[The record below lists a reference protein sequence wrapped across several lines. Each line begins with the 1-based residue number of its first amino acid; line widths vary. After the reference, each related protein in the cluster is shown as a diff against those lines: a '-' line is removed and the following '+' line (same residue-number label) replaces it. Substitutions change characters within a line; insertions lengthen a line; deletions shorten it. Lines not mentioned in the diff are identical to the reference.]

1 MNKTYNIIWNAARGM
16 YIVTSELAR
25 SGSRAIVS
33 VSASCAV
40 TLLAMD
46 AAPAVAEETR
56 VSIPSQ
62 TTTYTL
68 SGATPFVVETGN
80 TVATDT
86 ATSAAIVGDN
96 SNDWDLLIESGAVVG
111 SSLTD
116 SQAMNL
122 DSSTG
127 ATSVHNQ
134 GTITGSN
141 EDGTIMLQNGGS
153 VINDA
158 RIENNATYEHDPEDI
173 PQEYAGVY
181 MLNGGSYVS
190 SESGVLEGVSGVIVQ
205 SGEAHIT
212 NGGMINSD
220 GSWRSYGVEFRDGT
234 YGTIVNTGT
243 IITTASDGS
252 GKIEDA
258 AIYVHTLNDMAVSG
272 SVSVDNSGLMQSD
285 FITVAL
291 YYGSHFEVVNR
302 VGGVITA
309 GNSSL
314 VGIKSTAMELK
325 VGVDNLVTND
335 GTISA
340 YGTANTYGIH
350 YGESTSGGVITNTGS
365 ITTTGGGSGD
375 ASVYV
380 HGNGDGTVVN
390 NSGTMSS
397 TVYGVYLDSARSK
410 GHTLNNQAGGA
421 ISANTAVAI
430 NGNGNTISNQ
440 GKMTGVSDGL
450 VLSGNNNIVTTS
462 GGEISGKNG
471 IRVSKG
477 SGNQITAKSGSKI
490 TATSTGISIAGGN
503 NQVTTE
509 SGSTIVAKD
518 NGILINSGANNVTN
532 GGSITATGSSIS
544 YGIQYNS
551 GTSGTITNT
560 GTITTTGKGAG
571 DASVYAHGG
580 AVTINN
586 SGTMDSS
593 VFGVYV
599 TTGHTL
605 NNLAGGSITANTA
618 VQLNGNNNTLAN
630 AGAILGDTNGVTI
643 NGSGN
648 TLTSQGKITGG
659 TNAILIN
666 SGSKNNTLTLN
677 TGTEISGSITDDNNS
692 ASANNN
698 LILDGEGTL
707 GSSISG
713 LNSVTS
719 SGDWTLSGATMNL
732 SGTTNSALWVKS
744 GTLILNGAMTAK
756 GATVDSGTTLQI
768 GNGGTL
774 GAFNGDI
781 VDNGTLTFNRSD
793 AAAYGSVISGSGNVI
808 KQGGGEL
815 TLSNN
820 NSYSGGT
827 TIAEGTLTATAGGAL
842 GSGNIDNRAYLKLD
856 AANASDP
863 FIVAD
868 LTTHSGA
875 TVEIGAGSTLQANTL
890 TQQDGSTLTAD
901 LTATSGPA
909 IRAKNVNLDGTLNVA
924 SPASQEPIR
933 STDDLISLALIE
945 SDNAISGDFDGI
957 TINGNA
963 MNPDAFIT
971 VVGQK
976 NVNDTHY
983 DLVETLTWYADRY
996 NAAIDAHGTFNLA
1009 DADDSFTVNTVLE
1022 NVDANSGWNGQ
1033 SLTKTGAGTL
1043 ILNAENTYTGGTTIS
1058 DGTLVA
1064 TNVEALGTGNVTDN
1078 ATLELNTGGDF
1089 DNAISGSGQVVKSGD
1104 ETLTLSGSN
1113 TYTGG
1118 TIISGGTLVATNV
1131 EALGTGDVTDN
1142 ATLEL
1147 NTGGDFDNAIGGT
1160 GSVVKSGDKTLTL
1173 SGANSYTG
1181 GTTISG
1187 GTLVAS
1193 NVEAL
1198 GSGDVT
1204 DNATLELNTGGD
1216 FANNIGGT
1224 GSVVKSGDKTL
1235 TLSGTNSYT
1244 GGTTISGGTLVAN
1257 NVEALGTGDVT
1268 NNATLELNTGG
1279 DFDNAISGS
1288 GQVVKSGDETLTLS
1302 GANSYTGGTTISGG
1316 TLVATNVE
1324 ALGTGDI
1331 TDNATLEL
1339 NAGGDFT
1346 NNIGGT
1352 GSVEKSGDKTLTLSG
1367 TNTYR
1372 GGTLISGGTLVASN
1386 VEALG
1391 SGDVTDNA
1399 TLEMNT
1405 GGDFANNI
1413 GGTGSVVKSGD
1424 KTLTLSG
1431 ANSYTG
1437 GTTISGG
1444 TLVASNVEALGT
1456 GNVTDNATLELNTG
1470 GDFDNAISGSGQVVK
1485 SGDGALTLSGANSYS
1500 GATTISGGTLIA
1512 ANVNALGTGAIDN
1525 RASLLLDAS
1534 GQFTVTDLTTESG
1547 GNTEIGAGST
1557 LQATTLTQKSDST
1570 LTINL
1575 NSNTVDPVI
1584 HAASQVSLAGTL
1596 DITGV
1601 GDVLDSDPASTD
1613 DLDTFTLIASDKTI
1627 AGDFE
1632 KLTVA
1637 GMDADLADFIT
1648 VDGRID
1654 DTGKQYE
1661 LTTALTWYADR
1672 DDAVTD
1678 AHGTFNLTNADGSF
1692 AVNTVLENVDA
1703 TLDPASATGWD
1714 GTSLIK
1720 QGAGTLILNA
1730 ENTYTGGTTISGGTL
1745 VATNVDA
1752 LGSGDVTD
1760 DATLELNTGGTFDNA
1775 ISGSGQ
1781 VVKSGDDVLTLSGA
1795 NSYSGGTLISDGT
1808 LVASNV
1814 DALGSGD
1821 VTNNATLEM
1830 NTGGDFINNI
1840 GGTGRVEKSGD
1851 DTLTLSGSNTYTGG
1865 TLISDGTLVASN
1877 VEALG
1882 TGDVTNNATLELN
1895 TGGTF
1900 DNAIS
1905 GSGQVVKSGDDVL
1918 TLSGANSYSGG
1929 TLISGGTLVANNVE
1943 ALGTGDVTDNATLEM
1958 NTGGDFINNIGGTG
1972 RVEKSGD
1979 DALTLSGSNT
1989 YTGGTTIN
1997 DGTLIATSVDA
2008 LGSGDVTNNAV
2019 LELNTG
2025 GDFINNIGG
2034 TGRVEKSGDETLTL
2048 SGSNTYT
2055 GGTLI
2060 SGGTLVA
2067 TNVEALGTGDVTDNA
2082 VLELNTGGDFINNI
2096 GGTGRVEKSGDDT
2109 LTLSGSNSYT
2119 GGTLISSGTLVATNV
2134 DALGSGDV
2142 TDNATLELNT
2152 GGDFTNNI
2160 SGSGQVVK
2168 SGDETLTLSGSNTY
2182 TGGTTIND
2190 GTLVATSVEAL
2201 GSGDVTNDAVLA
2213 LNTGGDFANNIG
2225 GTGSVVKS
2233 GDETLTLSGTNS
2245 YTGGT
2250 TISGGTLVAT
2260 NVEAL
2265 GTGDVTNNATLELN
2279 TGGDFTNNISG
2290 NGQVV
2295 KSGDDTLTFSGS
2307 NTYTG
2312 GTTINDGTLVATSVE
2327 ALGSGDVTNDAVLAL
2342 NTGGDFANNIGG
2354 TGSVV
2359 KSGDETL
2366 TLSGSNTYTGSTLIS
2381 SGTLVANDVNALG
2394 TGDVTDNATLMLNTG
2409 GDFINNIGGTGRV
2422 EKSGDDTLT
2431 LSGSNSYTGG
2441 TLISSGTLVATNVD
2455 ALGSGDVTDNATLE
2469 LNTGGTFD
2477 NAISGSGQVVKSGD
2491 ETLTLSGANSYTGGT
2506 LISSGTLVA
2515 NDVNALGTGDVT
2527 DNAVLELN
2535 TGGDFDNAI
2544 SGSGQVVKSGDET
2557 LTLSGANSYTGGTT
2571 ISGGTLVASNVEALG
2586 SGDIDNYASLQLNA
2600 SGQFVTANLTT
2611 HDNAITAIGAGSA
2624 LRANTL
2630 TQEANSTL
2638 AVHLID
2644 SNSGAIVTADH
2655 ANLGGTLDITG
2666 IGNVA
2671 KSWTRDAYAYT
2682 LIDTDSAINSDF
2694 AQFTVA
2700 GMDAKQVDFLTV
2712 DGRVNADDD
2721 TRYDVTASLSWYADS
2736 DNAATDAHGTFTLS
2750 EQGHSFT
2757 LNTALTDVDATL
2769 NPDSATYWDGK
2780 SLIKRGAG
2788 TLILGAQNTYSG
2800 DTDVQE
2806 GALWLAET
2814 ATIGSAGSA
2823 QAVNIA
2829 ANAAFGGHNST
2840 VNGHVNNQGSL
2851 YFVDTFT
2858 VNGDVVNSS
2867 AMISGSDQPNNTLT
2881 IAGNY
2886 TGNDGHLY
2894 LNTQLGDDSSPTDK
2908 LIVTGDTAGSTTL
2921 HITNVNGLGAQTVN
2935 GIEVIEVGGQS
2946 DGDFRLYKGH
2956 VDINAWTYTLK
2967 QDGGDWYLRSE
2978 SDDVPD
2984 DGGEV
2989 TPPDDGGE
2997 VTPPDDGGE
3006 VTPPDDGGEVTPPD
3020 DGGEVTPPDDDGEV
3034 TPPDDGGDIT
3044 PPDDGGDITP
3054 PDGGDVT
3061 PVAPQYR
3068 ADIGVYLGNQWMA
3081 RNLQMQTLY
3090 DREGSQ
3096 YRSADGSIWMRFK
3109 AGKAESQAVNGNVD
3123 IDSDYS
3129 QFQLGGDIL
3138 TWSDGAQSVTVGLMG
3153 SYINASTDSTGN
3165 RGADGS
3171 QFSANG
3177 SVDGYNLGL
3186 YATWFADAQSHRGAY
3201 IDSWYQYGAYNNS
3214 VDNDGLSASR
3224 YDSAAHA
3231 VSLETGYRYDIALS
3245 NRNTVSLTP
3254 QAQVTWQRYSADT
3267 VIDDGG
3273 TRISGQNDDSWTTR
3287 LGVRVDGKLY
3297 KESGRIQPFM
3307 EVNWLHASDNASATF
3322 GDTKVSQ
3329 DLPNDRVEVK
3339 VGIQANVSE
3348 RLSVYAQAA
3357 GQKGKNDYG
3366 DASFSLNMRYNW

>member
-158 RIENNATYEHDPEDI
+158 LIENNATYEHDPEDI

-252 GKIEDA
+252 NKIEDA

-291 YYGSHFEVVNR
+291 YHGSHFEVVNR

-365 ITTTGGGSGD
+365 ITTTGGGAGD

-410 GHTLNNQAGGA
+410 GHTLNNQAGGV
-421 ISANTAVAI
+421 ISANTAVAV
-430 NGNGNTISNQ
+430 NGNGNTITNQ

-450 VLSGNNNIVTTS
+450 LISGNNNIVTTS

-490 TATSTGISIAGGN
+490 TTTSTGISIAGGN
-503 NQVTTE
+503 NQITTE
-509 SGSTIVAKD
+509 SGSAIVAKD

-532 GGSITATGSSIS
+532 GGSITATGSNMS

-551 GTSGTITNT
+551 GASGTITNT

-605 NNLAGGSITANTA
+605 NNLAGGSISANTA
-618 VQLNGNNNTLAN
+618 VQFHGNNNKLAN

-659 TNAILIN
+659 INAILIN

-793 AAAYGSVISGSGNVI
+793 AAAYGSVISGSGNVV

-856 AANASDP
+856 AASASDP

-901 LTATSGPA
+901 LTETSGPV

-945 SDNAISGDFDGI
+945 SDNAISGDFDDI

-983 DLVETLTWYADRY
+983 DLVETLTWYADRD

-1022 NVDANSGWNGQ
+1022 DVDANSGWNGQ

-1043 ILNAENTYTGGTTIS
+1043 ILNAENTYTGSTTIS
-1058 DGTLVA
+1058 EGTLIA

-1078 ATLELNTGGDF
+1078 ATLE
-1089 DNAISGSGQVVKSGD
+1089 
-1104 ETLTLSGSN
+1104 
-1113 TYTGG
+1113 
-1118 TIISGGTLVATNV
+1118 
-1131 EALGTGDVTDN
+1131 
-1142 ATLEL
+1142 
-1147 NTGGDFDNAIGGT
+1147 
-1160 GSVVKSGDKTLTL
+1160 
-1173 SGANSYTG
+1173 
-1181 GTTISG
+1181 
-1187 GTLVAS
+1187 
-1193 NVEAL
+1193 
-1198 GSGDVT
+1198 
-1204 DNATLELNTGGD
+1204 
-1216 FANNIGGT
+1216 
-1224 GSVVKSGDKTL
+1224 
-1235 TLSGTNSYT
+1235 
-1244 GGTTISGGTLVAN
+1244 
-1257 NVEALGTGDVT
+1257 
-1268 NNATLELNTGG
+1268 
-1279 DFDNAISGS
+1279 
-1288 GQVVKSGDETLTLS
+1288 
-1302 GANSYTGGTTISGG
+1302 
-1316 TLVATNVE
+1316 
-1324 ALGTGDI
+1324 
-1331 TDNATLEL
+1331 
-1339 NAGGDFT
+1339 
-1346 NNIGGT
+1346 
-1352 GSVEKSGDKTLTLSG
+1352 
-1367 TNTYR
+1367 
-1372 GGTLISGGTLVASN
+1372 
-1386 VEALG
+1386 
-1391 SGDVTDNA
+1391 
-1399 TLEMNT
+1399 M
-1405 GGDFANNI
+1405 
-1413 GGTGSVVKSGD
+1413 
-1424 KTLTLSG
+1424 
-1431 ANSYTG
+1431 
-1437 GTTISGG
+1437 
-1444 TLVASNVEALGT
+1444 
-1456 GNVTDNATLELNTG
+1456 
-1470 GDFDNAISGSGQVVK
+1470 
-1485 SGDGALTLSGANSYS
+1485 
-1500 GATTISGGTLIA
+1500 
-1512 ANVNALGTGAIDN
+1512 
-1525 RASLLLDAS
+1525 
-1534 GQFTVTDLTTESG
+1534 
-1547 GNTEIGAGST
+1547 
-1557 LQATTLTQKSDST
+1557 
-1570 LTINL
+1570 
-1575 NSNTVDPVI
+1575 
-1584 HAASQVSLAGTL
+1584 
-1596 DITGV
+1596 
-1601 GDVLDSDPASTD
+1601 
-1613 DLDTFTLIASDKTI
+1613 
-1627 AGDFE
+1627 
-1632 KLTVA
+1632 
-1637 GMDADLADFIT
+1637 
-1648 VDGRID
+1648 
-1654 DTGKQYE
+1654 
-1661 LTTALTWYADR
+1661 
-1672 DDAVTD
+1672 
-1678 AHGTFNLTNADGSF
+1678 
-1692 AVNTVLENVDA
+1692 
-1703 TLDPASATGWD
+1703 
-1714 GTSLIK
+1714 
-1720 QGAGTLILNA
+1720 
-1730 ENTYTGGTTISGGTL
+1730 
-1745 VATNVDA
+1745 
-1752 LGSGDVTD
+1752 
-1760 DATLELNTGGTFDNA
+1760 
-1775 ISGSGQ
+1775 
-1781 VVKSGDDVLTLSGA
+1781 
-1795 NSYSGGTLISDGT
+1795 
-1808 LVASNV
+1808 
-1814 DALGSGD
+1814 
-1821 VTNNATLEM
+1821 
-1830 NTGGDFINNI
+1830 
-1840 GGTGRVEKSGD
+1840 
-1851 DTLTLSGSNTYTGG
+1851 
-1865 TLISDGTLVASN
+1865 
-1877 VEALG
+1877 
-1882 TGDVTNNATLELN
+1882 
-1895 TGGTF
+1895 
-1900 DNAIS
+1900 
-1905 GSGQVVKSGDDVL
+1905 
-1918 TLSGANSYSGG
+1918 
-1929 TLISGGTLVANNVE
+1929 
-1943 ALGTGDVTDNATLEM
+1943 
-1958 NTGGDFINNIGGTG
+1958 
-1972 RVEKSGD
+1972 
-1979 DALTLSGSNT
+1979 
-1989 YTGGTTIN
+1989 
-1997 DGTLIATSVDA
+1997 
-2008 LGSGDVTNNAV
+2008 
-2019 LELNTG
+2019 
-2025 GDFINNIGG
+2025 
-2034 TGRVEKSGDETLTL
+2034 
-2048 SGSNTYT
+2048 
-2055 GGTLI
+2055 
-2060 SGGTLVA
+2060 
-2067 TNVEALGTGDVTDNA
+2067 
-2082 VLELNTGGDFINNI
+2082 
-2096 GGTGRVEKSGDDT
+2096 
-2109 LTLSGSNSYT
+2109 
-2119 GGTLISSGTLVATNV
+2119 
-2134 DALGSGDV
+2134 
-2142 TDNATLELNT
+2142 
-2152 GGDFTNNI
+2152 
-2160 SGSGQVVK
+2160 
-2168 SGDETLTLSGSNTY
+2168 
-2182 TGGTTIND
+2182 
-2190 GTLVATSVEAL
+2190 
-2201 GSGDVTNDAVLA
+2201 
-2213 LNTGGDFANNIG
+2213 
-2225 GTGSVVKS
+2225 
-2233 GDETLTLSGTNS
+2233 
-2245 YTGGT
+2245 
-2250 TISGGTLVAT
+2250 
-2260 NVEAL
+2260 
-2265 GTGDVTNNATLELN
+2265 
-2279 TGGDFTNNISG
+2279 
-2290 NGQVV
+2290 
-2295 KSGDDTLTFSGS
+2295 
-2307 NTYTG
+2307 
-2312 GTTINDGTLVATSVE
+2312 
-2327 ALGSGDVTNDAVLAL
+2327 
-2342 NTGGDFANNIGG
+2342 
-2354 TGSVV
+2354 
-2359 KSGDETL
+2359 
-2366 TLSGSNTYTGSTLIS
+2366 
-2381 SGTLVANDVNALG
+2381 
-2394 TGDVTDNATLMLNTG
+2394 
-2409 GDFINNIGGTGRV
+2409 
-2422 EKSGDDTLT
+2422 
-2431 LSGSNSYTGG
+2431 
-2441 TLISSGTLVATNVD
+2441 
-2455 ALGSGDVTDNATLE
+2455 
-2469 LNTGGTFD
+2469 
-2477 NAISGSGQVVKSGD
+2477 
-2491 ETLTLSGANSYTGGT
+2491 
-2506 LISSGTLVA
+2506 
-2515 NDVNALGTGDVT
+2515 
-2527 DNAVLELN
+2527 N

-2586 SGDIDNYASLQLNA
+2586 SGDVTDNATLELNTGGDFDNNIGGTGSVVKSGDKTLTLSGANSYTGGTTISGGTLVATNVEVLGSGDVTDNAVLELNTGGDFTNAISGSGQVVKSGDKTLTLSGANSYTGGTTISGGTLVASNVEALGTGDITDNATLELNAGGDFANNIGGTGSVVKSGDKTLTLSGSNTYTGGTTISGGTLVATNVEALGTGNVTDNATLELSTGGDFANNIGGTGSVVKSGDETLTLSGANSYTGGTTISGGTLVASNVEALGTGDVTDNATLELNTGGDFDNAISGSGQVVKSGDKTLTLSGANSYSGATTISGGTLVATNVDALGSGDVTDDATLELNTGGTFDNAISGSGQVVKSGDETLTLSGTNTYSGGTLISGGTLVASNVEALGTGDVTNDAVLELNTGGTFDNAISGSGQVVKSGDKMLTLSGANSYSGGTLISDGTLVASNVEALGSGDVTNDAVLELNTGGTFDNVISGSGKVEKSGDDALTLSGSNTYTGGTLISGGTLVASNVEALGTGDVTDNATLALNAGGDFTNNIGGTGRVEKSGDQTLTLSGSNTYTGGTLISSGTLVATSVDALGTGNVTNNATLALNTGGDFINNIGGTGRVEKSGDDALTLSGSNTYTGGTLISGGTLVANDVNALGTGDVTDNAALMLNTGGDFINNIGGTGRVEKSGDDTLTLSGSNTYTGGTLISGGTLVANDVNALGTGDVTDNATLALNAVGDFNNAIGGSGKVEKSGDDTLTLSGSNTYTGGTLINGGTLVASNVEALGTGDVTDDATLELNTGGKFDNAISGSGNVVKSGADTLTLSGSNTYTGGTTINDGTLVATSVDALGTGDVTDDATLELNTGGDFDNAISGSGQVVKSGDDTLTLSGSNTYTGGTLISSGTLVANDVNALGTGDVTDNATLELNTGGDFTNNIGGTGRVEKSGDGTLTLSGSNTYTGGTLISDGTLVASNVEALGSGDIDNYASLQLNA

-2611 HDNAITAIGAGSA
+2611 HDNATTAIGADSA
-2624 LRANTL
+2624 LRGNTL

-2638 AVHLID
+2638 AVHLTD

-2712 DGRVNADDD
+2712 DGRVNAADD

-2750 EQGHSFT
+2750 EQGHCFT

-2806 GALWLAET
+2806 GVLWLAET

-2829 ANAAFGGHNST
+2829 ANAAFGGHNAT
-2840 VNGHVNNQGSL
+2840 VNGHVNNLGNL

-2946 DGDFRLYKGH
+2946 DGDFTLYKGH

-2984 DGGEV
+2984 DGGDV
-2989 TPPDDGGE
+2989 IPPDDGG
-2997 VTPPDDGGE
+2997 D
-3006 VTPPDDGGEVTPPD
+3006 
-3020 DGGEVTPPDDDGEV
+3020 V
-3034 TPPDDGGDIT
+3034 TPPDDGGDVT
-3044 PPDDGGDITP
+3044 PPDDGGDVTPPDDGGDVSPPDDGGDVTPPDDGGDVTPPDDDGDITP

>member
-40 TLLAMD
+40 TLLVMD

-80 TVATDT
+80 TVATDI

-158 RIENNATYEHDPEDI
+158 RIENNATYEHDPQDI

-365 ITTTGGGSGD
+365 ITTTGGGAGD

-410 GHTLNNQAGGA
+410 GHTLNNQAGGV
-421 ISANTAVAI
+421 ISANTAVAV
-430 NGNGNTISNQ
+430 NGNGNTITNQ

-450 VLSGNNNIVTTS
+450 LISGNNNIVTTS

-490 TATSTGISIAGGN
+490 TTTSTGISIAGGN
-503 NQVTTE
+503 NQITTE
-509 SGSTIVAKD
+509 SGSAIVAKD

-551 GTSGTITNT
+551 GASGTITNT

-605 NNLAGGSITANTA
+605 NNLAGGSISANTA
-618 VQLNGNNNTLAN
+618 VQFHGNNNKLAN

-659 TNAILIN
+659 INAILIN

-698 LILDGEGTL
+698 LILDGEGSL

-744 GTLILNGAMTAK
+744 GTLIVNGAMTAK

-793 AAAYGSVISGSGNVI
+793 AAAYGSVISGSGNVV

-856 AANASDP
+856 AASASDP

-901 LTATSGPA
+901 LTETSGPA

-945 SDNAISGDFDGI
+945 SDNAISGDFDDI

-983 DLVETLTWYADRY
+983 DLVETLTWYADRD

-1058 DGTLVA
+1058 DGTLIA
-1064 TNVEALGTGNVTDN
+1064 NNVEALGTGNVTDN

-1089 DNAISGSGQVVKSGD
+1089 NNNISGSGQVVKSGD
-1104 ETLTLSGSN
+1104 
-1113 TYTGG
+1113 
-1118 TIISGGTLVATNV
+1118 
-1131 EALGTGDVTDN
+1131 
-1142 ATLEL
+1142 
-1147 NTGGDFDNAIGGT
+1147 
-1160 GSVVKSGDKTLTL
+1160 KT
-1173 SGANSYTG
+1173 
-1181 GTTISG
+1181 
-1187 GTLVAS
+1187 
-1193 NVEAL
+1193 
-1198 GSGDVT
+1198 
-1204 DNATLELNTGGD
+1204 
-1216 FANNIGGT
+1216 
-1224 GSVVKSGDKTL
+1224 
-1235 TLSGTNSYT
+1235 
-1244 GGTTISGGTLVAN
+1244 
-1257 NVEALGTGDVT
+1257 
-1268 NNATLELNTGG
+1268 
-1279 DFDNAISGS
+1279 
-1288 GQVVKSGDETLTLS
+1288 
-1302 GANSYTGGTTISGG
+1302 
-1316 TLVATNVE
+1316 
-1324 ALGTGDI
+1324 
-1331 TDNATLEL
+1331 
-1339 NAGGDFT
+1339 
-1346 NNIGGT
+1346 
-1352 GSVEKSGDKTLTLSG
+1352 
-1367 TNTYR
+1367 
-1372 GGTLISGGTLVASN
+1372 
-1386 VEALG
+1386 
-1391 SGDVTDNA
+1391 
-1399 TLEMNT
+1399 
-1405 GGDFANNI
+1405 
-1413 GGTGSVVKSGD
+1413 
-1424 KTLTLSG
+1424 
-1431 ANSYTG
+1431 
-1437 GTTISGG
+1437 
-1444 TLVASNVEALGT
+1444 
-1456 GNVTDNATLELNTG
+1456 
-1470 GDFDNAISGSGQVVK
+1470 
-1485 SGDGALTLSGANSYS
+1485 LTLSGANSYS

-1512 ANVNALGTGAIDN
+1512 THVNALGTGAIDN

-1661 LTTALTWYADR
+1661 LTTVLTWYADR

-1730 ENTYTGGTTISGGTL
+1730 ENTYTGGTTISDGTL

-1781 VVKSGDDVLTLSGA
+1781 VVKSGDETLTLSGT
-1795 NSYSGGTLISDGT
+1795 NTYSGGTLISG
-1808 LVASNV
+1808 
-1814 DALGSGD
+1814 
-1821 VTNNATLEM
+1821 
-1830 NTGGDFINNI
+1830 
-1840 GGTGRVEKSGD
+1840 
-1851 DTLTLSGSNTYTGG
+1851 
-1865 TLISDGTLVASN
+1865 GTLVASN

-1882 TGDVTNNATLELN
+1882 TGDVTDNAVLELN
-1895 TGGTF
+1895 TGGDF

-1905 GSGQVVKSGDDVL
+1905 GSGQV
-1918 TLSGANSYSGG
+1918 
-1929 TLISGGTLVANNVE
+1929 
-1943 ALGTGDVTDNATLEM
+1943 
-1958 NTGGDFINNIGGTG
+1958 
-1972 RVEKSGD
+1972 EKSGD
-1979 DALTLSGSNT
+1979 GTLTLSGSNT

-2008 LGSGDVTNNAV
+2008 LGSGDVTDNAT
-2019 LELNTG
+2019 LALNTG
-2025 GDFINNIGG
+2025 GTFDNTISGSG
-2034 TGRVEKSGDETLTL
+2034 KVEKSGDDALTL
-2048 SGSNTYT
+2048 SGANSYT

-2060 SGGTLVA
+2060 SGGTLIA
-2067 TNVEALGTGDVTDNA
+2067 SNVEALGTGDVTN
-2082 VLELNTGGDFINNI
+2082 
-2096 GGTGRVEKSGDDT
+2096 
-2109 LTLSGSNSYT
+2109 
-2119 GGTLISSGTLVATNV
+2119 
-2134 DALGSGDV
+2134 
-2142 TDNATLELNT
+2142 NATLELNT

-2190 GTLVATSVEAL
+2190 GTLVATSVDALGSGDVTDNATLALNTGGTFDNTISGSGKVEKSGDDALTLSGANSYTGGTLISGGTLVASNVEAL
-2201 GSGDVTNDAVLA
+2201 GSGDVTDNATLA
-2213 LNTGGDFANNIG
+2213 LNTGGTFDNTIS
-2225 GTGSVVKS
+2225 GSGQVVKS
-2233 GDETLTLSGTNS
+2233 GDDVLTLSGSNTYTGGTTISGGTLIASNVDALGTGDVTNDATLELNTGGDFTNNISGNGQVVKSGDDTLTFSGSNTYTGGTLISSGTLVANDVNALGTGDVTDNATLELNTGGDFTNNISGSGQVVKSGDDTLTLSGTNS

-2279 TGGDFTNNISG
+2279 TGGDFTNN
-2290 NGQVV
+2290 
-2295 KSGDDTLTFSGS
+2295 
-2307 NTYTG
+2307 
-2312 GTTINDGTLVATSVE
+2312 
-2327 ALGSGDVTNDAVLAL
+2327 
-2342 NTGGDFANNIGG
+2342 
-2354 TGSVV
+2354 
-2359 KSGDETL
+2359 
-2366 TLSGSNTYTGSTLIS
+2366 
-2381 SGTLVANDVNALG
+2381 
-2394 TGDVTDNATLMLNTG
+2394 
-2409 GDFINNIGGTGRV
+2409 
-2422 EKSGDDTLT
+2422 
-2431 LSGSNSYTGG
+2431 
-2441 TLISSGTLVATNVD
+2441 
-2455 ALGSGDVTDNATLE
+2455 
-2469 LNTGGTFD
+2469 
-2477 NAISGSGQVVKSGD
+2477 ISGSGQVVKSGD

-2557 LTLSGANSYTGGTT
+2557 LTLSGANSYTGGTLISGGTLVATSVEALGSGDVTDNAVLELNTGGTFDNAISGSGQVVKSGDKTLTLSGANSYTGGTT
-2571 ISGGTLVASNVEALG
+2571 ISGGTLVASNVNALG

-2611 HDNAITAIGAGSA
+2611 HDNATTAIGAGSA
-2624 LRANTL
+2624 LRGNTL

-2638 AVHLID
+2638 AVHLTD

-2712 DGRVNADDD
+2712 DGRVNAADD

-2736 DNAATDAHGTFTLS
+2736 DNAATNAHGTFTLS

-2829 ANAAFGGHNST
+2829 ANAAFGGHNAT

-3020 DGGEVTPPDDDGEV
+3020 DGGEVTPPDD
-3034 TPPDDGGDIT
+3034 GGDIT
-3044 PPDDGGDITP
+3044 PPDDDGDITP

-3153 SYINASTDSTGN
+3153 SYINANTDSTGN

-3201 IDSWYQYGAYNNS
+3201 IDSWYQYGVYNNS

-3287 LGVRVDGKLY
+3287 LGMRVDGKLY

>member
-1 MNKTYNIIWNAARGM
+1 
-16 YIVTSELAR
+16 
-25 SGSRAIVS
+25 
-33 VSASCAV
+33 
-40 TLLAMD
+40 
-46 AAPAVAEETR
+46 
-56 VSIPSQ
+56 
-62 TTTYTL
+62 
-68 SGATPFVVETGN
+68 
-80 TVATDT
+80 
-86 ATSAAIVGDN
+86 
-96 SNDWDLLIESGAVVG
+96 
-111 SSLTD
+111 
-116 SQAMNL
+116 
-122 DSSTG
+122 
-127 ATSVHNQ
+127 
-134 GTITGSN
+134 
-141 EDGTIMLQNGGS
+141 
-153 VINDA
+153 
-158 RIENNATYEHDPEDI
+158 
-173 PQEYAGVY
+173 
-181 MLNGGSYVS
+181 
-190 SESGVLEGVSGVIVQ
+190 
-205 SGEAHIT
+205 
-212 NGGMINSD
+212 
-220 GSWRSYGVEFRDGT
+220 
-234 YGTIVNTGT
+234 
-243 IITTASDGS
+243 
-252 GKIEDA
+252 
-258 AIYVHTLNDMAVSG
+258 
-272 SVSVDNSGLMQSD
+272 
-285 FITVAL
+285 
-291 YYGSHFEVVNR
+291 
-302 VGGVITA
+302 
-309 GNSSL
+309 
-314 VGIKSTAMELK
+314 
-325 VGVDNLVTND
+325 
-335 GTISA
+335 
-340 YGTANTYGIH
+340 
-350 YGESTSGGVITNTGS
+350 
-365 ITTTGGGSGD
+365 
-375 ASVYV
+375 
-380 HGNGDGTVVN
+380 
-390 NSGTMSS
+390 
-397 TVYGVYLDSARSK
+397 
-410 GHTLNNQAGGA
+410 
-421 ISANTAVAI
+421 
-430 NGNGNTISNQ
+430 
-440 GKMTGVSDGL
+440 
-450 VLSGNNNIVTTS
+450 
-462 GGEISGKNG
+462 
-471 IRVSKG
+471 
-477 SGNQITAKSGSKI
+477 
-490 TATSTGISIAGGN
+490 
-503 NQVTTE
+503 
-509 SGSTIVAKD
+509 
-518 NGILINSGANNVTN
+518 
-532 GGSITATGSSIS
+532 
-544 YGIQYNS
+544 
-551 GTSGTITNT
+551 
-560 GTITTTGKGAG
+560 
-571 DASVYAHGG
+571 
-580 AVTINN
+580 
-586 SGTMDSS
+586 
-593 VFGVYV
+593 
-599 TTGHTL
+599 
-605 NNLAGGSITANTA
+605 
-618 VQLNGNNNTLAN
+618 
-630 AGAILGDTNGVTI
+630 
-643 NGSGN
+643 
-648 TLTSQGKITGG
+648 
-659 TNAILIN
+659 
-666 SGSKNNTLTLN
+666 
-677 TGTEISGSITDDNNS
+677 
-692 ASANNN
+692 
-698 LILDGEGTL
+698 
-707 GSSISG
+707 
-713 LNSVTS
+713 
-719 SGDWTLSGATMNL
+719 
-732 SGTTNSALWVKS
+732 
-744 GTLILNGAMTAK
+744 MTAK

-774 GAFNGDI
+774 GAFNGNI

-793 AAAYGSVISGSGNVI
+793 AAAYGSVISGSGNVV

-842 GSGNIDNRAYLKLD
+842 GSGNIDNRAYLKLE
-856 AANASDP
+856 AASASDP

-945 SDNAISGDFDGI
+945 SDNAISGDFDDI

-983 DLVETLTWYADRY
+983 DLVETLTWYADRD

-1064 TNVEALGTGNVTDN
+1064 NNVEALGTGNVTDN

-1104 ETLTLSGSN
+1104 KTLTLSGANS
-1113 TYTGG
+1113 YTGG
-1118 TIISGGTLVATNV
+1118 TTISGGTLVATNV
-1131 EALGTGDVTDN
+1131 EALGSGDVTDNATLELNTGGTFDNVISGSGQVVKSGDEMLTLSGANSYTGGTTISGGTLVVSNVEALGSGDVTDN

-1147 NTGGDFDNAIGGT
+1147 NTGGDFDNNIGGT

-1187 GTLVAS
+1187 GTLI
-1193 NVEAL
+1193 
-1198 GSGDVT
+1198 
-1204 DNATLELNTGGD
+1204 AT
-1216 FANNIGGT
+1216 
-1224 GSVVKSGDKTL
+1224 
-1235 TLSGTNSYT
+1235 
-1244 GGTTISGGTLVAN
+1244 
-1257 NVEALGTGDVT
+1257 NVEALGTGNVT
-1268 NNATLELNTGG
+1268 DDATLELNTGG

-1316 TLVATNVE
+1316 TLVASNVD
-1324 ALGTGDI
+1324 ALGSGDV
-1331 TDNATLEL
+1331 TDNATLEM
-1339 NAGGDFT
+1339 NTGGDFD

-1352 GSVEKSGDKTLTLSG
+1352 GSVVKSGDKTLTLSG
-1367 TNTYR
+1367 ANSYT
-1372 GGTLISGGTLVASN
+1372 GGTTISGGTLVASN

-1444 TLVASNVEALGT
+1444 TLIASNVEALGS
-1456 GNVTDNATLELNTG
+1456 GDITDNAVLELNTG

-1485 SGDGALTLSGANSYS
+1485 SGDETLTLSGTNTYT
-1500 GATTISGGTLIA
+1500 GGTTISGGTLIA
-1512 ANVNALGTGAIDN
+1512 THVNALGTGAIDN

-1534 GQFTVTDLTTESG
+1534 GQFAVTDLTTESG

-1575 NSNTVDPVI
+1575 NSNTADPVI

-1703 TLDPASATGWD
+1703 TLDPDSATGWD

-1781 VVKSGDDVLTLSGA
+1781 VVKSGDKMLTLSGA

-1814 DALGSGD
+1814 EALGTGD
-1821 VTNNATLEM
+1821 VTNDAVLEL
-1830 NTGGDFINNI
+1830 NTGGDFDNAIS
-1840 GGTGRVEKSGD
+1840 GSGQVVKSGD
-1851 DTLTLSGSNTYTGG
+1851 ETLTLSGSNTYTGG
-1865 TLISDGTLVASN
+1865 TLISGGTLVAINVEALGSGDVTDNATLELNTGGDFANNIGGTGSVVKSGDETLTLSGANSYTGGTTISGGTLVASN

-1882 TGDVTNNATLELN
+1882 SGDVTDNAVLELN
-1895 TGGTF
+1895 TGGDFT
-1900 DNAIS
+1900 NSIS
-1905 GSGQVVKSGDDVL
+1905 GSGQVEKSGDDVL

-1929 TLISGGTLVANNVE
+1929 TLISDGTLVATNVE
-1943 ALGTGDVTDNATLEM
+1943 ALGSGDVTNNAVLEL
-1958 NTGGDFINNIGGTG
+1958 NTGGTFDSAISGSGQ
-1972 RVEKSGD
+1972 VVKSGD
-1979 DALTLSGSNT
+1979 ETLTLSGSNT

-2008 LGSGDVTNNAV
+2008 LGSGDVT
-2019 LELNTG
+2019 
-2025 GDFINNIGG
+2025 
-2034 TGRVEKSGDETLTL
+2034 
-2048 SGSNTYT
+2048 
-2055 GGTLI
+2055 
-2060 SGGTLVA
+2060 
-2067 TNVEALGTGDVTDNA
+2067 DNA
-2082 VLELNTGGDFINNI
+2082 VLELNTGGDF
-2096 GGTGRVEKSGDDT
+2096 
-2109 LTLSGSNSYT
+2109 
-2119 GGTLISSGTLVATNV
+2119 
-2134 DALGSGDV
+2134 
-2142 TDNATLELNT
+2142 DNA
-2152 GGDFTNNI
+2152 I

-2168 SGDETLTLSGSNTY
+2168 SGDETLTLSG
-2182 TGGTTIND
+2182 
-2190 GTLVATSVEAL
+2190 
-2201 GSGDVTNDAVLA
+2201 
-2213 LNTGGDFANNIG
+2213 
-2225 GTGSVVKS
+2225 
-2233 GDETLTLSGTNS
+2233 TNS
-2245 YTGGT
+2245 YTDGT

-2260 NVEAL
+2260 NLEAL

-2279 TGGDFTNNISG
+2279 TGGDFTNN
-2290 NGQVV
+2290 
-2295 KSGDDTLTFSGS
+2295 
-2307 NTYTG
+2307 
-2312 GTTINDGTLVATSVE
+2312 
-2327 ALGSGDVTNDAVLAL
+2327 
-2342 NTGGDFANNIGG
+2342 
-2354 TGSVV
+2354 
-2359 KSGDETL
+2359 
-2366 TLSGSNTYTGSTLIS
+2366 
-2381 SGTLVANDVNALG
+2381 
-2394 TGDVTDNATLMLNTG
+2394 
-2409 GDFINNIGGTGRV
+2409 
-2422 EKSGDDTLT
+2422 
-2431 LSGSNSYTGG
+2431 
-2441 TLISSGTLVATNVD
+2441 
-2455 ALGSGDVTDNATLE
+2455 
-2469 LNTGGTFD
+2469 
-2477 NAISGSGQVVKSGD
+2477 
-2491 ETLTLSGANSYTGGT
+2491 
-2506 LISSGTLVA
+2506 
-2515 NDVNALGTGDVT
+2515 
-2527 DNAVLELN
+2527 
-2535 TGGDFDNAI
+2535 I

-2586 SGDIDNYASLQLNA
+2586 SGDVTDNATLELNTGGDFDNAISGSGQVVKSGGDTLTLSGNNSYTGGTLISDGTLVASNVEALGSGNIDNYASLQLNA

-2611 HDNAITAIGAGSA
+2611 HDNATTAIGAGSA

-2638 AVHLID
+2638 AVHLTD
-2644 SNSGAIVTADH
+2644 SNSDAIVTADH

-2682 LIDTDSAINSDF
+2682 LIDSDSAIDSDF

-2769 NPDSATYWDGK
+2769 DPDSATDWDGK

-2829 ANAAFGGHNST
+2829 ANAAFGGHNAT
-2840 VNGHVNNQGSL
+2840 VNGHVNNLGSL

-2946 DGDFRLYKGH
+2946 DGDFTLYKGH

-3006 VTPPDDGGEVTPPD
+3006 VTPPDDGGDVTPPDDGGEVTPPD
-3020 DGGEVTPPDDDGEV
+3020 DGGEVTPPDDGGEV

-3339 VGIQANVSE
+3339 VGIQANISE

>member
-122 DSSTG
+122 DSLTG

-141 EDGTIMLQNGGS
+141 EDGTILLQNGGS

-158 RIENNATYEHDPEDI
+158 RIENSATYEHDPEDI

-212 NGGMINSD
+212 NGGMISSD

-252 GKIEDA
+252 NKIEDA

-291 YYGSHFEVVNR
+291 YHGSHFEVVNR

-365 ITTTGGGSGD
+365 ITTTGGGAGD

-380 HGNGDGTVVN
+380 HGNGDGTIVN

-397 TVYGVYLDSARSK
+397 SVYGVYLDSARSK

-430 NGNGNTISNQ
+430 NGNGNTITNQ

-450 VLSGNNNIVTTS
+450 LISGNNNIVTTS

-490 TATSTGISIAGGN
+490 TATSTGISIASGN

-509 SGSTIVAKD
+509 SGSAIVAKD

-532 GGSITATGSSIS
+532 GGSITATGSSNS

-551 GTSGTITNT
+551 GASGTITNT
-560 GTITTTGKGAG
+560 GTITTTGKGVG

-643 NGSGN
+643 SGSGN

-659 TNAILIN
+659 TNAVLIN
-666 SGSKNNTLTLN
+666 SGSKNNTITLN

-793 AAAYGSVISGSGNVI
+793 AAAYGSVISGSGNVV

-842 GSGNIDNRAYLKLD
+842 GSGNIDNRAYLKLE
-856 AANASDP
+856 AASASDP

-901 LTATSGPA
+901 LTETSGPA

-945 SDNAISGDFDGI
+945 SDNAISGDFDDI

-983 DLVETLTWYADRY
+983 DLVETLTWYADRD

-1043 ILNAENTYTGGTTIS
+1043 ILNAENTYTGSTTIS
-1058 DGTLVA
+1058 EGTLIA
-1064 TNVEALGTGNVTDN
+1064 TNVEALGTGDVTND
-1078 ATLELNTGGDF
+1078 AVLELNTGGDF

-1104 ETLTLSGSN
+1104 EMLTLSGSN
-1113 TYTGG
+1113 T
-1118 TIISGGTLVATNV
+1118 
-1131 EALGTGDVTDN
+1131 
-1142 ATLEL
+1142 
-1147 NTGGDFDNAIGGT
+1147 
-1160 GSVVKSGDKTLTL
+1160 
-1173 SGANSYTG
+1173 YTG

-1216 FANNIGGT
+1216 FDNNIGGT
-1224 GSVVKSGDKTL
+1224 GS
-1235 TLSGTNSYT
+1235 
-1244 GGTTISGGTLVAN
+1244 
-1257 NVEALGTGDVT
+1257 
-1268 NNATLELNTGG
+1268 
-1279 DFDNAISGS
+1279 
-1288 GQVVKSGDETLTLS
+1288 VVKSGDETLTLS

-1352 GSVEKSGDKTLTLSG
+1352 GSVVKSGDKTLTLSG

-1372 GGTLISGGTLVASN
+1372 GGTLISDGTLVASN

-1391 SGDVTDNA
+1391 TGNVTDNA
-1399 TLEMNT
+1399 TLELST

-1444 TLVASNVEALGT
+1444 TLVASNVEALGS
-1456 GNVTDNATLELNTG
+1456 GDITDNATLELNTG

-1485 SGDGALTLSGANSYS
+1485 SGDKTLTLSGANSYS

-1512 ANVNALGTGAIDN
+1512 THVNALGTGAIDN

-1575 NSNTVDPVI
+1575 NSNTADPVI

-1814 DALGSGD
+1814 EALGTGD
-1821 VTNNATLEM
+1821 VTDDATLEL
-1830 NTGGDFINNI
+1830 NTGGDFTNNI
-1840 GGTGRVEKSGD
+1840 GGTGCVEKSGD

-1865 TLISDGTLVASN
+1865 TLISGGTLVAN
-1877 VEALG
+1877 DVNALG
-1882 TGDVTNNATLELN
+1882 TGDVTDDATLELN
-1895 TGGTF
+1895 TGG
-1900 DNAIS
+1900 
-1905 GSGQVVKSGDDVL
+1905 
-1918 TLSGANSYSGG
+1918 
-1929 TLISGGTLVANNVE
+1929 
-1943 ALGTGDVTDNATLEM
+1943 
-1958 NTGGDFINNIGGTG
+1958 DFTNNIGGTG
-1972 RVEKSGD
+1972 CVEKSGD
-1979 DALTLSGSNT
+1979 D
-1989 YTGGTTIN
+1989 
-1997 DGTLIATSVDA
+1997 
-2008 LGSGDVTNNAV
+2008 
-2019 LELNTG
+2019 
-2025 GDFINNIGG
+2025 
-2034 TGRVEKSGDETLTL
+2034 TLTL

-2067 TNVEALGTGDVTDNA
+2067 NDVNALGTGDVTDNAALMLNTGGDFTNNIGGTGRVEKSGDGTLTLSGGNTYTGGTLISGGTLVATNVDALGSGDVTDNATLELNTGGDFDNAISGSGQVVKSGDETLTLSGANSYTGGTLISGGTLVASNVEALGTGDVTDNA
-2082 VLELNTGGDFINNI
+2082 TLELNTGGDFINSI
-2096 GGTGRVEKSGDDT
+2096 GGTGRVEKSGDET
-2109 LTLSGSNSYT
+2109 LTLSGTNSYT
-2119 GGTLISSGTLVATNV
+2119 GGTLISGGTLIATNV

-2168 SGDETLTLSGSNTY
+2168 SGDETLTLSGANTY
-2182 TGGTTIND
+2182 TGGTTISG
-2190 GTLVATSVEAL
+2190 GTLVASNVEAL
-2201 GSGDVTNDAVLA
+2201 GTGDVTDNATLE
-2213 LNTGGDFANNIG
+2213 LNTS
-2225 GTGSVVKS
+2225 GTFDNVISGSGQVVKS
-2233 GDETLTLSGTNS
+2233 GDDALTLSGANS

-2250 TISGGTLVAT
+2250 TISGGTLVA
-2260 NVEAL
+2260 
-2265 GTGDVTNNATLELN
+2265 
-2279 TGGDFTNNISG
+2279 
-2290 NGQVV
+2290 
-2295 KSGDDTLTFSGS
+2295 S
-2307 NTYTG
+2307 N
-2312 GTTINDGTLVATSVE
+2312 VE
-2327 ALGSGDVTNDAVLAL
+2327 ALGSGDVTNDAVLEL
-2342 NTGGDFANNIGG
+2342 NTGGDFTNN
-2354 TGSVV
+2354 
-2359 KSGDETL
+2359 
-2366 TLSGSNTYTGSTLIS
+2366 
-2381 SGTLVANDVNALG
+2381 
-2394 TGDVTDNATLMLNTG
+2394 
-2409 GDFINNIGGTGRV
+2409 
-2422 EKSGDDTLT
+2422 
-2431 LSGSNSYTGG
+2431 
-2441 TLISSGTLVATNVD
+2441 
-2455 ALGSGDVTDNATLE
+2455 
-2469 LNTGGTFD
+2469 
-2477 NAISGSGQVVKSGD
+2477 ISGSGQVVKSGD

-2506 LISSGTLVA
+2506 TISGGTLIASNVE
-2515 NDVNALGTGDVT
+2515 ALGSGDVT
-2527 DNAVLELN
+2527 NDAVLELN

-2544 SGSGQVVKSGDET
+2544 SGSGQVVKSGDDA
-2557 LTLSGANSYTGGTT
+2557 LTLSGANTYTGGTT

-2611 HDNAITAIGAGSA
+2611 HDNATTAIGAGSA

-2638 AVHLID
+2638 AVHLTN

-2682 LIDTDSAINSDF
+2682 LIDSDSAIDSDF

-2769 NPDSATYWDGK
+2769 DPDSATDWDGK

-2829 ANAAFGGHNST
+2829 ANAVFGGHNAT
-2840 VNGHVNNQGSL
+2840 VNGHVNNLGSL

-2946 DGDFRLYKGH
+2946 DGDFTLYKGH

-2984 DGGEV
+2984 DGGDV
-2989 TPPDDGGE
+2989 TPPDDGGD
-2997 VTPPDDGGE
+2997 VTPPDDGGD

-3034 TPPDDGGDIT
+3034 TPPDDGGDVT
-3044 PPDDGGDITP
+3044 PPDDDGDITP

-3061 PVAPQYR
+3061 PVTPQYR

-3096 YRSADGSIWMRFK
+3096 YRSADGSVWMRFK

-3153 SYINASTDSTGN
+3153 SYINANTDSTGN

>member
-68 SGATPFVVETGN
+68 SGATPFVVETDN
-80 TVATDT
+80 TIATDT
-86 ATSAAIVGDN
+86 AASAAIVGDN

-141 EDGTIMLQNGGS
+141 EDGTILLQNGGS
-153 VINDA
+153 VVNDA
-158 RIENNATYEHDPEDI
+158 LIENSATYVHEPQDI

-397 TVYGVYLDSARSK
+397 SVYGVYLDSTRSK

-430 NGNGNTISNQ
+430 NGNGNTITNQ

-450 VLSGNNNIVTTS
+450 LISGNNNIVTTS

-490 TATSTGISIAGGN
+490 TTTSTGISIAGGN

-509 SGSTIVAKD
+509 SGSAIVAKD

-593 VFGVYV
+593 VYGVYV

-648 TLTSQGKITGG
+648 TLNSQGKITGG

-677 TGTEISGSITDDNNS
+677 TGTEISGSITDGNNS

-774 GAFNGDI
+774 GAFNGNI

-856 AANASDP
+856 AASASDP

-983 DLVETLTWYADRY
+983 DLVETLTRYADRY

-1064 TNVEALGTGNVTDN
+1064 NNVEALGTGNVTDN

-1089 DNAISGSGQVVKSGD
+1089 DNVISGSGQVVKSGD
-1104 ETLTLSGSN
+1104 EM
-1113 TYTGG
+1113 
-1118 TIISGGTLVATNV
+1118 
-1131 EALGTGDVTDN
+1131 
-1142 ATLEL
+1142 
-1147 NTGGDFDNAIGGT
+1147 
-1160 GSVVKSGDKTLTL
+1160 LTL

-1216 FANNIGGT
+1216 FDNAIS
-1224 GSVVKSGDKTL
+1224 GSGQVVKSGDETL
-1235 TLSGTNSYT
+1235 ALSGINSYT
-1244 GGTTISGGTLVAN
+1244 GGTTISDGTLVAS
-1257 NVEALGTGDVT
+1257 NVEALGSGDVT
-1268 NNATLELNTGG
+1268 NDAVLELNTGG

-1316 TLVATNVE
+1316 TLVA
-1324 ALGTGDI
+1324 
-1331 TDNATLEL
+1331 
-1339 NAGGDFT
+1339 
-1346 NNIGGT
+1346 
-1352 GSVEKSGDKTLTLSG
+1352 
-1367 TNTYR
+1367 
-1372 GGTLISGGTLVASN
+1372 SN

-1391 SGDVTDNA
+1391 SGD
-1399 TLEMNT
+1399 
-1405 GGDFANNI
+1405 I
-1413 GGTGSVVKSGD
+1413 
-1424 KTLTLSG
+1424 
-1431 ANSYTG
+1431 
-1437 GTTISGG
+1437 
-1444 TLVASNVEALGT
+1444 
-1456 GNVTDNATLELNTG
+1456 TDNATLELNTG

-1485 SGDGALTLSGANSYS
+1485 SGDKTLTLSGANSYS

-1512 ANVNALGTGAIDN
+1512 THVNALGTGAIDN

-1575 NSNTVDPVI
+1575 NSNTADPVI

-1601 GDVLDSDPASTD
+1601 GDVLNSDPASTD

-1745 VATNVDA
+1745 VATSVDA

-1760 DATLELNTGGTFDNA
+1760 NAVLELNTGGTFDNA

-1781 VVKSGDDVLTLSGA
+1781 VVKSGDKMLTLSGA

-1814 DALGSGD
+1814 
-1821 VTNNATLEM
+1821 
-1830 NTGGDFINNI
+1830 
-1840 GGTGRVEKSGD
+1840 
-1851 DTLTLSGSNTYTGG
+1851 
-1865 TLISDGTLVASN
+1865 
-1877 VEALG
+1877 EALG
-1882 TGDVTNNATLELN
+1882 TGDVTNDAVLELN
-1895 TGGTF
+1895 TGGDF

-1905 GSGQVVKSGDDVL
+1905 GSGQVV
-1918 TLSGANSYSGG
+1918 
-1929 TLISGGTLVANNVE
+1929 
-1943 ALGTGDVTDNATLEM
+1943 
-1958 NTGGDFINNIGGTG
+1958 
-1972 RVEKSGD
+1972 
-1979 DALTLSGSNT
+1979 
-1989 YTGGTTIN
+1989 
-1997 DGTLIATSVDA
+1997 
-2008 LGSGDVTNNAV
+2008 
-2019 LELNTG
+2019 
-2025 GDFINNIGG
+2025 
-2034 TGRVEKSGDETLTL
+2034 KSGDETLTL

-2067 TNVEALGTGDVTDNA
+2067 SNVE
-2082 VLELNTGGDFINNI
+2082 
-2096 GGTGRVEKSGDDT
+2096 
-2109 LTLSGSNSYT
+2109 
-2119 GGTLISSGTLVATNV
+2119 
-2134 DALGSGDV
+2134 ALGSGDV
-2142 TDNATLELNT
+2142 TNDAVLELNT

-2168 SGDETLTLSGSNTY
+2168 SGDETLTLSG
-2182 TGGTTIND
+2182 
-2190 GTLVATSVEAL
+2190 A
-2201 GSGDVTNDAVLA
+2201 
-2213 LNTGGDFANNIG
+2213 
-2225 GTGSVVKS
+2225 
-2233 GDETLTLSGTNS
+2233 
-2245 YTGGT
+2245 
-2250 TISGGTLVAT
+2250 
-2260 NVEAL
+2260 
-2265 GTGDVTNNATLELN
+2265 
-2279 TGGDFTNNISG
+2279 
-2290 NGQVV
+2290 
-2295 KSGDDTLTFSGS
+2295 
-2307 NTYTG
+2307 
-2312 GTTINDGTLVATSVE
+2312 
-2327 ALGSGDVTNDAVLAL
+2327 
-2342 NTGGDFANNIGG
+2342 
-2354 TGSVV
+2354 
-2359 KSGDETL
+2359 
-2366 TLSGSNTYTGSTLIS
+2366 
-2381 SGTLVANDVNALG
+2381 
-2394 TGDVTDNATLMLNTG
+2394 
-2409 GDFINNIGGTGRV
+2409 
-2422 EKSGDDTLT
+2422 
-2431 LSGSNSYTGG
+2431 NSYTGG
-2441 TLISSGTLVATNVD
+2441 TLISSGTLVASNVE
-2455 ALGSGDVTDNATLE
+2455 ALGTGDITDNAVLE

-2477 NAISGSGQVVKSGD
+2477 NVISGSGQVVKSGD

-2557 LTLSGANSYTGGTT
+2557 LTLSGTNTYTGGTTISGGTLVASNVDALGTGDVTDNATLELNTGGTFDNVISGSGQVVKSGDKTLTLSGANSYTGGTT
-2571 ISGGTLVASNVEALG
+2571 INDGTLVASNVEALGSGDVTNDAVLELNTGGDFTNNISGSGQVVKSGDDVLTLSGANSYSGGTTISGGTLVATSVEALGSGDVTDNAVLELNTGGTFDNVISGSGQVVKSGGDTLTLSGNNSYTGGTLISDGTLVASNVEALG

-2611 HDNAITAIGAGSA
+2611 HDNATTAIGAGSA

-2638 AVHLID
+2638 AVHLTD
-2644 SNSGAIVTADH
+2644 SNSGTIVTADR

-2666 IGNVA
+2666 IGNVT
-2671 KSWTRDAYAYT
+2671 KSWTRDAYTYT
-2682 LIDTDSAINSDF
+2682 LIDTDSAIDSDF

-2769 NPDSATYWDGK
+2769 NPDSATDWDGK

-2806 GALWLAET
+2806 GVLWLAET

-2894 LNTQLGDDSSPTDK
+2894 LNTQLGDDNSPTDK

-2946 DGDFRLYKGH
+2946 DGDFTLYKGH

-2984 DGGEV
+2984 DGGDVIPPDDGGDV
-2989 TPPDDGGE
+2989 TPPDDGGDVIPPDDGGE
-2997 VTPPDDGGE
+2997 VTPPDDGGD
-3006 VTPPDDGGEVTPPD
+3006 VTPPDDGGGD
-3020 DGGEVTPPDDDGEV
+3020 VTPPDDDGDV
-3034 TPPDDGGDIT
+3034 TPPN
-3044 PPDDGGDITP
+3044 
-3054 PDGGDVT
+3054 DGGDVT

-3153 SYINASTDSTGN
+3153 SYINANTDSTGN

>member
-1 MNKTYNIIWNAARGM
+1 
-16 YIVTSELAR
+16 
-25 SGSRAIVS
+25 
-33 VSASCAV
+33 
-40 TLLAMD
+40 
-46 AAPAVAEETR
+46 
-56 VSIPSQ
+56 
-62 TTTYTL
+62 TL
-68 SGATPFVVETGN
+68 SGA
-80 TVATDT
+80 
-86 ATSAAIVGDN
+86 N
-96 SNDWDLLIESGAVVG
+96 S
-111 SSLTD
+111 
-116 SQAMNL
+116 
-122 DSSTG
+122 
-127 ATSVHNQ
+127 
-134 GTITGSN
+134 
-141 EDGTIMLQNGGS
+141 
-153 VINDA
+153 
-158 RIENNATYEHDPEDI
+158 
-173 PQEYAGVY
+173 
-181 MLNGGSYVS
+181 
-190 SESGVLEGVSGVIVQ
+190 
-205 SGEAHIT
+205 
-212 NGGMINSD
+212 
-220 GSWRSYGVEFRDGT
+220 
-234 YGTIVNTGT
+234 
-243 IITTASDGS
+243 
-252 GKIEDA
+252 
-258 AIYVHTLNDMAVSG
+258 
-272 SVSVDNSGLMQSD
+272 
-285 FITVAL
+285 
-291 YYGSHFEVVNR
+291 
-302 VGGVITA
+302 
-309 GNSSL
+309 
-314 VGIKSTAMELK
+314 
-325 VGVDNLVTND
+325 
-335 GTISA
+335 
-340 YGTANTYGIH
+340 
-350 YGESTSGGVITNTGS
+350 
-365 ITTTGGGSGD
+365 
-375 ASVYV
+375 
-380 HGNGDGTVVN
+380 
-390 NSGTMSS
+390 
-397 TVYGVYLDSARSK
+397 
-410 GHTLNNQAGGA
+410 
-421 ISANTAVAI
+421 
-430 NGNGNTISNQ
+430 
-440 GKMTGVSDGL
+440 
-450 VLSGNNNIVTTS
+450 
-462 GGEISGKNG
+462 
-471 IRVSKG
+471 
-477 SGNQITAKSGSKI
+477 
-490 TATSTGISIAGGN
+490 
-503 NQVTTE
+503 
-509 SGSTIVAKD
+509 
-518 NGILINSGANNVTN
+518 
-532 GGSITATGSSIS
+532 
-544 YGIQYNS
+544 
-551 GTSGTITNT
+551 
-560 GTITTTGKGAG
+560 
-571 DASVYAHGG
+571 
-580 AVTINN
+580 
-586 SGTMDSS
+586 
-593 VFGVYV
+593 
-599 TTGHTL
+599 
-605 NNLAGGSITANTA
+605 
-618 VQLNGNNNTLAN
+618 
-630 AGAILGDTNGVTI
+630 
-643 NGSGN
+643 
-648 TLTSQGKITGG
+648 
-659 TNAILIN
+659 
-666 SGSKNNTLTLN
+666 
-677 TGTEISGSITDDNNS
+677 
-692 ASANNN
+692 
-698 LILDGEGTL
+698 
-707 GSSISG
+707 
-713 LNSVTS
+713 
-719 SGDWTLSGATMNL
+719 
-732 SGTTNSALWVKS
+732 
-744 GTLILNGAMTAK
+744 
-756 GATVDSGTTLQI
+756 
-768 GNGGTL
+768 
-774 GAFNGDI
+774 
-781 VDNGTLTFNRSD
+781 
-793 AAAYGSVISGSGNVI
+793 
-808 KQGGGEL
+808 
-815 TLSNN
+815 
-820 NSYSGGT
+820 
-827 TIAEGTLTATAGGAL
+827 
-842 GSGNIDNRAYLKLD
+842 
-856 AANASDP
+856 
-863 FIVAD
+863 
-868 LTTHSGA
+868 
-875 TVEIGAGSTLQANTL
+875 
-890 TQQDGSTLTAD
+890 
-901 LTATSGPA
+901 
-909 IRAKNVNLDGTLNVA
+909 
-924 SPASQEPIR
+924 
-933 STDDLISLALIE
+933 
-945 SDNAISGDFDGI
+945 
-957 TINGNA
+957 
-963 MNPDAFIT
+963 
-971 VVGQK
+971 
-976 NVNDTHY
+976 
-983 DLVETLTWYADRY
+983 
-996 NAAIDAHGTFNLA
+996 
-1009 DADDSFTVNTVLE
+1009 
-1022 NVDANSGWNGQ
+1022 
-1033 SLTKTGAGTL
+1033 
-1043 ILNAENTYTGGTTIS
+1043 YTGGTT
-1058 DGTLVA
+1058 
-1064 TNVEALGTGNVTDN
+1064 
-1078 ATLELNTGGDF
+1078 
-1089 DNAISGSGQVVKSGD
+1089 
-1104 ETLTLSGSN
+1104 
-1113 TYTGG
+1113 
-1118 TIISGGTLVATNV
+1118 ISGGTLVATNV
-1131 EALGTGDVTDN
+1131 EALGSGDVTDN

-1147 NTGGDFDNAIGGT
+1147 NTGGTFDNVIS
-1160 GSVVKSGDKTLTL
+1160 GSGQVVKSGDEMLTL

-1216 FANNIGGT
+1216 FDNAIS
-1224 GSVVKSGDKTL
+1224 GSGQVVKSGDDAL
-1235 TLSGTNSYT
+1235 TLSGNNSYT
-1244 GGTTISGGTLVAN
+1244 GGTLISDGTLVAS
-1257 NVEALGTGDVT
+1257 NVEALGSGDVT
-1268 NNATLELNTGG
+1268 NDAVLELNTGG

-1288 GQVVKSGDETLTLS
+1288 GQ
-1302 GANSYTGGTTISGG
+1302 
-1316 TLVATNVE
+1316 
-1324 ALGTGDI
+1324 
-1331 TDNATLEL
+1331 
-1339 NAGGDFT
+1339 
-1346 NNIGGT
+1346 
-1352 GSVEKSGDKTLTLSG
+1352 
-1367 TNTYR
+1367 
-1372 GGTLISGGTLVASN
+1372 
-1386 VEALG
+1386 
-1391 SGDVTDNA
+1391 
-1399 TLEMNT
+1399 
-1405 GGDFANNI
+1405 
-1413 GGTGSVVKSGD
+1413 VVKSGD

-1444 TLVASNVEALGT
+1444 TLVASNVEALGS
-1456 GNVTDNATLELNTG
+1456 GDITDNATLELNTG

-1485 SGDGALTLSGANSYS
+1485 SGDETLTLSGTNTYT
-1500 GATTISGGTLIA
+1500 GGTTISGGTLIA
-1512 ANVNALGTGAIDN
+1512 THVNALGTGAIDN

-1534 GQFTVTDLTTESG
+1534 GQFAVTDLTTESG

-1575 NSNTVDPVI
+1575 NSNTADPVI

-1703 TLDPASATGWD
+1703 TLDPDSATGWD

-1730 ENTYTGGTTISGGTL
+1730 ENTYTVGTTISGGTL

-1781 VVKSGDDVLTLSGA
+1781 VVKSGDKMLTLSGT
-1795 NSYSGGTLISDGT
+1795 NSYSGGTLISGGT
-1808 LVASNV
+1808 LVATNV

-1821 VTNNATLEM
+1821 VT
-1830 NTGGDFINNI
+1830 
-1840 GGTGRVEKSGD
+1840 D
-1851 DTLTLSGSNTYTGG
+1851 D
-1865 TLISDGTLVASN
+1865 
-1877 VEALG
+1877 
-1882 TGDVTNNATLELN
+1882 ATLELN

-1905 GSGQVVKSGDDVL
+1905 GSGQVVKSGDD
-1918 TLSGANSYSGG
+1918 T
-1929 TLISGGTLVANNVE
+1929 
-1943 ALGTGDVTDNATLEM
+1943 
-1958 NTGGDFINNIGGTG
+1958 
-1972 RVEKSGD
+1972 
-1979 DALTLSGSNT
+1979 LTLSGSNT
-1989 YTGGTTIN
+1989 YTGGTIISG
-1997 DGTLIATSVDA
+1997 GTLVASNVEA
-2008 LGSGDVTNNAV
+2008 LGTGDVTNDAV

-2025 GDFINNIGG
+2025 GDFDNAISGSG
-2034 TGRVEKSGDETLTL
+2034 QVVKSGDETLTL

-2067 TNVEALGTGDVTDNA
+2067 SNVEALGSGDVTNDAVLELNTGGDFTNAISGSGQVVKSGDETLTLSGANSYTGGTLISGGTLIASNVEALGTGDVTDNA
-2082 VLELNTGGDFINNI
+2082 VLELNTGGDF
-2096 GGTGRVEKSGDDT
+2096 
-2109 LTLSGSNSYT
+2109 
-2119 GGTLISSGTLVATNV
+2119 
-2134 DALGSGDV
+2134 
-2142 TDNATLELNT
+2142 
-2152 GGDFTNNI
+2152 
-2160 SGSGQVVK
+2160 
-2168 SGDETLTLSGSNTY
+2168 
-2182 TGGTTIND
+2182 
-2190 GTLVATSVEAL
+2190 
-2201 GSGDVTNDAVLA
+2201 
-2213 LNTGGDFANNIG
+2213 
-2225 GTGSVVKS
+2225 
-2233 GDETLTLSGTNS
+2233 
-2245 YTGGT
+2245 
-2250 TISGGTLVAT
+2250 
-2260 NVEAL
+2260 
-2265 GTGDVTNNATLELN
+2265 
-2279 TGGDFTNNISG
+2279 
-2290 NGQVV
+2290 
-2295 KSGDDTLTFSGS
+2295 
-2307 NTYTG
+2307 
-2312 GTTINDGTLVATSVE
+2312 
-2327 ALGSGDVTNDAVLAL
+2327 
-2342 NTGGDFANNIGG
+2342 
-2354 TGSVV
+2354 
-2359 KSGDETL
+2359 
-2366 TLSGSNTYTGSTLIS
+2366 
-2381 SGTLVANDVNALG
+2381 
-2394 TGDVTDNATLMLNTG
+2394 
-2409 GDFINNIGGTGRV
+2409 
-2422 EKSGDDTLT
+2422 
-2431 LSGSNSYTGG
+2431 
-2441 TLISSGTLVATNVD
+2441 
-2455 ALGSGDVTDNATLE
+2455 
-2469 LNTGGTFD
+2469 D
-2477 NAISGSGQVVKSGD
+2477 NAISGSGQVEKSGD

-2535 TGGDFDNAI
+2535 TGGTFDNAISGSGQVVKSGDETLTLSGSNTYTGGTTINDGTLIATSVDALGSGDVTDNAVLELNTGGDFDNAI

-2557 LTLSGANSYTGGTT
+2557 LTLSGTNSYTDGTLISGGTLVATNLEALGTGDVTNNATLELNTGGTFDNAISGSGQVVKSGDDALTLSGSNTYTGGTT
-2571 ISGGTLVASNVEALG
+2571 ISGGTLIATSVDALGSGDVTDNAVLELNTGGTFDNAISGSGQVVKSGDKTLTLSGSNTYTGGTTISGGTLIASNVEALG
-2586 SGDIDNYASLQLNA
+2586 SGNIDNYASLQLNA

-2611 HDNAITAIGAGSA
+2611 HDNATTAIGAGST

-2638 AVHLID
+2638 AVHLTD

-2712 DGRVNADDD
+2712 DGRVNAADD

-2769 NPDSATYWDGK
+2769 NPDSATDWDGK

-2829 ANAAFGGHNST
+2829 ANAAFGGHNAT
-2840 VNGHVNNQGSL
+2840 VNGHVNNLGSL

-2946 DGDFRLYKGH
+2946 DGDFTLYKGH

-2984 DGGEV
+2984 DGG
-2989 TPPDDGGE
+2989 D
-2997 VTPPDDGGE
+2997 
-3006 VTPPDDGGEVTPPD
+3006 
-3020 DGGEVTPPDDDGEV
+3020 V
-3034 TPPDDGGDIT
+3034 TPPDDGGDVIPPDDGGDVT
-3044 PPDDGGDITP
+3044 PPDDGGDVTPPDDGGDVTPPDDGGDVTPPDDGGDVTPPDDDGDITP

-3096 YRSADGSIWMRFK
+3096 YRSADGSVWMRFK

-3287 LGVRVDGKLY
+3287 LGMRVDGKLY

>member
-122 DSSTG
+122 DSLTG

-141 EDGTIMLQNGGS
+141 EDGTILLQNGGS
-153 VINDA
+153 VINDG
-158 RIENNATYEHDPEDI
+158 RIENSAIYVHNLDYGAPEIDATI
-173 PQEYAGVY
+173 Y

-190 SESGVLEGVSGVIVQ
+190 SENGVLEGVSGVIVQ
-205 SGEAHIT
+205 SGEVHIT

-220 GSWRSYGVEFRDGT
+220 GSWRSYGVELRGGA

-252 GKIEDA
+252 GEIEDA
-258 AIYVHTLNDMAVSG
+258 AIYAHTFDDIAAG
-272 SVSVDNSGLMQSD
+272 DYVSVDNSGLLQSD
-285 FITVAL
+285 FIAVAL
-291 YYGSHFEVVNR
+291 YHGAHFEVINR

-314 VGIKSTAMELK
+314 VGIQSAAMELK
-325 VGVDNLVTND
+325 AGVGNLVTND

-365 ITTTGGGSGD
+365 ITTTGGGAGD

-380 HGNGDGTVVN
+380 HGNGDGTIVN

-397 TVYGVYLDSARSK
+397 SVYGVYLDSARSK
-410 GHTLNNQAGGA
+410 GHTLNNQAGSA

-430 NGNGNTISNQ
+430 NGNGNTITNQ

-450 VLSGNNNIVTTS
+450 LISGNNNIVTTS

-490 TATSTGISIAGGN
+490 TTTSTGISIAGGN

-509 SGSTIVAKD
+509 SGSAIVAKD

-551 GTSGTITNT
+551 GASGTITNT

-630 AGAILGDTNGVTI
+630 AGAILGDTDGVTI
-643 NGSGN
+643 SGSGN

-659 TNAILIN
+659 TNAVLIN
-666 SGSKNNTLTLN
+666 SGSKNNTITLN

-732 SGTTNSALWVKS
+732 SGTTNSTLWVKS

-793 AAAYGSVISGSGNVI
+793 AAAYGSVISGSGNVV

-856 AANASDP
+856 AASASDP

-945 SDNAISGDFDGI
+945 SDNAISGDFDDI

-963 MNPDAFIT
+963 MNPDAFLT

-983 DLVETLTWYADRY
+983 DLVETLTWYADRD

-1043 ILNAENTYTGGTTIS
+1043 ILNAENTYTGSTTIS
-1058 DGTLVA
+1058 EGTLIA

-1078 ATLELNTGGDF
+1078 ATLEMNTGGDF

-1104 ETLTLSGSN
+1104 E
-1113 TYTGG
+1113 
-1118 TIISGGTLVATNV
+1118 
-1131 EALGTGDVTDN
+1131 
-1142 ATLEL
+1142 
-1147 NTGGDFDNAIGGT
+1147 
-1160 GSVVKSGDKTLTL
+1160 TLTL

-1224 GSVVKSGDKTL
+1224 GRVV
-1235 TLSGTNSYT
+1235 
-1244 GGTTISGGTLVAN
+1244 
-1257 NVEALGTGDVT
+1257 
-1268 NNATLELNTGG
+1268 
-1279 DFDNAISGS
+1279 
-1288 GQVVKSGDETLTLS
+1288 
-1302 GANSYTGGTTISGG
+1302 
-1316 TLVATNVE
+1316 
-1324 ALGTGDI
+1324 
-1331 TDNATLEL
+1331 
-1339 NAGGDFT
+1339 
-1346 NNIGGT
+1346 
-1352 GSVEKSGDKTLTLSG
+1352 KSGDKTLTLSG

-1431 ANSYTG
+1431 NNTYRG

-1444 TLVASNVEALGT
+1444 TLVATNVEALGS

-1470 GDFDNAISGSGQVVK
+1470 GTFDNVISGSGQVVK
-1485 SGDGALTLSGANSYS
+1485 SGDETLTLSGANSYS

-1512 ANVNALGTGAIDN
+1512 THVNALGTGAIDN

-1760 DATLELNTGGTFDNA
+1760 DATLELNTGGTFDNV

-1814 DALGSGD
+1814 EALGSGD
-1821 VTNNATLEM
+1821 VTDNATLEL
-1830 NTGGDFINNI
+1830 NTGGTFDNAIS
-1840 GGTGRVEKSGD
+1840 GSGKVEKSGD
-1851 DTLTLSGSNTYTGG
+1851 DALTLSGANTYTGG

-1929 TLISGGTLVANNVE
+1929 TLISDGTLVASNVE
-1943 ALGTGDVTDNATLEM
+1943 ALGTGDVTDDAT
-1958 NTGGDFINNIGGTG
+1958 
-1972 RVEKSGD
+1972 
-1979 DALTLSGSNT
+1979 
-1989 YTGGTTIN
+1989 
-1997 DGTLIATSVDA
+1997 
-2008 LGSGDVTNNAV
+2008 

-2025 GDFINNIGG
+2025 GTFDNAIGG
-2034 TGRVEKSGDETLTL
+2034 SGNVVKSGADTLTL
-2048 SGSNTYT
+2048 SGSNSYT

-2060 SGGTLVA
+2060 NGGTLVA
-2067 TNVEALGTGDVTDNA
+2067 SNVEALGTGDVTNNA
-2082 VLELNTGGDFINNI
+2082 TLELNTGGDFINNI

-2109 LTLSGSNSYT
+2109 LTLSGSNTYT
-2119 GGTLISSGTLVATNV
+2119 GGTLIN
-2134 DALGSGDV
+2134 
-2142 TDNATLELNT
+2142 
-2152 GGDFTNNI
+2152 
-2160 SGSGQVVK
+2160 
-2168 SGDETLTLSGSNTY
+2168 
-2182 TGGTTIND
+2182 
-2190 GTLVATSVEAL
+2190 
-2201 GSGDVTNDAVLA
+2201 
-2213 LNTGGDFANNIG
+2213 
-2225 GTGSVVKS
+2225 
-2233 GDETLTLSGTNS
+2233 
-2245 YTGGT
+2245 
-2250 TISGGTLVAT
+2250 GGTLVAS
-2260 NVEAL
+2260 NVE
-2265 GTGDVTNNATLELN
+2265 
-2279 TGGDFTNNISG
+2279 
-2290 NGQVV
+2290 
-2295 KSGDDTLTFSGS
+2295 
-2307 NTYTG
+2307 
-2312 GTTINDGTLVATSVE
+2312 
-2327 ALGSGDVTNDAVLAL
+2327 
-2342 NTGGDFANNIGG
+2342 
-2354 TGSVV
+2354 
-2359 KSGDETL
+2359 
-2366 TLSGSNTYTGSTLIS
+2366 
-2381 SGTLVANDVNALG
+2381 ALG
-2394 TGDVTDNATLMLNTG
+2394 TGDVTDNATL
-2409 GDFINNIGGTGRV
+2409 
-2422 EKSGDDTLT
+2422 
-2431 LSGSNSYTGG
+2431 
-2441 TLISSGTLVATNVD
+2441 A
-2455 ALGSGDVTDNATLE
+2455 

-2491 ETLTLSGANSYTGGT
+2491 ETLTLSGTNSYTGGT
-2506 LISSGTLVA
+2506 TISGGSLVA
-2515 NDVNALGTGDVT
+2515 TNVEALGTGDVT

-2535 TGGDFDNAI
+2535 TGGDFANNIGGTGSVVKSGDKTLTLSGTNSYTGGTTINDGTLVATSVDALGSGDVTDNATLELNTSGTFDNVI
-2544 SGSGQVVKSGDET
+2544 SGSGQVVKSGDDA

-2611 HDNAITAIGAGSA
+2611 HDNATTAIGAGSA

-2638 AVHLID
+2638 AVHLTD
-2644 SNSGAIVTADH
+2644 SNSGAIVTADR

-2682 LIDTDSAINSDF
+2682 LIDTDSAIDSDF

-2769 NPDSATYWDGK
+2769 NPESATYWDGK

-2806 GALWLAET
+2806 GALWLTET

-2829 ANAAFGGHNST
+2829 ANAAFGGHNAT
-2840 VNGHVNNQGSL
+2840 VNGHVNNLGSL

-2946 DGDFRLYKGH
+2946 DGDFTLYKGH

-2984 DGGEV
+2984 DGGDVTPPDDGGDV

-2997 VTPPDDGGE
+2997 VTPPDDGG
-3006 VTPPDDGGEVTPPD
+3006 D
-3020 DGGEVTPPDDDGEV
+3020 V
-3034 TPPDDGGDIT
+3034 TPPDDGGDVSPPDDGGDVT
-3044 PPDDGGDITP
+3044 PPDDGGDVTPPDDDGDITP

-3096 YRSADGSIWMRFK
+3096 YRSADGSVWMRFK

-3348 RLSVYAQAA
+3348 RLSVYAQAV

>member
-1 MNKTYNIIWNAARGM
+1 
-16 YIVTSELAR
+16 
-25 SGSRAIVS
+25 
-33 VSASCAV
+33 
-40 TLLAMD
+40 
-46 AAPAVAEETR
+46 
-56 VSIPSQ
+56 
-62 TTTYTL
+62 
-68 SGATPFVVETGN
+68 
-80 TVATDT
+80 
-86 ATSAAIVGDN
+86 
-96 SNDWDLLIESGAVVG
+96 
-111 SSLTD
+111 
-116 SQAMNL
+116 
-122 DSSTG
+122 
-127 ATSVHNQ
+127 
-134 GTITGSN
+134 
-141 EDGTIMLQNGGS
+141 
-153 VINDA
+153 
-158 RIENNATYEHDPEDI
+158 
-173 PQEYAGVY
+173 
-181 MLNGGSYVS
+181 
-190 SESGVLEGVSGVIVQ
+190 
-205 SGEAHIT
+205 
-212 NGGMINSD
+212 
-220 GSWRSYGVEFRDGT
+220 
-234 YGTIVNTGT
+234 
-243 IITTASDGS
+243 
-252 GKIEDA
+252 
-258 AIYVHTLNDMAVSG
+258 
-272 SVSVDNSGLMQSD
+272 
-285 FITVAL
+285 
-291 YYGSHFEVVNR
+291 
-302 VGGVITA
+302 
-309 GNSSL
+309 
-314 VGIKSTAMELK
+314 
-325 VGVDNLVTND
+325 
-335 GTISA
+335 
-340 YGTANTYGIH
+340 
-350 YGESTSGGVITNTGS
+350 
-365 ITTTGGGSGD
+365 
-375 ASVYV
+375 
-380 HGNGDGTVVN
+380 
-390 NSGTMSS
+390 
-397 TVYGVYLDSARSK
+397 
-410 GHTLNNQAGGA
+410 
-421 ISANTAVAI
+421 
-430 NGNGNTISNQ
+430 
-440 GKMTGVSDGL
+440 
-450 VLSGNNNIVTTS
+450 
-462 GGEISGKNG
+462 
-471 IRVSKG
+471 
-477 SGNQITAKSGSKI
+477 
-490 TATSTGISIAGGN
+490 
-503 NQVTTE
+503 
-509 SGSTIVAKD
+509 
-518 NGILINSGANNVTN
+518 
-532 GGSITATGSSIS
+532 
-544 YGIQYNS
+544 
-551 GTSGTITNT
+551 
-560 GTITTTGKGAG
+560 
-571 DASVYAHGG
+571 
-580 AVTINN
+580 
-586 SGTMDSS
+586 
-593 VFGVYV
+593 
-599 TTGHTL
+599 
-605 NNLAGGSITANTA
+605 
-618 VQLNGNNNTLAN
+618 
-630 AGAILGDTNGVTI
+630 
-643 NGSGN
+643 
-648 TLTSQGKITGG
+648 
-659 TNAILIN
+659 
-666 SGSKNNTLTLN
+666 
-677 TGTEISGSITDDNNS
+677 
-692 ASANNN
+692 
-698 LILDGEGTL
+698 
-707 GSSISG
+707 
-713 LNSVTS
+713 
-719 SGDWTLSGATMNL
+719 
-732 SGTTNSALWVKS
+732 
-744 GTLILNGAMTAK
+744 
-756 GATVDSGTTLQI
+756 
-768 GNGGTL
+768 
-774 GAFNGDI
+774 
-781 VDNGTLTFNRSD
+781 
-793 AAAYGSVISGSGNVI
+793 
-808 KQGGGEL
+808 
-815 TLSNN
+815 
-820 NSYSGGT
+820 
-827 TIAEGTLTATAGGAL
+827 
-842 GSGNIDNRAYLKLD
+842 
-856 AANASDP
+856 
-863 FIVAD
+863 
-868 LTTHSGA
+868 
-875 TVEIGAGSTLQANTL
+875 
-890 TQQDGSTLTAD
+890 
-901 LTATSGPA
+901 
-909 IRAKNVNLDGTLNVA
+909 
-924 SPASQEPIR
+924 
-933 STDDLISLALIE
+933 
-945 SDNAISGDFDGI
+945 
-957 TINGNA
+957 
-963 MNPDAFIT
+963 
-971 VVGQK
+971 
-976 NVNDTHY
+976 
-983 DLVETLTWYADRY
+983 
-996 NAAIDAHGTFNLA
+996 
-1009 DADDSFTVNTVLE
+1009 
-1022 NVDANSGWNGQ
+1022 
-1033 SLTKTGAGTL
+1033 
-1043 ILNAENTYTGGTTIS
+1043 
-1058 DGTLVA
+1058 
-1064 TNVEALGTGNVTDN
+1064 
-1078 ATLELNTGGDF
+1078 GGDF

-1288 GQVVKSGDETLTLS
+1288 GQVVKSGD
-1302 GANSYTGGTTISGG
+1302 
-1316 TLVATNVE
+1316 
-1324 ALGTGDI
+1324 
-1331 TDNATLEL
+1331 
-1339 NAGGDFT
+1339 
-1346 NNIGGT
+1346 
-1352 GSVEKSGDKTLTLSG
+1352 KT
-1367 TNTYR
+1367 
-1372 GGTLISGGTLVASN
+1372 
-1386 VEALG
+1386 
-1391 SGDVTDNA
+1391 
-1399 TLEMNT
+1399 
-1405 GGDFANNI
+1405 
-1413 GGTGSVVKSGD
+1413 
-1424 KTLTLSG
+1424 
-1431 ANSYTG
+1431 
-1437 GTTISGG
+1437 
-1444 TLVASNVEALGT
+1444 
-1456 GNVTDNATLELNTG
+1456 
-1470 GDFDNAISGSGQVVK
+1470 
-1485 SGDGALTLSGANSYS
+1485 LTLSGANSYS

-1512 ANVNALGTGAIDN
+1512 THVNALGTGAIDN

-1575 NSNTVDPVI
+1575 NGNTVDPVI

-1775 ISGSGQ
+1775 IGGSGN
-1781 VVKSGDDVLTLSGA
+1781 VVKSGADTLTLSGS
-1795 NSYSGGTLISDGT
+1795 NSYTGGTTISGGT

-1814 DALGSGD
+1814 EALGTGD
-1821 VTNNATLEM
+1821 VTNNATLEL

-1865 TLISDGTLVASN
+1865 TLINGGTLVASN

-1882 TGDVTNNATLELN
+1882 TGDVTDNATLALN

-1905 GSGQVVKSGDDVL
+1905 GSGQ
-1918 TLSGANSYSGG
+1918 
-1929 TLISGGTLVANNVE
+1929 
-1943 ALGTGDVTDNATLEM
+1943 
-1958 NTGGDFINNIGGTG
+1958 
-1972 RVEKSGD
+1972 
-1979 DALTLSGSNT
+1979 
-1989 YTGGTTIN
+1989 
-1997 DGTLIATSVDA
+1997 
-2008 LGSGDVTNNAV
+2008 
-2019 LELNTG
+2019 
-2025 GDFINNIGG
+2025 
-2034 TGRVEKSGDETLTL
+2034 
-2048 SGSNTYT
+2048 
-2055 GGTLI
+2055 
-2060 SGGTLVA
+2060 
-2067 TNVEALGTGDVTDNA
+2067 
-2082 VLELNTGGDFINNI
+2082 
-2096 GGTGRVEKSGDDT
+2096 
-2109 LTLSGSNSYT
+2109 
-2119 GGTLISSGTLVATNV
+2119 
-2134 DALGSGDV
+2134 
-2142 TDNATLELNT
+2142 
-2152 GGDFTNNI
+2152 
-2160 SGSGQVVK
+2160 
-2168 SGDETLTLSGSNTY
+2168 
-2182 TGGTTIND
+2182 
-2190 GTLVATSVEAL
+2190 
-2201 GSGDVTNDAVLA
+2201 
-2213 LNTGGDFANNIG
+2213 
-2225 GTGSVVKS
+2225 VVKS

-2265 GTGDVTNNATLELN
+2265 GSGDVTDDATLELNTGGTFDNAISGSGQVVKSGDKMLTLSGANSYSGGTLISDGTLVASNVEALGTGDVTNNATLALN

-2290 NGQVV
+2290 SGQVV
-2295 KSGDDTLTFSGS
+2295 KSGDDTLTLSGANS
-2307 NTYTG
+2307 YTG
-2312 GTTINDGTLVATSVE
+2312 GTTI
-2327 ALGSGDVTNDAVLAL
+2327 SG
-2342 NTGGDFANNIGG
+2342 
-2354 TGSVV
+2354 
-2359 KSGDETL
+2359 
-2366 TLSGSNTYTGSTLIS
+2366 
-2381 SGTLVANDVNALG
+2381 
-2394 TGDVTDNATLMLNTG
+2394 
-2409 GDFINNIGGTGRV
+2409 
-2422 EKSGDDTLT
+2422 
-2431 LSGSNSYTGG
+2431 
-2441 TLISSGTLVATNVD
+2441 GTLVATNVD
-2455 ALGSGDVTDNATLE
+2455 ALGTGDVTNSSTLE

-2491 ETLTLSGANSYTGGT
+2491 ETLTLSGSNTYTGGTLISGGTLVATNVDALGTGDVTDNATLELNTGGTFDNVISGSGQVVKSGDDTLTLSGANSYTGGT
-2506 LISSGTLVA
+2506 LISGGTLVA
-2515 NDVNALGTGDVT
+2515 TSVEALGSGDVT

-2535 TGGDFDNAI
+2535 TGGTFDNAI
-2544 SGSGQVVKSGDET
+2544 SGSGQVVKSGDKT

-2638 AVHLID
+2638 AVHLTD
-2644 SNSGAIVTADH
+2644 SNSGAIVTADR

-2682 LIDTDSAINSDF
+2682 LIDSDSAIDSDF

-2829 ANAAFGGHNST
+2829 ANAAFGGHNAT
-2840 VNGHVNNQGSL
+2840 VNGHVNNLGNL

-3287 LGVRVDGKLY
+3287 LGMRVDGKLY

>member
-68 SGATPFVVETGN
+68 SGATPFVVETDN
-80 TVATDT
+80 TIATDT
-86 ATSAAIVGDN
+86 AASAAIVGDN

-122 DSSTG
+122 DSLTG

-141 EDGTIMLQNGGS
+141 EDGTILLQNGGS

-158 RIENNATYEHDPEDI
+158 LIENSATYEHDPEDI

-252 GKIEDA
+252 NKIEDA

-291 YYGSHFEVVNR
+291 YHGSHFEVVNR

-365 ITTTGGGSGD
+365 ITTTGGGAGD

-397 TVYGVYLDSARSK
+397 TVYGVYLDSARSN
-410 GHTLNNQAGGA
+410 GHTLNNQAGGV
-421 ISANTAVAI
+421 ISANTAVAV
-430 NGNGNTISNQ
+430 NGNGNTITNQ

-450 VLSGNNNIVTTS
+450 LISGNNNIVTTS

-490 TATSTGISIAGGN
+490 TTTSTGISIAGGN
-503 NQVTTE
+503 NQITTE
-509 SGSTIVAKD
+509 SGSAIVAKD

-532 GGSITATGSSIS
+532 GGSITATGSNMS

-551 GTSGTITNT
+551 GASGTITNT

-605 NNLAGGSITANTA
+605 NNLAGGSISANTA
-618 VQLNGNNNTLAN
+618 VQFHGNNNKLAN
-630 AGAILGDTNGVTI
+630 AGAISGDTNGVTI
-643 NGSGN
+643 SGSGN
-648 TLTSQGKITGG
+648 TLTNQGKITGG

-793 AAAYGSVISGSGNVI
+793 AAAYGSVISGSGNVV

-856 AANASDP
+856 AASASDP

-945 SDNAISGDFDGI
+945 SNNAISGDFDDI

-983 DLVETLTWYADRY
+983 DLVETLTWYADRD

-1043 ILNAENTYTGGTTIS
+1043 ILNAENTYTGSTTIS
-1058 DGTLVA
+1058 EGTLIA

-1078 ATLELNTGGDF
+1078 ATLEMNTGGDF

-1104 ETLTLSGSN
+1104 E
-1113 TYTGG
+1113 
-1118 TIISGGTLVATNV
+1118 
-1131 EALGTGDVTDN
+1131 
-1142 ATLEL
+1142 
-1147 NTGGDFDNAIGGT
+1147 
-1160 GSVVKSGDKTLTL
+1160 TLTL

-1198 GSGDVT
+1198 GTGDIT

-1216 FANNIGGT
+1216 FDNVISGSGQVVKSGDKTLTLSGSNTYTGGTTISGGTLVATNVEALGSGDVTDNATLEMNTGGDFTNNIGGT

-1235 TLSGTNSYT
+1235 TLSGANSYT
-1244 GGTTISGGTLVAN
+1244 GGTIISGGTLVAT
-1257 NVEALGTGDVT
+1257 NVDALGTGDVID
-1268 NNATLELNTGG
+1268 NATLELNTGG

-1316 TLVATNVE
+1316 TLVASNVE

-1339 NAGGDFT
+1339 NA
-1346 NNIGGT
+1346 
-1352 GSVEKSGDKTLTLSG
+1352 
-1367 TNTYR
+1367 
-1372 GGTLISGGTLVASN
+1372 
-1386 VEALG
+1386 
-1391 SGDVTDNA
+1391 
-1399 TLEMNT
+1399 

-1431 ANSYTG
+1431 SNTYTG

-1444 TLVASNVEALGT
+1444 TLVATNVEALGT
-1456 GNVTDNATLELNTG
+1456 GNVTDNATLELSTGGDFANNIGGTGSVVKSGDETLTLSGANSYTGGTTISGGTLVANNVEALGTGDVTNNATLELNTG
-1470 GDFDNAISGSGQVVK
+1470 GDFTNAISGSGQVVK
-1485 SGDGALTLSGANSYS
+1485 SGDKTLTLSGANSYS

-1512 ANVNALGTGAIDN
+1512 THVNALGTGAIDN

-1781 VVKSGDDVLTLSGA
+1781 VVKSGDETLTLSGANSYTGGTLISSGTLVANDVNALGTGDVTDDATLELNTGGDFDNAISGSGQVEKSGDGTLTLSGSNTYTGGTTINDGTLIATSVDALGSGDVTDNATLALNTGGTFDNTISGSGKVEKSGDDALTLSGANSYTGGTLISGGTLIASNVEALGTGDVTDNATLALNAGGDFINNIGGTGRVEKSGDDVLTLSGA

-1821 VTNNATLEM
+1821 VTNNATLEL
-1830 NTGGDFINNI
+1830 NTGGTFDNAIS
-1840 GGTGRVEKSGD
+1840 GSGKVEKSGD
-1851 DTLTLSGSNTYTGG
+1851 DALTLSGANTYTGG

-1929 TLISGGTLVANNVE
+1929 TLISDGTLVASNVE
-1943 ALGTGDVTDNATLEM
+1943 ALGTGDVTDDATLEL
-1958 NTGGDFINNIGGTG
+1958 NTGGDFDNAISGSGQVVKSGDDTLALSGSNTYTGGTLISGGTLVASNVEALGSGDVTNDAVLELNTDGDFDNAIGGTG

-2008 LGSGDVTNNAV
+2008 LG
-2019 LELNTG
+2019 
-2025 GDFINNIGG
+2025 
-2034 TGRVEKSGDETLTL
+2034 
-2048 SGSNTYT
+2048 
-2055 GGTLI
+2055 
-2060 SGGTLVA
+2060 
-2067 TNVEALGTGDVTDNA
+2067 TGDVTDNA
-2082 VLELNTGGDFINNI
+2082 VLELNTGGTFDNAIS
-2096 GGTGRVEKSGDDT
+2096 GSGQVEKSGDDV
-2109 LTLSGSNSYT
+2109 LTLSGANSYS
-2119 GGTLISSGTLVATNV
+2119 GGTLISDGTLVASNV
-2134 DALGSGDV
+2134 EALGTGDV
-2142 TDNATLELNT
+2142 TDNATLEM
-2152 GGDFTNNI
+2152 
-2160 SGSGQVVK
+2160 
-2168 SGDETLTLSGSNTY
+2168 
-2182 TGGTTIND
+2182 
-2190 GTLVATSVEAL
+2190 
-2201 GSGDVTNDAVLA
+2201 
-2213 LNTGGDFANNIG
+2213 NTGGDFANNIG

-2233 GDETLTLSGTNS
+2233 GDKTLTLSGTNS

-2250 TISGGTLVAT
+2250 TISGGTLVAS
-2260 NVEAL
+2260 NVE
-2265 GTGDVTNNATLELN
+2265 
-2279 TGGDFTNNISG
+2279 
-2290 NGQVV
+2290 
-2295 KSGDDTLTFSGS
+2295 
-2307 NTYTG
+2307 
-2312 GTTINDGTLVATSVE
+2312 
-2327 ALGSGDVTNDAVLAL
+2327 
-2342 NTGGDFANNIGG
+2342 
-2354 TGSVV
+2354 
-2359 KSGDETL
+2359 
-2366 TLSGSNTYTGSTLIS
+2366 
-2381 SGTLVANDVNALG
+2381 
-2394 TGDVTDNATLMLNTG
+2394 
-2409 GDFINNIGGTGRV
+2409 
-2422 EKSGDDTLT
+2422 
-2431 LSGSNSYTGG
+2431 
-2441 TLISSGTLVATNVD
+2441 

-2469 LNTGGTFD
+2469 M
-2477 NAISGSGQVVKSGD
+2477 
-2491 ETLTLSGANSYTGGT
+2491 
-2506 LISSGTLVA
+2506 
-2515 NDVNALGTGDVT
+2515 
-2527 DNAVLELN
+2527 N

-2544 SGSGQVVKSGDET
+2544 SGSGQVVKSGDDA
-2557 LTLSGANSYTGGTT
+2557 LTLSGANTYTGGTT
-2571 ISGGTLVASNVEALG
+2571 INGGTLVASNVEALG

-2611 HDNAITAIGAGSA
+2611 HDNATTAIGAGSA

-2638 AVHLID
+2638 AVHLTD
-2644 SNSGAIVTADH
+2644 SNSGAIVTADR

-2682 LIDTDSAINSDF
+2682 LIDSDSAIDSDF

-2769 NPDSATYWDGK
+2769 NPDSATDWDGK

-2829 ANAAFGGHNST
+2829 ANAAFGGHNAT
-2840 VNGHVNNQGSL
+2840 VNGHVNNLGNL

-3006 VTPPDDGGEVTPPD
+3006 VTPPDDGGDVTLPD
-3020 DGGEVTPPDDDGEV
+3020 DGGDV
-3034 TPPDDGGDIT
+3034 TPPDDGGDVT
-3044 PPDDGGDITP
+3044 PPDDGGDVTPPDDGGDVTPPDDDGNITP

-3096 YRSADGSIWMRFK
+3096 YRSADGSVWMRFK

-3153 SYINASTDSTGN
+3153 SYINANTDSTGN

>member
-68 SGATPFVVETGN
+68 SGATPFVVEAGN
-80 TVATDT
+80 TIATDT
-86 ATSAAIVGDN
+86 AASAAIVGDN

-111 SSLTD
+111 SSLID

-122 DSSTG
+122 DSLTG

-134 GTITGSN
+134 GTITGSSA
-141 EDGTIMLQNGGS
+141 DGTILLQNGGS
-153 VINDA
+153 VINDG
-158 RIENNATYEHDPEDI
+158 RIENSAIYVHNLDLGAPEIDAAI
-173 PQEYAGVY
+173 Y

-190 SESGVLEGVSGVIVQ
+190 SENGVLKGVSGVIVQ
-205 SGEAHIT
+205 SGEVHIT
-212 NGGMINSD
+212 NGGTINSD
-220 GSWRSYGVEFRDGT
+220 GSWRSYGVELRGGA

-252 GKIEDA
+252 GEIEDA
-258 AIYVHTLNDMAVSG
+258 AIYAHTFDDIAAG
-272 SVSVDNSGLMQSD
+272 DYVSVDNSGLLQSD
-285 FITVAL
+285 FIAVAL
-291 YYGSHFEVVNR
+291 YHGAHFEVINR
-302 VGGVITA
+302 AGGVITA

-314 VGIKSTAMELK
+314 VGIQSAAMELK
-325 VGVDNLVTND
+325 AGANNLVTND

-365 ITTTGGGSGD
+365 ITTTGGGAGD

-430 NGNGNTISNQ
+430 NGNGNTITNQ

-450 VLSGNNNIVTTS
+450 LISGNNNIVTTS

-490 TATSTGISIAGGN
+490 TTTSTGISIAGGN
-503 NQVTTE
+503 NQITTE
-509 SGSTIVAKD
+509 SGSAIVAKD

-544 YGIQYNS
+544 YGIHYYS

-618 VQLNGNNNTLAN
+618 VQFHGNNNTLAN

-643 NGSGN
+643 SGSGN
-648 TLTSQGKITGG
+648 TLTNQGKITGG

-768 GNGGTL
+768 GNSGTL
-774 GAFNGDI
+774 GTFNGDI

-793 AAAYGSVISGSGNVI
+793 AAAYGSVISGSGNVV

-856 AANASDP
+856 AASASDP

-1058 DGTLVA
+1058 EGTLVA
-1064 TNVEALGTGNVTDN
+1064 NNVEALGTGNVTDN

-1104 ETLTLSGSN
+1104 KTLTLSGANS
-1113 TYTGG
+1113 YTGG
-1118 TIISGGTLVATNV
+1118 TTISGGTLVATNV
-1131 EALGTGDVTDN
+1131 EALGSGDVTDN

-1147 NTGGDFDNAIGGT
+1147 NTGGTFDNVIS
-1160 GSVVKSGDKTLTL
+1160 GSGQVVKSGDEMLTL

-1216 FANNIGGT
+1216 FDNAIS
-1224 GSVVKSGDKTL
+1224 GSGQVVKSGDDAL
-1235 TLSGTNSYT
+1235 TLSGNNSYT
-1244 GGTTISGGTLVAN
+1244 GGTLISDGTLVAS
-1257 NVEALGTGDVT
+1257 NVEALGSGDVT
-1268 NNATLELNTGG
+1268 NDAVLELNTGG

-1288 GQVVKSGDETLTLS
+1288 GQ
-1302 GANSYTGGTTISGG
+1302 
-1316 TLVATNVE
+1316 
-1324 ALGTGDI
+1324 
-1331 TDNATLEL
+1331 
-1339 NAGGDFT
+1339 
-1346 NNIGGT
+1346 
-1352 GSVEKSGDKTLTLSG
+1352 
-1367 TNTYR
+1367 
-1372 GGTLISGGTLVASN
+1372 
-1386 VEALG
+1386 
-1391 SGDVTDNA
+1391 
-1399 TLEMNT
+1399 
-1405 GGDFANNI
+1405 
-1413 GGTGSVVKSGD
+1413 VVKSGD

-1444 TLVASNVEALGT
+1444 TLVASNVEALGS
-1456 GNVTDNATLELNTG
+1456 GDITDNATLELNTG

-1485 SGDGALTLSGANSYS
+1485 SGDETLTLSGTNTYT
-1500 GATTISGGTLIA
+1500 GGTTISGGTLIA
-1512 ANVNALGTGAIDN
+1512 THVNALGTGAIDN

-1534 GQFTVTDLTTESG
+1534 GQFAVTDLTTESG

-1575 NSNTVDPVI
+1575 NSNTADPVI

-1703 TLDPASATGWD
+1703 TLDPDSATGWD

-1730 ENTYTGGTTISGGTL
+1730 ENTYTVGTTISGGTL

-1781 VVKSGDDVLTLSGA
+1781 VVKSGDKMLTLSGT
-1795 NSYSGGTLISDGT
+1795 NSYSGGTLISGGT
-1808 LVASNV
+1808 LVATNV

-1821 VTNNATLEM
+1821 VT
-1830 NTGGDFINNI
+1830 
-1840 GGTGRVEKSGD
+1840 D
-1851 DTLTLSGSNTYTGG
+1851 D
-1865 TLISDGTLVASN
+1865 
-1877 VEALG
+1877 
-1882 TGDVTNNATLELN
+1882 ATLELN

-1905 GSGQVVKSGDDVL
+1905 GSGQVVKSGDD
-1918 TLSGANSYSGG
+1918 T
-1929 TLISGGTLVANNVE
+1929 
-1943 ALGTGDVTDNATLEM
+1943 
-1958 NTGGDFINNIGGTG
+1958 
-1972 RVEKSGD
+1972 
-1979 DALTLSGSNT
+1979 LTLSGSNT
-1989 YTGGTTIN
+1989 YTGGTIISG
-1997 DGTLIATSVDA
+1997 GTLVASNVEA
-2008 LGSGDVTNNAV
+2008 LGTGDVTNDAV

-2025 GDFINNIGG
+2025 GDFDNAISGSG
-2034 TGRVEKSGDETLTL
+2034 QVVKSGDETLTL

-2067 TNVEALGTGDVTDNA
+2067 SNVEALGSGDVTNDAVLELNTGGDFTNAISGSGQVVKSGDETLTLSGANSYTGGTLISGGTLIASNVEALGTGDVTDNA
-2082 VLELNTGGDFINNI
+2082 VLELNTGGDF
-2096 GGTGRVEKSGDDT
+2096 
-2109 LTLSGSNSYT
+2109 
-2119 GGTLISSGTLVATNV
+2119 
-2134 DALGSGDV
+2134 
-2142 TDNATLELNT
+2142 
-2152 GGDFTNNI
+2152 
-2160 SGSGQVVK
+2160 
-2168 SGDETLTLSGSNTY
+2168 
-2182 TGGTTIND
+2182 
-2190 GTLVATSVEAL
+2190 
-2201 GSGDVTNDAVLA
+2201 
-2213 LNTGGDFANNIG
+2213 
-2225 GTGSVVKS
+2225 
-2233 GDETLTLSGTNS
+2233 
-2245 YTGGT
+2245 
-2250 TISGGTLVAT
+2250 
-2260 NVEAL
+2260 
-2265 GTGDVTNNATLELN
+2265 
-2279 TGGDFTNNISG
+2279 
-2290 NGQVV
+2290 
-2295 KSGDDTLTFSGS
+2295 
-2307 NTYTG
+2307 
-2312 GTTINDGTLVATSVE
+2312 
-2327 ALGSGDVTNDAVLAL
+2327 
-2342 NTGGDFANNIGG
+2342 
-2354 TGSVV
+2354 
-2359 KSGDETL
+2359 
-2366 TLSGSNTYTGSTLIS
+2366 
-2381 SGTLVANDVNALG
+2381 
-2394 TGDVTDNATLMLNTG
+2394 
-2409 GDFINNIGGTGRV
+2409 
-2422 EKSGDDTLT
+2422 
-2431 LSGSNSYTGG
+2431 
-2441 TLISSGTLVATNVD
+2441 
-2455 ALGSGDVTDNATLE
+2455 
-2469 LNTGGTFD
+2469 D
-2477 NAISGSGQVVKSGD
+2477 NAISGSGQVEKSGD

-2535 TGGDFDNAI
+2535 TGGTFDNAI
-2544 SGSGQVVKSGDET
+2544 SGSGQVVKSGDE
-2557 LTLSGANSYTGGTT
+2557 
-2571 ISGGTLVASNVEALG
+2571 
-2586 SGDIDNYASLQLNA
+2586 
-2600 SGQFVTANLTT
+2600 
-2611 HDNAITAIGAGSA
+2611 
-2624 LRANTL
+2624 
-2630 TQEANSTL
+2630 
-2638 AVHLID
+2638 
-2644 SNSGAIVTADH
+2644 
-2655 ANLGGTLDITG
+2655 
-2666 IGNVA
+2666 
-2671 KSWTRDAYAYT
+2671 
-2682 LIDTDSAINSDF
+2682 
-2694 AQFTVA
+2694 
-2700 GMDAKQVDFLTV
+2700 
-2712 DGRVNADDD
+2712 
-2721 TRYDVTASLSWYADS
+2721 
-2736 DNAATDAHGTFTLS
+2736 
-2750 EQGHSFT
+2750 
-2757 LNTALTDVDATL
+2757 
-2769 NPDSATYWDGK
+2769 
-2780 SLIKRGAG
+2780 
-2788 TLILGAQNTYSG
+2788 
-2800 DTDVQE
+2800 
-2806 GALWLAET
+2806 
-2814 ATIGSAGSA
+2814 
-2823 QAVNIA
+2823 
-2829 ANAAFGGHNST
+2829 
-2840 VNGHVNNQGSL
+2840 
-2851 YFVDTFT
+2851 
-2858 VNGDVVNSS
+2858 
-2867 AMISGSDQPNNTLT
+2867 
-2881 IAGNY
+2881 
-2886 TGNDGHLY
+2886 
-2894 LNTQLGDDSSPTDK
+2894 
-2908 LIVTGDTAGSTTL
+2908 
-2921 HITNVNGLGAQTVN
+2921 
-2935 GIEVIEVGGQS
+2935 
-2946 DGDFRLYKGH
+2946 
-2956 VDINAWTYTLK
+2956 
-2967 QDGGDWYLRSE
+2967 
-2978 SDDVPD
+2978 
-2984 DGGEV
+2984 
-2989 TPPDDGGE
+2989 
-2997 VTPPDDGGE
+2997 
-3006 VTPPDDGGEVTPPD
+3006 
-3020 DGGEVTPPDDDGEV
+3020 
-3034 TPPDDGGDIT
+3034 
-3044 PPDDGGDITP
+3044 
-3054 PDGGDVT
+3054 
-3061 PVAPQYR
+3061 
-3068 ADIGVYLGNQWMA
+3068 
-3081 RNLQMQTLY
+3081 
-3090 DREGSQ
+3090 
-3096 YRSADGSIWMRFK
+3096 
-3109 AGKAESQAVNGNVD
+3109 
-3123 IDSDYS
+3123 
-3129 QFQLGGDIL
+3129 
-3138 TWSDGAQSVTVGLMG
+3138 
-3153 SYINASTDSTGN
+3153 
-3165 RGADGS
+3165 
-3171 QFSANG
+3171 
-3177 SVDGYNLGL
+3177 
-3186 YATWFADAQSHRGAY
+3186 
-3201 IDSWYQYGAYNNS
+3201 
-3214 VDNDGLSASR
+3214 
-3224 YDSAAHA
+3224 
-3231 VSLETGYRYDIALS
+3231 
-3245 NRNTVSLTP
+3245 
-3254 QAQVTWQRYSADT
+3254 
-3267 VIDDGG
+3267 
-3273 TRISGQNDDSWTTR
+3273 
-3287 LGVRVDGKLY
+3287 
-3297 KESGRIQPFM
+3297 
-3307 EVNWLHASDNASATF
+3307 
-3322 GDTKVSQ
+3322 
-3329 DLPNDRVEVK
+3329 
-3339 VGIQANVSE
+3339 
-3348 RLSVYAQAA
+3348 
-3357 GQKGKNDYG
+3357 
-3366 DASFSLNMRYNW
+3366 

>member
-86 ATSAAIVGDN
+86 AASAAIVGDN

-122 DSSTG
+122 DSLTG

-141 EDGTIMLQNGGS
+141 EDGTILLQNGGS

-158 RIENNATYEHDPEDI
+158 RIENSATYEHDPEDI

-252 GKIEDA
+252 NKIEDA

-291 YYGSHFEVVNR
+291 YHGSHFEVVNR

-365 ITTTGGGSGD
+365 ITTTGGGAGD

-380 HGNGDGTVVN
+380 HGNGDGTIVN

-397 TVYGVYLDSARSK
+397 SVYGVYLDSARSK

-430 NGNGNTISNQ
+430 NGNGNTITNQ

-450 VLSGNNNIVTTS
+450 LISGNNNIVTTS

-490 TATSTGISIAGGN
+490 TATSTGISIASGN

-509 SGSTIVAKD
+509 SGSAIVAKD

-532 GGSITATGSSIS
+532 GGSITATGSSNS

-551 GTSGTITNT
+551 GASGTITNT
-560 GTITTTGKGAG
+560 GTITTTGKGVG

-643 NGSGN
+643 SGSGN

-659 TNAILIN
+659 TNAVLIN
-666 SGSKNNTLTLN
+666 SGSKNNTITLN

-719 SGDWTLSGATMNL
+719 SGDWTLAGATMNL

-793 AAAYGSVISGSGNVI
+793 AAAYGSVISGSGNVV

-856 AANASDP
+856 AASASDP

-1043 ILNAENTYTGGTTIS
+1043 ILNAENTYTGGTLIS

-1064 TNVEALGTGNVTDN
+1064 SNVEALGTGDITDN
-1078 ATLELNTGGDF
+1078 AVLELNTGGDF

-1288 GQVVKSGDETLTLS
+1288 GQVVKSGD
-1302 GANSYTGGTTISGG
+1302 
-1316 TLVATNVE
+1316 
-1324 ALGTGDI
+1324 
-1331 TDNATLEL
+1331 
-1339 NAGGDFT
+1339 
-1346 NNIGGT
+1346 
-1352 GSVEKSGDKTLTLSG
+1352 KT
-1367 TNTYR
+1367 
-1372 GGTLISGGTLVASN
+1372 
-1386 VEALG
+1386 
-1391 SGDVTDNA
+1391 
-1399 TLEMNT
+1399 
-1405 GGDFANNI
+1405 
-1413 GGTGSVVKSGD
+1413 
-1424 KTLTLSG
+1424 
-1431 ANSYTG
+1431 
-1437 GTTISGG
+1437 
-1444 TLVASNVEALGT
+1444 
-1456 GNVTDNATLELNTG
+1456 
-1470 GDFDNAISGSGQVVK
+1470 
-1485 SGDGALTLSGANSYS
+1485 LTLSGANSYS

-1512 ANVNALGTGAIDN
+1512 THVNALGTGAIDN

-1575 NSNTVDPVI
+1575 NGNTVDPVI

-1775 ISGSGQ
+1775 IGGSGQVEKSGDGTLTLSGSNTYTGGTTINDGTLIATSVDALGSGDVTDNATLALNTGGTFDNAISGSGQ

-1814 DALGSGD
+1814 EALGSGD
-1821 VTNNATLEM
+1821 VTNDAVLEL
-1830 NTGGDFINNI
+1830 NTGGTFDNTIS
-1840 GGTGRVEKSGD
+1840 GSGRVVKSGD
-1851 DTLTLSGSNTYTGG
+1851 GALTLSGANSYSGG
-1865 TLISDGTLVASN
+1865 TLISDGTLIAGRVD
-1877 VEALG
+1877 VLG
-1882 TGDVTNNATLELN
+1882 SGDVTDNATLELN

-1929 TLISGGTLVANNVE
+1929 TLISDGTLVASNVE

-2152 GGDFTNNI
+2152 GG
-2160 SGSGQVVK
+2160 
-2168 SGDETLTLSGSNTY
+2168 
-2182 TGGTTIND
+2182 
-2190 GTLVATSVEAL
+2190 
-2201 GSGDVTNDAVLA
+2201 
-2213 LNTGGDFANNIG
+2213 
-2225 GTGSVVKS
+2225 
-2233 GDETLTLSGTNS
+2233 
-2245 YTGGT
+2245 
-2250 TISGGTLVAT
+2250 
-2260 NVEAL
+2260 
-2265 GTGDVTNNATLELN
+2265 
-2279 TGGDFTNNISG
+2279 
-2290 NGQVV
+2290 
-2295 KSGDDTLTFSGS
+2295 
-2307 NTYTG
+2307 
-2312 GTTINDGTLVATSVE
+2312 
-2327 ALGSGDVTNDAVLAL
+2327 
-2342 NTGGDFANNIGG
+2342 
-2354 TGSVV
+2354 
-2359 KSGDETL
+2359 
-2366 TLSGSNTYTGSTLIS
+2366 
-2381 SGTLVANDVNALG
+2381 
-2394 TGDVTDNATLMLNTG
+2394 
-2409 GDFINNIGGTGRV
+2409 
-2422 EKSGDDTLT
+2422 
-2431 LSGSNSYTGG
+2431 
-2441 TLISSGTLVATNVD
+2441 
-2455 ALGSGDVTDNATLE
+2455 
-2469 LNTGGTFD
+2469 TFD

-2544 SGSGQVVKSGDET
+2544 SGSGQVVKSGDETLTLSGANSYTGGTLISGGTLVATSVEALGSGDVTDNAVLELNTGGTFDNAISGSGQVVKSGDKT

-3329 DLPNDRVEVK
+3329 DLPNDRMEVK

>member
-68 SGATPFVVETGN
+68 SGATPFVVEAGN
-80 TVATDT
+80 TIATDT
-86 ATSAAIVGDN
+86 AASAAIVGDN

-111 SSLTD
+111 SSLID

-122 DSSTG
+122 DSLTG

-134 GTITGSN
+134 GTITGSSA
-141 EDGTIMLQNGGS
+141 DGTILLQNGGS
-153 VINDA
+153 VINDG
-158 RIENNATYEHDPEDI
+158 RIENSAIYVHNLDLGAPEIDAAI
-173 PQEYAGVY
+173 Y

-190 SESGVLEGVSGVIVQ
+190 SENGVLKGVSGVIVQ
-205 SGEAHIT
+205 SGEVHIT
-212 NGGMINSD
+212 NGGTINSD
-220 GSWRSYGVEFRDGT
+220 GSWRSYGVELRGGA

-252 GKIEDA
+252 GEIEDA
-258 AIYVHTLNDMAVSG
+258 AIYAHTFDDIAAG
-272 SVSVDNSGLMQSD
+272 DYVSVDNSGLLQSD
-285 FITVAL
+285 FIAVAL
-291 YYGSHFEVVNR
+291 YHGAHFEVINR
-302 VGGVITA
+302 AGGVITA

-314 VGIKSTAMELK
+314 VGIQSAAMELK
-325 VGVDNLVTND
+325 AGANNLVTND

-365 ITTTGGGSGD
+365 ITTTGGGAGD

-430 NGNGNTISNQ
+430 NGNGNTITNQ

-450 VLSGNNNIVTTS
+450 LISGNNNIVTTS

-490 TATSTGISIAGGN
+490 TTTSTGISIAGGN
-503 NQVTTE
+503 NQITTE
-509 SGSTIVAKD
+509 SGSAIVAKD

-544 YGIQYNS
+544 YGIHYYS

-618 VQLNGNNNTLAN
+618 VQFHGNNNTLAN

-643 NGSGN
+643 SGSGN
-648 TLTSQGKITGG
+648 TLTNQGKITGG

-768 GNGGTL
+768 GNSGTL
-774 GAFNGDI
+774 GTFNGDI

-793 AAAYGSVISGSGNVI
+793 AAAYGSVISGSGNVV

-856 AANASDP
+856 AASASDP

-1058 DGTLVA
+1058 EGTLVA
-1064 TNVEALGTGNVTDN
+1064 NNVEALGTGNVTDN

-1104 ETLTLSGSN
+1104 KTLTLSGANS
-1113 TYTGG
+1113 YTGG
-1118 TIISGGTLVATNV
+1118 TTISGGTLVATNV
-1131 EALGTGDVTDN
+1131 EALGSGDVTDNATLELNTGGTFDNVISGSGQVVKSGDEMLTLSGANSYTGGTTISGGTLVVSNVEALGSGDVTDN

-1147 NTGGDFDNAIGGT
+1147 NTGGDFDNAISGSGQVVKSGDDALTLSGNNSYTGGT
-1160 GSVVKSGDKTLTL
+1160 LISDGTLVASNVEALGSGDVTNDAVLELNTGGDFDNAISGSGQVVKSGDKTLTL

-1198 GSGDVT
+1198 GSGDIT
-1204 DNATLELNTGGD
+1204 D
-1216 FANNIGGT
+1216 
-1224 GSVVKSGDKTL
+1224 
-1235 TLSGTNSYT
+1235 
-1244 GGTTISGGTLVAN
+1244 
-1257 NVEALGTGDVT
+1257 
-1268 NNATLELNTGG
+1268 NATLELNTGG

-1302 GANSYTGGTTISGG
+1302 GTNTYTGGTTISGG
-1316 TLVATNVE
+1316 TLIATH
-1324 ALGTGDI
+1324 
-1331 TDNATLEL
+1331 
-1339 NAGGDFT
+1339 
-1346 NNIGGT
+1346 
-1352 GSVEKSGDKTLTLSG
+1352 
-1367 TNTYR
+1367 
-1372 GGTLISGGTLVASN
+1372 
-1386 VEALG
+1386 
-1391 SGDVTDNA
+1391 
-1399 TLEMNT
+1399 
-1405 GGDFANNI
+1405 
-1413 GGTGSVVKSGD
+1413 
-1424 KTLTLSG
+1424 
-1431 ANSYTG
+1431 
-1437 GTTISGG
+1437 
-1444 TLVASNVEALGT
+1444 
-1456 GNVTDNATLELNTG
+1456 
-1470 GDFDNAISGSGQVVK
+1470 
-1485 SGDGALTLSGANSYS
+1485 
-1500 GATTISGGTLIA
+1500 
-1512 ANVNALGTGAIDN
+1512 VNALGTGAIDN

-1534 GQFTVTDLTTESG
+1534 GQFAVTDLTTESG

-1575 NSNTVDPVI
+1575 NSNTADPVI

-1703 TLDPASATGWD
+1703 TLDPDSATGWD

-1730 ENTYTGGTTISGGTL
+1730 ENTYTVGTTISGGTL

-1781 VVKSGDDVLTLSGA
+1781 VVKSGDKMLTLSGT
-1795 NSYSGGTLISDGT
+1795 NSYSGGTLISGGT
-1808 LVASNV
+1808 LVATNV

-1821 VTNNATLEM
+1821 VT
-1830 NTGGDFINNI
+1830 
-1840 GGTGRVEKSGD
+1840 D
-1851 DTLTLSGSNTYTGG
+1851 D
-1865 TLISDGTLVASN
+1865 
-1877 VEALG
+1877 
-1882 TGDVTNNATLELN
+1882 ATLELN

-1905 GSGQVVKSGDDVL
+1905 GSGQVVKSGDDTL
-1918 TLSGANSYSGG
+1918 TLSGSNTYTGG
-1929 TLISGGTLVANNVE
+1929 TIISGGTLVASNVE
-1943 ALGTGDVTDNATLEM
+1943 ALGTGDVTNDAVLEL
-1958 NTGGDFINNIGGTG
+1958 NTGGDFDNAISGSGQ
-1972 RVEKSGD
+1972 VVKSGD
-1979 DALTLSGSNT
+1979 ETLTLSGSNT

-2008 LGSGDVTNNAV
+2008 LGSGDVT
-2019 LELNTG
+2019 
-2025 GDFINNIGG
+2025 
-2034 TGRVEKSGDETLTL
+2034 
-2048 SGSNTYT
+2048 
-2055 GGTLI
+2055 
-2060 SGGTLVA
+2060 
-2067 TNVEALGTGDVTDNA
+2067 DNA
-2082 VLELNTGGDFINNI
+2082 VLELN
-2096 GGTGRVEKSGDDT
+2096 
-2109 LTLSGSNSYT
+2109 
-2119 GGTLISSGTLVATNV
+2119 
-2134 DALGSGDV
+2134 
-2142 TDNATLELNT
+2142 
-2152 GGDFTNNI
+2152 
-2160 SGSGQVVK
+2160 
-2168 SGDETLTLSGSNTY
+2168 
-2182 TGGTTIND
+2182 
-2190 GTLVATSVEAL
+2190 
-2201 GSGDVTNDAVLA
+2201 
-2213 LNTGGDFANNIG
+2213 
-2225 GTGSVVKS
+2225 
-2233 GDETLTLSGTNS
+2233 
-2245 YTGGT
+2245 
-2250 TISGGTLVAT
+2250 
-2260 NVEAL
+2260 
-2265 GTGDVTNNATLELN
+2265 
-2279 TGGDFTNNISG
+2279 
-2290 NGQVV
+2290 
-2295 KSGDDTLTFSGS
+2295 
-2307 NTYTG
+2307 
-2312 GTTINDGTLVATSVE
+2312 
-2327 ALGSGDVTNDAVLAL
+2327 
-2342 NTGGDFANNIGG
+2342 
-2354 TGSVV
+2354 
-2359 KSGDETL
+2359 
-2366 TLSGSNTYTGSTLIS
+2366 
-2381 SGTLVANDVNALG
+2381 
-2394 TGDVTDNATLMLNTG
+2394 
-2409 GDFINNIGGTGRV
+2409 
-2422 EKSGDDTLT
+2422 
-2431 LSGSNSYTGG
+2431 
-2441 TLISSGTLVATNVD
+2441 
-2455 ALGSGDVTDNATLE
+2455 
-2469 LNTGGTFD
+2469 
-2477 NAISGSGQVVKSGD
+2477 
-2491 ETLTLSGANSYTGGT
+2491 
-2506 LISSGTLVA
+2506 
-2515 NDVNALGTGDVT
+2515 
-2527 DNAVLELN
+2527 
-2535 TGGDFDNAI
+2535 
-2544 SGSGQVVKSGDET
+2544 
-2557 LTLSGANSYTGGTT
+2557 
-2571 ISGGTLVASNVEALG
+2571 
-2586 SGDIDNYASLQLNA
+2586 
-2600 SGQFVTANLTT
+2600 
-2611 HDNAITAIGAGSA
+2611 
-2624 LRANTL
+2624 
-2630 TQEANSTL
+2630 
-2638 AVHLID
+2638 
-2644 SNSGAIVTADH
+2644 
-2655 ANLGGTLDITG
+2655 
-2666 IGNVA
+2666 
-2671 KSWTRDAYAYT
+2671 
-2682 LIDTDSAINSDF
+2682 
-2694 AQFTVA
+2694 
-2700 GMDAKQVDFLTV
+2700 
-2712 DGRVNADDD
+2712 
-2721 TRYDVTASLSWYADS
+2721 
-2736 DNAATDAHGTFTLS
+2736 
-2750 EQGHSFT
+2750 
-2757 LNTALTDVDATL
+2757 
-2769 NPDSATYWDGK
+2769 
-2780 SLIKRGAG
+2780 
-2788 TLILGAQNTYSG
+2788 
-2800 DTDVQE
+2800 
-2806 GALWLAET
+2806 
-2814 ATIGSAGSA
+2814 
-2823 QAVNIA
+2823 
-2829 ANAAFGGHNST
+2829 
-2840 VNGHVNNQGSL
+2840 
-2851 YFVDTFT
+2851 
-2858 VNGDVVNSS
+2858 
-2867 AMISGSDQPNNTLT
+2867 
-2881 IAGNY
+2881 
-2886 TGNDGHLY
+2886 
-2894 LNTQLGDDSSPTDK
+2894 
-2908 LIVTGDTAGSTTL
+2908 
-2921 HITNVNGLGAQTVN
+2921 
-2935 GIEVIEVGGQS
+2935 
-2946 DGDFRLYKGH
+2946 
-2956 VDINAWTYTLK
+2956 
-2967 QDGGDWYLRSE
+2967 
-2978 SDDVPD
+2978 
-2984 DGGEV
+2984 
-2989 TPPDDGGE
+2989 
-2997 VTPPDDGGE
+2997 
-3006 VTPPDDGGEVTPPD
+3006 
-3020 DGGEVTPPDDDGEV
+3020 
-3034 TPPDDGGDIT
+3034 
-3044 PPDDGGDITP
+3044 
-3054 PDGGDVT
+3054 
-3061 PVAPQYR
+3061 
-3068 ADIGVYLGNQWMA
+3068 
-3081 RNLQMQTLY
+3081 
-3090 DREGSQ
+3090 
-3096 YRSADGSIWMRFK
+3096 
-3109 AGKAESQAVNGNVD
+3109 
-3123 IDSDYS
+3123 
-3129 QFQLGGDIL
+3129 
-3138 TWSDGAQSVTVGLMG
+3138 
-3153 SYINASTDSTGN
+3153 
-3165 RGADGS
+3165 
-3171 QFSANG
+3171 
-3177 SVDGYNLGL
+3177 
-3186 YATWFADAQSHRGAY
+3186 
-3201 IDSWYQYGAYNNS
+3201 
-3214 VDNDGLSASR
+3214 
-3224 YDSAAHA
+3224 
-3231 VSLETGYRYDIALS
+3231 
-3245 NRNTVSLTP
+3245 
-3254 QAQVTWQRYSADT
+3254 
-3267 VIDDGG
+3267 
-3273 TRISGQNDDSWTTR
+3273 
-3287 LGVRVDGKLY
+3287 
-3297 KESGRIQPFM
+3297 
-3307 EVNWLHASDNASATF
+3307 
-3322 GDTKVSQ
+3322 
-3329 DLPNDRVEVK
+3329 
-3339 VGIQANVSE
+3339 
-3348 RLSVYAQAA
+3348 
-3357 GQKGKNDYG
+3357 
-3366 DASFSLNMRYNW
+3366 

>member
-80 TVATDT
+80 TVATDI

-122 DSSTG
+122 DSLTG

-141 EDGTIMLQNGGS
+141 EDGTILLQNGGS
-153 VINDA
+153 VINDG
-158 RIENNATYEHDPEDI
+158 RIENSATYEHDPQDI

-291 YYGSHFEVVNR
+291 YHGSHFEVVNR

-365 ITTTGGGSGD
+365 ITTTGGGAGD

-410 GHTLNNQAGGA
+410 GHTLNNQAGSA

-430 NGNGNTISNQ
+430 NGNGNTITNQ

-450 VLSGNNNIVTTS
+450 LISGNNNIVTTS

-490 TATSTGISIAGGN
+490 TATSTGISIASGN

-509 SGSTIVAKD
+509 SGSAIVAKD

-532 GGSITATGSSIS
+532 GGSITATGSSNS

-551 GTSGTITNT
+551 GASGTITNT
-560 GTITTTGKGAG
+560 GTITTTGKGVG

-605 NNLAGGSITANTA
+605 NNLAGGSISANTA
-618 VQLNGNNNTLAN
+618 VQFHGNNNKLAN
-630 AGAILGDTNGVTI
+630 AGAISGDTNGVTI
-643 NGSGN
+643 SGSGN
-648 TLTSQGKITGG
+648 TLTNQGKITGG

-793 AAAYGSVISGSGNVI
+793 AAAYGSVISGSGNVV

-856 AANASDP
+856 AASASDP

-1043 ILNAENTYTGGTTIS
+1043 ILNAENTYTGGTLIS

-1064 TNVEALGTGNVTDN
+1064 SNVEALGTGDITDN
-1078 ATLELNTGGDF
+1078 AVLELNTGGDF

-1288 GQVVKSGDETLTLS
+1288 GQVVKSGD
-1302 GANSYTGGTTISGG
+1302 
-1316 TLVATNVE
+1316 
-1324 ALGTGDI
+1324 
-1331 TDNATLEL
+1331 
-1339 NAGGDFT
+1339 
-1346 NNIGGT
+1346 
-1352 GSVEKSGDKTLTLSG
+1352 KT
-1367 TNTYR
+1367 
-1372 GGTLISGGTLVASN
+1372 
-1386 VEALG
+1386 
-1391 SGDVTDNA
+1391 
-1399 TLEMNT
+1399 
-1405 GGDFANNI
+1405 
-1413 GGTGSVVKSGD
+1413 
-1424 KTLTLSG
+1424 
-1431 ANSYTG
+1431 
-1437 GTTISGG
+1437 
-1444 TLVASNVEALGT
+1444 
-1456 GNVTDNATLELNTG
+1456 
-1470 GDFDNAISGSGQVVK
+1470 
-1485 SGDGALTLSGANSYS
+1485 LTLSGANSYS

-1512 ANVNALGTGAIDN
+1512 THVNALGTGAIDN

-1575 NSNTVDPVI
+1575 NGNTVDPVI

-1775 ISGSGQ
+1775 IGGSGN
-1781 VVKSGDDVLTLSGA
+1781 VVKSGADTLTLSGS
-1795 NSYSGGTLISDGT
+1795 NSYTGGTTISGGT

-1814 DALGSGD
+1814 EALGTGD
-1821 VTNNATLEM
+1821 VTNNATLEL

-1865 TLISDGTLVASN
+1865 TLINGGTLVASN

-1882 TGDVTNNATLELN
+1882 TGDVTDNATLALN

-1905 GSGQVVKSGDDVL
+1905 GSGQ
-1918 TLSGANSYSGG
+1918 
-1929 TLISGGTLVANNVE
+1929 
-1943 ALGTGDVTDNATLEM
+1943 
-1958 NTGGDFINNIGGTG
+1958 
-1972 RVEKSGD
+1972 
-1979 DALTLSGSNT
+1979 
-1989 YTGGTTIN
+1989 
-1997 DGTLIATSVDA
+1997 
-2008 LGSGDVTNNAV
+2008 
-2019 LELNTG
+2019 
-2025 GDFINNIGG
+2025 
-2034 TGRVEKSGDETLTL
+2034 
-2048 SGSNTYT
+2048 
-2055 GGTLI
+2055 
-2060 SGGTLVA
+2060 
-2067 TNVEALGTGDVTDNA
+2067 
-2082 VLELNTGGDFINNI
+2082 
-2096 GGTGRVEKSGDDT
+2096 
-2109 LTLSGSNSYT
+2109 
-2119 GGTLISSGTLVATNV
+2119 
-2134 DALGSGDV
+2134 
-2142 TDNATLELNT
+2142 
-2152 GGDFTNNI
+2152 
-2160 SGSGQVVK
+2160 
-2168 SGDETLTLSGSNTY
+2168 
-2182 TGGTTIND
+2182 
-2190 GTLVATSVEAL
+2190 
-2201 GSGDVTNDAVLA
+2201 
-2213 LNTGGDFANNIG
+2213 
-2225 GTGSVVKS
+2225 VVKS

-2265 GTGDVTNNATLELN
+2265 GSGDVTDDATLELNTGGTFDNAISGSGQVVKSGDKMLTLSGANSYSGGTLISDGTLVASNVEALGTGDVTNNATLALN

-2290 NGQVV
+2290 SGQVV
-2295 KSGDDTLTFSGS
+2295 KSGDDTLTLSGANS
-2307 NTYTG
+2307 YTG
-2312 GTTINDGTLVATSVE
+2312 GTTI
-2327 ALGSGDVTNDAVLAL
+2327 SG
-2342 NTGGDFANNIGG
+2342 
-2354 TGSVV
+2354 
-2359 KSGDETL
+2359 
-2366 TLSGSNTYTGSTLIS
+2366 
-2381 SGTLVANDVNALG
+2381 
-2394 TGDVTDNATLMLNTG
+2394 
-2409 GDFINNIGGTGRV
+2409 
-2422 EKSGDDTLT
+2422 
-2431 LSGSNSYTGG
+2431 
-2441 TLISSGTLVATNVD
+2441 GTLVATNVD
-2455 ALGSGDVTDNATLE
+2455 ALGTGDVTNSSTLE

-2491 ETLTLSGANSYTGGT
+2491 ETLTLSGSNTYTGGTHISGGTLVATNVDALGTGDVTDNATLELNTGGTFDNVISGSGQVVKSGDDTLTLSGANSYTGGT
-2506 LISSGTLVA
+2506 LISGGTLVA
-2515 NDVNALGTGDVT
+2515 TSVEALGSGDVT

-2535 TGGDFDNAI
+2535 TGGTFDNAI
-2544 SGSGQVVKSGDET
+2544 SGSGQVVKSGDKT

-2638 AVHLID
+2638 AVHLTD
-2644 SNSGAIVTADH
+2644 SNSGAIVTADR

-2682 LIDTDSAINSDF
+2682 LIDSDSAIDSDF

-2829 ANAAFGGHNST
+2829 ANAAFGGHNAT
-2840 VNGHVNNQGSL
+2840 VNGHVNNLGNL

-3287 LGVRVDGKLY
+3287 LGMRVDGKLY

>member
-80 TVATDT
+80 TVATDI

-122 DSSTG
+122 DSLTG

-141 EDGTIMLQNGGS
+141 EDGTILLQNGGS
-153 VINDA
+153 VINDG
-158 RIENNATYEHDPEDI
+158 RIENSATYEHDPQDI

-291 YYGSHFEVVNR
+291 YHGSHFEVVNR

-365 ITTTGGGSGD
+365 ITTTGGGAGD

-410 GHTLNNQAGGA
+410 GHTLNNQAGSA

-430 NGNGNTISNQ
+430 NGNGNTITNQ

-450 VLSGNNNIVTTS
+450 LISGNNNIVTTS

-490 TATSTGISIAGGN
+490 TATSTGISIASGN

-509 SGSTIVAKD
+509 SGSAIVAKD

-532 GGSITATGSSIS
+532 GGSITATGSSNS

-551 GTSGTITNT
+551 GASGTITNT
-560 GTITTTGKGAG
+560 GTITTTGKGVG

-605 NNLAGGSITANTA
+605 NNLAGGSISANTA
-618 VQLNGNNNTLAN
+618 VQFHGNNNKLAN
-630 AGAILGDTNGVTI
+630 AGAISGDTNGVTI
-643 NGSGN
+643 SGSGN
-648 TLTSQGKITGG
+648 TLTNQGKITGG

-793 AAAYGSVISGSGNVI
+793 AAAYGSVISGSGNVV

-856 AANASDP
+856 AASASDP

-1043 ILNAENTYTGGTTIS
+1043 ILNAENTYTGGTLIS

-1064 TNVEALGTGNVTDN
+1064 SNVEALGTGDITDN
-1078 ATLELNTGGDF
+1078 AVLELNTGGDF

-1288 GQVVKSGDETLTLS
+1288 GQVVKSGD
-1302 GANSYTGGTTISGG
+1302 
-1316 TLVATNVE
+1316 
-1324 ALGTGDI
+1324 
-1331 TDNATLEL
+1331 
-1339 NAGGDFT
+1339 
-1346 NNIGGT
+1346 
-1352 GSVEKSGDKTLTLSG
+1352 KT
-1367 TNTYR
+1367 
-1372 GGTLISGGTLVASN
+1372 
-1386 VEALG
+1386 
-1391 SGDVTDNA
+1391 
-1399 TLEMNT
+1399 
-1405 GGDFANNI
+1405 
-1413 GGTGSVVKSGD
+1413 
-1424 KTLTLSG
+1424 
-1431 ANSYTG
+1431 
-1437 GTTISGG
+1437 
-1444 TLVASNVEALGT
+1444 
-1456 GNVTDNATLELNTG
+1456 
-1470 GDFDNAISGSGQVVK
+1470 
-1485 SGDGALTLSGANSYS
+1485 LTLSGANSYS
-1500 GATTISGGTLIA
+1500 GA
-1512 ANVNALGTGAIDN
+1512 
-1525 RASLLLDAS
+1525 
-1534 GQFTVTDLTTESG
+1534 
-1547 GNTEIGAGST
+1547 
-1557 LQATTLTQKSDST
+1557 
-1570 LTINL
+1570 
-1575 NSNTVDPVI
+1575 
-1584 HAASQVSLAGTL
+1584 
-1596 DITGV
+1596 
-1601 GDVLDSDPASTD
+1601 
-1613 DLDTFTLIASDKTI
+1613 
-1627 AGDFE
+1627 
-1632 KLTVA
+1632 
-1637 GMDADLADFIT
+1637 
-1648 VDGRID
+1648 
-1654 DTGKQYE
+1654 
-1661 LTTALTWYADR
+1661 
-1672 DDAVTD
+1672 
-1678 AHGTFNLTNADGSF
+1678 
-1692 AVNTVLENVDA
+1692 
-1703 TLDPASATGWD
+1703 
-1714 GTSLIK
+1714 
-1720 QGAGTLILNA
+1720 
-1730 ENTYTGGTTISGGTL
+1730 TTISGGTL

-1775 ISGSGQ
+1775 IGGSGN
-1781 VVKSGDDVLTLSGA
+1781 VVKSGADTLTLSGS
-1795 NSYSGGTLISDGT
+1795 NSYTGGTTISGGT

-1814 DALGSGD
+1814 EALGTGD
-1821 VTNNATLEM
+1821 VTNNATLEL

-1865 TLISDGTLVASN
+1865 TLINGGTLVASN

-1882 TGDVTNNATLELN
+1882 TGDVTDNATLALN

-1905 GSGQVVKSGDDVL
+1905 GSGQ
-1918 TLSGANSYSGG
+1918 
-1929 TLISGGTLVANNVE
+1929 
-1943 ALGTGDVTDNATLEM
+1943 
-1958 NTGGDFINNIGGTG
+1958 
-1972 RVEKSGD
+1972 
-1979 DALTLSGSNT
+1979 
-1989 YTGGTTIN
+1989 
-1997 DGTLIATSVDA
+1997 
-2008 LGSGDVTNNAV
+2008 
-2019 LELNTG
+2019 
-2025 GDFINNIGG
+2025 
-2034 TGRVEKSGDETLTL
+2034 
-2048 SGSNTYT
+2048 
-2055 GGTLI
+2055 
-2060 SGGTLVA
+2060 
-2067 TNVEALGTGDVTDNA
+2067 
-2082 VLELNTGGDFINNI
+2082 
-2096 GGTGRVEKSGDDT
+2096 
-2109 LTLSGSNSYT
+2109 
-2119 GGTLISSGTLVATNV
+2119 
-2134 DALGSGDV
+2134 
-2142 TDNATLELNT
+2142 
-2152 GGDFTNNI
+2152 
-2160 SGSGQVVK
+2160 
-2168 SGDETLTLSGSNTY
+2168 
-2182 TGGTTIND
+2182 
-2190 GTLVATSVEAL
+2190 
-2201 GSGDVTNDAVLA
+2201 
-2213 LNTGGDFANNIG
+2213 
-2225 GTGSVVKS
+2225 VVKS

-2265 GTGDVTNNATLELN
+2265 GSGDVTDDATLELNTGGTFDNAISGSGQVVKSGDKMLTLSGANSYSGGTLISDGTLVASNVEALGTGDVTNNATLALN

-2290 NGQVV
+2290 SGQVV
-2295 KSGDDTLTFSGS
+2295 KSGDDTLTLSGANS
-2307 NTYTG
+2307 YTG
-2312 GTTINDGTLVATSVE
+2312 GTTI
-2327 ALGSGDVTNDAVLAL
+2327 SG
-2342 NTGGDFANNIGG
+2342 
-2354 TGSVV
+2354 
-2359 KSGDETL
+2359 
-2366 TLSGSNTYTGSTLIS
+2366 
-2381 SGTLVANDVNALG
+2381 
-2394 TGDVTDNATLMLNTG
+2394 
-2409 GDFINNIGGTGRV
+2409 
-2422 EKSGDDTLT
+2422 
-2431 LSGSNSYTGG
+2431 
-2441 TLISSGTLVATNVD
+2441 GTLVATNVD
-2455 ALGSGDVTDNATLE
+2455 ALGTGDVTNSSTLE

-2491 ETLTLSGANSYTGGT
+2491 ETLTLSGSNTYTGGTLISGGTLVATNGDALGTGDVTDNATLELNTGGTFDNVISGSGQVVKSGDDTLTLSGANSYTGGT
-2506 LISSGTLVA
+2506 LISGGTLVA
-2515 NDVNALGTGDVT
+2515 TSVEALGSGDVT

-2535 TGGDFDNAI
+2535 TGGTFDNAI
-2544 SGSGQVVKSGDET
+2544 SGSGQVVKSGDKT

-2638 AVHLID
+2638 AVHLTD
-2644 SNSGAIVTADH
+2644 SNSGAIVTADR

-2682 LIDTDSAINSDF
+2682 LIDSDSAIDSDF

-2829 ANAAFGGHNST
+2829 ANAAFGGHNAT
-2840 VNGHVNNQGSL
+2840 VNGHVNNLGNL

-2978 SDDVPD
+2978 SDDV
-2984 DGGEV
+2984 
-2989 TPPDDGGE
+2989 
-2997 VTPPDDGGE
+2997 PDDGGE

-3287 LGVRVDGKLY
+3287 LGMRVDGKLY

>member
-158 RIENNATYEHDPEDI
+158 RIENSATYEHDPEDI

-252 GKIEDA
+252 NKIEDA

-291 YYGSHFEVVNR
+291 YHGSHFEVVNR

-365 ITTTGGGSGD
+365 ITTTGGGAGD

-380 HGNGDGTVVN
+380 HGNGDGTIVN

-397 TVYGVYLDSARSK
+397 SVYGVYLDSARSK

-430 NGNGNTISNQ
+430 NGNGNTITNQ

-450 VLSGNNNIVTTS
+450 LISGNNNIVTTS

-490 TATSTGISIAGGN
+490 TATSTGISIASGN

-509 SGSTIVAKD
+509 SGSAIVAKD

-532 GGSITATGSSIS
+532 GGSITATGSSNS

-551 GTSGTITNT
+551 GASGTITNT
-560 GTITTTGKGAG
+560 GTITATGKGVG

-643 NGSGN
+643 SGSGN

-659 TNAILIN
+659 TNAVLIN
-666 SGSKNNTLTLN
+666 SGSKNNTITLN

-793 AAAYGSVISGSGNVI
+793 AAAYGSVISGSGNVV

-856 AANASDP
+856 AASASDP

-901 LTATSGPA
+901 LTETSGPV

-945 SDNAISGDFDGI
+945 SDNAISGDFDDI

-983 DLVETLTWYADRY
+983 DLVETLTWYADRD

-1022 NVDANSGWNGQ
+1022 DVDANSGWNGQ

-1064 TNVEALGTGNVTDN
+1064 NNVEALGTGNVTD
-1078 ATLELNTGGDF
+1078 
-1089 DNAISGSGQVVKSGD
+1089 
-1104 ETLTLSGSN
+1104 
-1113 TYTGG
+1113 
-1118 TIISGGTLVATNV
+1118 
-1131 EALGTGDVTDN
+1131 
-1142 ATLEL
+1142 
-1147 NTGGDFDNAIGGT
+1147 
-1160 GSVVKSGDKTLTL
+1160 
-1173 SGANSYTG
+1173 
-1181 GTTISG
+1181 
-1187 GTLVAS
+1187 
-1193 NVEAL
+1193 
-1198 GSGDVT
+1198 
-1204 DNATLELNTGGD
+1204 
-1216 FANNIGGT
+1216 
-1224 GSVVKSGDKTL
+1224 
-1235 TLSGTNSYT
+1235 
-1244 GGTTISGGTLVAN
+1244 
-1257 NVEALGTGDVT
+1257 
-1268 NNATLELNTGG
+1268 NATLELNTGG

-1316 TLVATNVE
+1316 TLVASNVE

-1339 NAGGDFT
+1339 NAGGTFD
-1346 NNIGGT
+1346 N
-1352 GSVEKSGDKTLTLSG
+1352 V
-1367 TNTYR
+1367 
-1372 GGTLISGGTLVASN
+1372 ISG
-1386 VEALG
+1386 
-1391 SGDVTDNA
+1391 SGQ
-1399 TLEMNT
+1399 
-1405 GGDFANNI
+1405 
-1413 GGTGSVVKSGD
+1413 VVKSGD
-1424 KTLTLSG
+1424 DALTLSG

-1444 TLVASNVEALGT
+1444 TLVANNVEALGT
-1456 GNVTDNATLELNTG
+1456 GDVTNNATLELNTG
-1470 GDFDNAISGSGQVVK
+1470 GDFTNAISGSGQVVK
-1485 SGDGALTLSGANSYS
+1485 SGDKTLTLSGANSYS

-1512 ANVNALGTGAIDN
+1512 THVNALGTGAIDN

-1575 NSNTVDPVI
+1575 NSNTADPVI

-1613 DLDTFTLIASDKTI
+1613 DLDIFTLIASDKTI

-1781 VVKSGDDVLTLSGA
+1781 VVKSGDGALTLSGA

-1905 GSGQVVKSGDDVL
+1905 GSGQVEKSGDDVL

-1929 TLISGGTLVANNVE
+1929 TLISDGTLVASNVEALGTGDVTDDATLELNTGGDFINNIGGTGRVEKSGDDKLTLSGSNTYTGGTLISSGTLVANDVNALGTGDVTDNATLMLNTGGDFTNNIGGTGRVEKSGDDALTLSGSNTYTGGTLISGGTLVANDVNALGTGDITDNATLALNAVGDFDNAISGSGKVEKSGDDALTLSGSNTYTGGTLISSGTLVASNVE
-1943 ALGTGDVTDNATLEM
+1943 ALGTGDVTDNATLEL
-1958 NTGGDFINNIGGTG
+1958 NTGGTFDNAISGSGQVVKSGDETLTLSGSNTYTGGTLISGGTLVASNVEALGSGDVTNDAVLELNTDGDFDNAIGGTG

-2008 LGSGDVTNNAV
+2008 LG
-2019 LELNTG
+2019 
-2025 GDFINNIGG
+2025 
-2034 TGRVEKSGDETLTL
+2034 
-2048 SGSNTYT
+2048 
-2055 GGTLI
+2055 
-2060 SGGTLVA
+2060 
-2067 TNVEALGTGDVTDNA
+2067 TGDVTDNA
-2082 VLELNTGGDFINNI
+2082 V
-2096 GGTGRVEKSGDDT
+2096 
-2109 LTLSGSNSYT
+2109 
-2119 GGTLISSGTLVATNV
+2119 
-2134 DALGSGDV
+2134 
-2142 TDNATLELNT
+2142 
-2152 GGDFTNNI
+2152 
-2160 SGSGQVVK
+2160 
-2168 SGDETLTLSGSNTY
+2168 
-2182 TGGTTIND
+2182 
-2190 GTLVATSVEAL
+2190 
-2201 GSGDVTNDAVLA
+2201 
-2213 LNTGGDFANNIG
+2213 
-2225 GTGSVVKS
+2225 
-2233 GDETLTLSGTNS
+2233 
-2245 YTGGT
+2245 
-2250 TISGGTLVAT
+2250 
-2260 NVEAL
+2260 
-2265 GTGDVTNNATLELN
+2265 
-2279 TGGDFTNNISG
+2279 
-2290 NGQVV
+2290 
-2295 KSGDDTLTFSGS
+2295 
-2307 NTYTG
+2307 
-2312 GTTINDGTLVATSVE
+2312 
-2327 ALGSGDVTNDAVLAL
+2327 
-2342 NTGGDFANNIGG
+2342 
-2354 TGSVV
+2354 
-2359 KSGDETL
+2359 
-2366 TLSGSNTYTGSTLIS
+2366 
-2381 SGTLVANDVNALG
+2381 
-2394 TGDVTDNATLMLNTG
+2394 
-2409 GDFINNIGGTGRV
+2409 
-2422 EKSGDDTLT
+2422 
-2431 LSGSNSYTGG
+2431 
-2441 TLISSGTLVATNVD
+2441 
-2455 ALGSGDVTDNATLE
+2455 LE

-2477 NAISGSGQVVKSGD
+2477 NAISGSGQVEKSGD
-2491 ETLTLSGANSYTGGT
+2491 DVLTLSGANSYSGGT
-2506 LISSGTLVA
+2506 LISDGTLVA

-2544 SGSGQVVKSGDET
+2544 SGSGQVVKSGDETLTLSGANSYTGGTLISGGTLVATSVEALGSGDVTDNAVLELNTGGTFDNAISGSGQVVKSGDKT

-2638 AVHLID
+2638 AVHLTD
-2644 SNSGAIVTADH
+2644 SNSGAIVTADR

-2682 LIDTDSAINSDF
+2682 LIDSDSAIDSDF

-2712 DGRVNADDD
+2712 DGRVNAADD

-2769 NPDSATYWDGK
+2769 NPDSATDWDGK

-2806 GALWLAET
+2806 GTLWLAET

-2829 ANAAFGGHNST
+2829 ANAAFGGHNAT

-2946 DGDFRLYKGH
+2946 DGDFTLYKGH

-2984 DGGEV
+2984 DGGDVTPPDDGGDVTPPDDGGDV

-2997 VTPPDDGGE
+2997 VTPPDDGG
-3006 VTPPDDGGEVTPPD
+3006 D
-3020 DGGEVTPPDDDGEV
+3020 VTPPDDDGEV
-3034 TPPDDGGDIT
+3034 TPPDDGGDVT
-3044 PPDDGGDITP
+3044 PPDDDGDITP

-3061 PVAPQYR
+3061 PVTPQYR

-3096 YRSADGSIWMRFK
+3096 YRSADGSVWMRFK

-3297 KESGRIQPFM
+3297 KDSGRIQPFM

>member
-80 TVATDT
+80 TVATDI

-122 DSSTG
+122 DSLTG

-141 EDGTIMLQNGGS
+141 EDGTILLQNGGS
-153 VINDA
+153 VINDG
-158 RIENNATYEHDPEDI
+158 RIENSATYEHDPQDI

-291 YYGSHFEVVNR
+291 YHGSHFEVVNR

-365 ITTTGGGSGD
+365 ITTTGGGAGD

-410 GHTLNNQAGGA
+410 GHTLNNQAGSA

-430 NGNGNTISNQ
+430 NGNGNTITNQ

-450 VLSGNNNIVTTS
+450 LISGNNNIVTTS

-490 TATSTGISIAGGN
+490 TATSTGISIASGN

-509 SGSTIVAKD
+509 SGSAIVAKD

-532 GGSITATGSSIS
+532 GGSITATGSSNS

-551 GTSGTITNT
+551 GASGTITNT
-560 GTITTTGKGAG
+560 GTITTTGKGVG

-605 NNLAGGSITANTA
+605 NNLAGGSISANTA
-618 VQLNGNNNTLAN
+618 VQFHGNNNKLAN
-630 AGAILGDTNGVTI
+630 AGAISGDTNGVTI
-643 NGSGN
+643 SGSGN
-648 TLTSQGKITGG
+648 TLTNQGKITGG

-793 AAAYGSVISGSGNVI
+793 AAAYGSVISGSGNVV

-856 AANASDP
+856 AASASDP

-1043 ILNAENTYTGGTTIS
+1043 ILNAENTYTGGTLIS

-1064 TNVEALGTGNVTDN
+1064 SNVEALGTGDITDN
-1078 ATLELNTGGDF
+1078 AVLELNTGGDF

-1288 GQVVKSGDETLTLS
+1288 GQVVKSGD
-1302 GANSYTGGTTISGG
+1302 
-1316 TLVATNVE
+1316 
-1324 ALGTGDI
+1324 
-1331 TDNATLEL
+1331 
-1339 NAGGDFT
+1339 
-1346 NNIGGT
+1346 
-1352 GSVEKSGDKTLTLSG
+1352 KT
-1367 TNTYR
+1367 
-1372 GGTLISGGTLVASN
+1372 
-1386 VEALG
+1386 
-1391 SGDVTDNA
+1391 
-1399 TLEMNT
+1399 
-1405 GGDFANNI
+1405 
-1413 GGTGSVVKSGD
+1413 
-1424 KTLTLSG
+1424 
-1431 ANSYTG
+1431 
-1437 GTTISGG
+1437 
-1444 TLVASNVEALGT
+1444 
-1456 GNVTDNATLELNTG
+1456 
-1470 GDFDNAISGSGQVVK
+1470 
-1485 SGDGALTLSGANSYS
+1485 LTLSGANSYS

-1512 ANVNALGTGAIDN
+1512 THVNALGTGAIDN

-1575 NSNTVDPVI
+1575 NGNTVDPVI

-1775 ISGSGQ
+1775 IGGSGN
-1781 VVKSGDDVLTLSGA
+1781 VVKSGADTLTLSGS
-1795 NSYSGGTLISDGT
+1795 NSYTGGTTISGGT

-1814 DALGSGD
+1814 EALGTGD
-1821 VTNNATLEM
+1821 VTNNATLEL

-1865 TLISDGTLVASN
+1865 TLINGGTLVASN

-1882 TGDVTNNATLELN
+1882 TGDVT
-1895 TGGTF
+1895 
-1900 DNAIS
+1900 
-1905 GSGQVVKSGDDVL
+1905 
-1918 TLSGANSYSGG
+1918 
-1929 TLISGGTLVANNVE
+1929 
-1943 ALGTGDVTDNATLEM
+1943 DNATL
-1958 NTGGDFINNIGGTG
+1958 
-1972 RVEKSGD
+1972 
-1979 DALTLSGSNT
+1979 A
-1989 YTGGTTIN
+1989 
-1997 DGTLIATSVDA
+1997 
-2008 LGSGDVTNNAV
+2008 
-2019 LELNTG
+2019 LNTG
-2025 GDFINNIGG
+2025 
-2034 TGRVEKSGDETLTL
+2034 
-2048 SGSNTYT
+2048 
-2055 GGTLI
+2055 
-2060 SGGTLVA
+2060 
-2067 TNVEALGTGDVTDNA
+2067 
-2082 VLELNTGGDFINNI
+2082 
-2096 GGTGRVEKSGDDT
+2096 
-2109 LTLSGSNSYT
+2109 
-2119 GGTLISSGTLVATNV
+2119 GTLVATNV
-2134 DALGSGDV
+2134 DALG
-2142 TDNATLELNT
+2142 
-2152 GGDFTNNI
+2152 
-2160 SGSGQVVK
+2160 
-2168 SGDETLTLSGSNTY
+2168 
-2182 TGGTTIND
+2182 
-2190 GTLVATSVEAL
+2190 
-2201 GSGDVTNDAVLA
+2201 
-2213 LNTGGDFANNIG
+2213 
-2225 GTGSVVKS
+2225 
-2233 GDETLTLSGTNS
+2233 
-2245 YTGGT
+2245 
-2250 TISGGTLVAT
+2250 
-2260 NVEAL
+2260 
-2265 GTGDVTNNATLELN
+2265 TGDVTN
-2279 TGGDFTNNISG
+2279 
-2290 NGQVV
+2290 
-2295 KSGDDTLTFSGS
+2295 
-2307 NTYTG
+2307 
-2312 GTTINDGTLVATSVE
+2312 
-2327 ALGSGDVTNDAVLAL
+2327 
-2342 NTGGDFANNIGG
+2342 
-2354 TGSVV
+2354 
-2359 KSGDETL
+2359 
-2366 TLSGSNTYTGSTLIS
+2366 S
-2381 SGTLVANDVNALG
+2381 S
-2394 TGDVTDNATLMLNTG
+2394 
-2409 GDFINNIGGTGRV
+2409 
-2422 EKSGDDTLT
+2422 
-2431 LSGSNSYTGG
+2431 
-2441 TLISSGTLVATNVD
+2441 
-2455 ALGSGDVTDNATLE
+2455 TLE

-2491 ETLTLSGANSYTGGT
+2491 ETLTLSGSNTYTGGTLISGGTLVATNVDALGTGDVTDNATLELNTGGTFDNVISGSGQVVKSGDDTLTLSGANSYTGGT
-2506 LISSGTLVA
+2506 LISGGTLVA
-2515 NDVNALGTGDVT
+2515 TSVEALGSGDVT

-2535 TGGDFDNAI
+2535 TGGTFDNAI
-2544 SGSGQVVKSGDET
+2544 SGSGQVVKSGDKT

-2638 AVHLID
+2638 AVHLTD
-2644 SNSGAIVTADH
+2644 SNSGAIVTADR
-2655 ANLGGTLDITG
+2655 ANLGGTLDITS

-2682 LIDTDSAINSDF
+2682 LIDSDSAIDSDF

-2829 ANAAFGGHNST
+2829 ANAAFGGHNAT
-2840 VNGHVNNQGSL
+2840 VNGHVNNLGNL

-3287 LGVRVDGKLY
+3287 LGMRVDGKLY

>member
-122 DSSTG
+122 DSLTG

-141 EDGTIMLQNGGS
+141 EDGTILLQNGGS

-158 RIENNATYEHDPEDI
+158 RIENSATYEHDPEDI

-212 NGGMINSD
+212 NGGMISSD

-252 GKIEDA
+252 NKIEDA

-291 YYGSHFEVVNR
+291 YHGSHFEVVNR

-365 ITTTGGGSGD
+365 ITTTGGGAGD

-380 HGNGDGTVVN
+380 HGNGDGTIVN

-397 TVYGVYLDSARSK
+397 SVYGVYLDSARSK

-430 NGNGNTISNQ
+430 NGNGNTITNQ

-450 VLSGNNNIVTTS
+450 LISGNNNIVTTS

-490 TATSTGISIAGGN
+490 TATSTGISIASGN

-509 SGSTIVAKD
+509 SGSAIVAKD

-532 GGSITATGSSIS
+532 GGSITATGSSNS

-551 GTSGTITNT
+551 GASGTITNT
-560 GTITTTGKGAG
+560 GTITTTGKGVG

-643 NGSGN
+643 SGSGN

-659 TNAILIN
+659 TNAVLIN
-666 SGSKNNTLTLN
+666 SGSKNNTITLN

-793 AAAYGSVISGSGNVI
+793 AAAYGSVISGSGNVV

-842 GSGNIDNRAYLKLD
+842 GSGNIDNRAYLKLE
-856 AANASDP
+856 AASASDP

-901 LTATSGPA
+901 LTETSGPA

-945 SDNAISGDFDGI
+945 SDNAISGDFDDI

-983 DLVETLTWYADRY
+983 DLVETLTWYADRD

-1043 ILNAENTYTGGTTIS
+1043 ILNAENTYTGSTTIS
-1058 DGTLVA
+1058 EGTLIA
-1064 TNVEALGTGNVTDN
+1064 TNVEALGTGDVTND
-1078 ATLELNTGGDF
+1078 AVLELNTGGDF

-1104 ETLTLSGSN
+1104 EMLTLSGSN

-1118 TIISGGTLVATNV
+1118 TPIRGGTLTACNV
-1131 EALGTGDVTDN
+1131 EALGSAALTPN

-1147 NTGGDFDNAIGGT
+1147 NTGGDFDNNIGGT

-1187 GTLVAS
+1187 GTLVVS

-1216 FANNIGGT
+1216 FDNDIGGT
-1224 GSVVKSGDKTL
+1224 GS
-1235 TLSGTNSYT
+1235 
-1244 GGTTISGGTLVAN
+1244 
-1257 NVEALGTGDVT
+1257 
-1268 NNATLELNTGG
+1268 
-1279 DFDNAISGS
+1279 
-1288 GQVVKSGDETLTLS
+1288 VVKSGDETLTLS

-1352 GSVEKSGDKTLTLSG
+1352 GSVVKSGDKTLTLSG

-1372 GGTLISGGTLVASN
+1372 GGTLISDGTLVASN

-1391 SGDVTDNA
+1391 TGNVTDNA
-1399 TLEMNT
+1399 TLELST

-1444 TLVASNVEALGT
+1444 TLVASNVEALGS
-1456 GNVTDNATLELNTG
+1456 GDITDNATLELNTG

-1485 SGDGALTLSGANSYS
+1485 SGDKTLTLSGANSYS

-1512 ANVNALGTGAIDN
+1512 THVNALGTGAIDN

-1575 NSNTVDPVI
+1575 NSNTADPVI

-1814 DALGSGD
+1814 EALGTGD
-1821 VTNNATLEM
+1821 VTDDATLEL
-1830 NTGGDFINNI
+1830 NTGGDFTNNIGGTGCVEKSGDDTLTLSGSNTYTGGTLISGGTLVANDVNALGTGDVTDDATLELNTGGDFTNNI

-1865 TLISDGTLVASN
+1865 TLISGGTLVANDVNALGTGDVTDNAALMLNTGGDFTNNIGGTGRVEKSGDGTLTLSGGNTYTGGTLISGGTLVATNVDALGSGDVTDNATLELNTGGDFDNAISGSGQVVKSGDETLTLSGANSYTGGTLISGGTLVASN

-1882 TGDVTNNATLELN
+1882 TGDVT
-1895 TGGTF
+1895 
-1900 DNAIS
+1900 
-1905 GSGQVVKSGDDVL
+1905 
-1918 TLSGANSYSGG
+1918 
-1929 TLISGGTLVANNVE
+1929 
-1943 ALGTGDVTDNATLEM
+1943 DNAT
-1958 NTGGDFINNIGGTG
+1958 
-1972 RVEKSGD
+1972 
-1979 DALTLSGSNT
+1979 
-1989 YTGGTTIN
+1989 
-1997 DGTLIATSVDA
+1997 
-2008 LGSGDVTNNAV
+2008 

-2025 GDFINNIGG
+2025 GDFINSIGG

-2048 SGSNTYT
+2048 SGTNSYT

-2060 SGGTLVA
+2060 SGGTL
-2067 TNVEALGTGDVTDNA
+2067 
-2082 VLELNTGGDFINNI
+2082 I
-2096 GGTGRVEKSGDDT
+2096 
-2109 LTLSGSNSYT
+2109 
-2119 GGTLISSGTLVATNV
+2119 ATNV

-2168 SGDETLTLSGSNTY
+2168 SGDETLTLSGANTY
-2182 TGGTTIND
+2182 TGGTTISG
-2190 GTLVATSVEAL
+2190 GTLVASNVEAL
-2201 GSGDVTNDAVLA
+2201 GTGDVTDNATLE
-2213 LNTGGDFANNIG
+2213 LNTS
-2225 GTGSVVKS
+2225 GTFDNVISGSGQVVKS
-2233 GDETLTLSGTNS
+2233 GDDALTLSGANS

-2250 TISGGTLVAT
+2250 TISGGTLVA
-2260 NVEAL
+2260 
-2265 GTGDVTNNATLELN
+2265 
-2279 TGGDFTNNISG
+2279 
-2290 NGQVV
+2290 
-2295 KSGDDTLTFSGS
+2295 S
-2307 NTYTG
+2307 N
-2312 GTTINDGTLVATSVE
+2312 VE
-2327 ALGSGDVTNDAVLAL
+2327 ALGSGDVTNDAVLEL
-2342 NTGGDFANNIGG
+2342 NTGGDFTNN
-2354 TGSVV
+2354 
-2359 KSGDETL
+2359 
-2366 TLSGSNTYTGSTLIS
+2366 
-2381 SGTLVANDVNALG
+2381 
-2394 TGDVTDNATLMLNTG
+2394 
-2409 GDFINNIGGTGRV
+2409 
-2422 EKSGDDTLT
+2422 
-2431 LSGSNSYTGG
+2431 
-2441 TLISSGTLVATNVD
+2441 
-2455 ALGSGDVTDNATLE
+2455 
-2469 LNTGGTFD
+2469 
-2477 NAISGSGQVVKSGD
+2477 ISGSGQVVKSGD

-2506 LISSGTLVA
+2506 TISGGTLIASNVE
-2515 NDVNALGTGDVT
+2515 ALGSGDVT
-2527 DNAVLELN
+2527 NDAVLELN

-2544 SGSGQVVKSGDET
+2544 SGSGQVVKSGDDA
-2557 LTLSGANSYTGGTT
+2557 LTLSGANTYTGGTT

-2611 HDNAITAIGAGSA
+2611 HDNATTAIGAGSA

-2638 AVHLID
+2638 AVHLTN

-2682 LIDTDSAINSDF
+2682 LIDSDSAIDSDF

-2769 NPDSATYWDGK
+2769 DPDSATDWDGK

-2829 ANAAFGGHNST
+2829 ANAVFGGHNAT
-2840 VNGHVNNQGSL
+2840 VNGHVNNLGSL

-2946 DGDFRLYKGH
+2946 DGDFTLYKGH

-2984 DGGEV
+2984 DGGDV
-2989 TPPDDGGE
+2989 TPPDDGGD
-2997 VTPPDDGGE
+2997 VTPPDDGGD

-3034 TPPDDGGDIT
+3034 TPPDDGGDVT
-3044 PPDDGGDITP
+3044 PPDDDGDITP

-3061 PVAPQYR
+3061 PVTPQYR

-3096 YRSADGSIWMRFK
+3096 YRSADGSVWMRFK

-3153 SYINASTDSTGN
+3153 SYINANTDSTGN

>member
-1 MNKTYNIIWNAARGM
+1 A
-16 YIVTSELAR
+16 
-25 SGSRAIVS
+25 
-33 VSASCAV
+33 
-40 TLLAMD
+40 
-46 AAPAVAEETR
+46 
-56 VSIPSQ
+56 
-62 TTTYTL
+62 
-68 SGATPFVVETGN
+68 
-80 TVATDT
+80 
-86 ATSAAIVGDN
+86 
-96 SNDWDLLIESGAVVG
+96 
-111 SSLTD
+111 LT
-116 SQAMNL
+116 
-122 DSSTG
+122 
-127 ATSVHNQ
+127 
-134 GTITGSN
+134 
-141 EDGTIMLQNGGS
+141 
-153 VINDA
+153 
-158 RIENNATYEHDPEDI
+158 
-173 PQEYAGVY
+173 
-181 MLNGGSYVS
+181 
-190 SESGVLEGVSGVIVQ
+190 
-205 SGEAHIT
+205 
-212 NGGMINSD
+212 
-220 GSWRSYGVEFRDGT
+220 
-234 YGTIVNTGT
+234 
-243 IITTASDGS
+243 
-252 GKIEDA
+252 
-258 AIYVHTLNDMAVSG
+258 
-272 SVSVDNSGLMQSD
+272 
-285 FITVAL
+285 
-291 YYGSHFEVVNR
+291 
-302 VGGVITA
+302 
-309 GNSSL
+309 
-314 VGIKSTAMELK
+314 
-325 VGVDNLVTND
+325 
-335 GTISA
+335 
-340 YGTANTYGIH
+340 
-350 YGESTSGGVITNTGS
+350 
-365 ITTTGGGSGD
+365 
-375 ASVYV
+375 
-380 HGNGDGTVVN
+380 
-390 NSGTMSS
+390 
-397 TVYGVYLDSARSK
+397 
-410 GHTLNNQAGGA
+410 
-421 ISANTAVAI
+421 
-430 NGNGNTISNQ
+430 
-440 GKMTGVSDGL
+440 
-450 VLSGNNNIVTTS
+450 LSGNNS
-462 GGEISGKNG
+462 
-471 IRVSKG
+471 
-477 SGNQITAKSGSKI
+477 
-490 TATSTGISIAGGN
+490 
-503 NQVTTE
+503 
-509 SGSTIVAKD
+509 
-518 NGILINSGANNVTN
+518 
-532 GGSITATGSSIS
+532 
-544 YGIQYNS
+544 
-551 GTSGTITNT
+551 
-560 GTITTTGKGAG
+560 
-571 DASVYAHGG
+571 
-580 AVTINN
+580 
-586 SGTMDSS
+586 
-593 VFGVYV
+593 
-599 TTGHTL
+599 
-605 NNLAGGSITANTA
+605 
-618 VQLNGNNNTLAN
+618 
-630 AGAILGDTNGVTI
+630 
-643 NGSGN
+643 
-648 TLTSQGKITGG
+648 
-659 TNAILIN
+659 
-666 SGSKNNTLTLN
+666 
-677 TGTEISGSITDDNNS
+677 
-692 ASANNN
+692 
-698 LILDGEGTL
+698 
-707 GSSISG
+707 
-713 LNSVTS
+713 
-719 SGDWTLSGATMNL
+719 
-732 SGTTNSALWVKS
+732 
-744 GTLILNGAMTAK
+744 
-756 GATVDSGTTLQI
+756 
-768 GNGGTL
+768 
-774 GAFNGDI
+774 
-781 VDNGTLTFNRSD
+781 
-793 AAAYGSVISGSGNVI
+793 
-808 KQGGGEL
+808 
-815 TLSNN
+815 
-820 NSYSGGT
+820 
-827 TIAEGTLTATAGGAL
+827 
-842 GSGNIDNRAYLKLD
+842 
-856 AANASDP
+856 
-863 FIVAD
+863 
-868 LTTHSGA
+868 
-875 TVEIGAGSTLQANTL
+875 
-890 TQQDGSTLTAD
+890 
-901 LTATSGPA
+901 
-909 IRAKNVNLDGTLNVA
+909 
-924 SPASQEPIR
+924 
-933 STDDLISLALIE
+933 
-945 SDNAISGDFDGI
+945 
-957 TINGNA
+957 
-963 MNPDAFIT
+963 
-971 VVGQK
+971 
-976 NVNDTHY
+976 
-983 DLVETLTWYADRY
+983 
-996 NAAIDAHGTFNLA
+996 
-1009 DADDSFTVNTVLE
+1009 
-1022 NVDANSGWNGQ
+1022 
-1033 SLTKTGAGTL
+1033 
-1043 ILNAENTYTGGTTIS
+1043 YTGGTLIS

-1064 TNVEALGTGNVTDN
+1064 SNVEALGSGDVTND
-1078 ATLELNTGGDF
+1078 AVLELNTGGDF
-1089 DNAISGSGQVVKSGD
+1089 DNAISGSGQ
-1104 ETLTLSGSN
+1104 
-1113 TYTGG
+1113 
-1118 TIISGGTLVATNV
+1118 
-1131 EALGTGDVTDN
+1131 
-1142 ATLEL
+1142 
-1147 NTGGDFDNAIGGT
+1147 
-1160 GSVVKSGDKTLTL
+1160 VVKSGDKTLTL

-1198 GSGDVT
+1198 GSGDIT
-1204 DNATLELNTGGD
+1204 D
-1216 FANNIGGT
+1216 
-1224 GSVVKSGDKTL
+1224 
-1235 TLSGTNSYT
+1235 
-1244 GGTTISGGTLVAN
+1244 
-1257 NVEALGTGDVT
+1257 
-1268 NNATLELNTGG
+1268 NATLELNTGG

-1302 GANSYTGGTTISGG
+1302 GTNTYTGGTTISGG
-1316 TLVATNVE
+1316 TLIATH
-1324 ALGTGDI
+1324 
-1331 TDNATLEL
+1331 
-1339 NAGGDFT
+1339 
-1346 NNIGGT
+1346 
-1352 GSVEKSGDKTLTLSG
+1352 
-1367 TNTYR
+1367 
-1372 GGTLISGGTLVASN
+1372 
-1386 VEALG
+1386 
-1391 SGDVTDNA
+1391 
-1399 TLEMNT
+1399 
-1405 GGDFANNI
+1405 
-1413 GGTGSVVKSGD
+1413 
-1424 KTLTLSG
+1424 
-1431 ANSYTG
+1431 
-1437 GTTISGG
+1437 
-1444 TLVASNVEALGT
+1444 
-1456 GNVTDNATLELNTG
+1456 
-1470 GDFDNAISGSGQVVK
+1470 
-1485 SGDGALTLSGANSYS
+1485 
-1500 GATTISGGTLIA
+1500 
-1512 ANVNALGTGAIDN
+1512 VNALGTGAIDN

-1534 GQFTVTDLTTESG
+1534 GQFAVTDLTTESG

-1575 NSNTVDPVI
+1575 NSNTADPVI

-1703 TLDPASATGWD
+1703 TLDPDSATGWD

-1730 ENTYTGGTTISGGTL
+1730 ENTYTVGTTISGGTL

-1781 VVKSGDDVLTLSGA
+1781 VVKSGDKMLTLSGT
-1795 NSYSGGTLISDGT
+1795 NSYSGGTLISGGT
-1808 LVASNV
+1808 LVATNV

-1821 VTNNATLEM
+1821 VT
-1830 NTGGDFINNI
+1830 
-1840 GGTGRVEKSGD
+1840 D
-1851 DTLTLSGSNTYTGG
+1851 D
-1865 TLISDGTLVASN
+1865 
-1877 VEALG
+1877 
-1882 TGDVTNNATLELN
+1882 ATLELN

-1905 GSGQVVKSGDDVL
+1905 GSGQVVKSGDD
-1918 TLSGANSYSGG
+1918 T
-1929 TLISGGTLVANNVE
+1929 
-1943 ALGTGDVTDNATLEM
+1943 
-1958 NTGGDFINNIGGTG
+1958 
-1972 RVEKSGD
+1972 
-1979 DALTLSGSNT
+1979 LTLSGSNT
-1989 YTGGTTIN
+1989 YTGGTIISG
-1997 DGTLIATSVDA
+1997 GTLVASNVEA
-2008 LGSGDVTNNAV
+2008 LGTGDVTNDAV

-2025 GDFINNIGG
+2025 GDFDNAISGSG
-2034 TGRVEKSGDETLTL
+2034 QVVKSGDETLTL

-2067 TNVEALGTGDVTDNA
+2067 SNVEALGSGDVTNDAVLELNTGGDFTNAISGSGQVVKSGDETLTLSGANSYTGGTLISGGTLIASNVEALGTGDVTDNA
-2082 VLELNTGGDFINNI
+2082 VLELNTGGDF
-2096 GGTGRVEKSGDDT
+2096 
-2109 LTLSGSNSYT
+2109 
-2119 GGTLISSGTLVATNV
+2119 
-2134 DALGSGDV
+2134 
-2142 TDNATLELNT
+2142 
-2152 GGDFTNNI
+2152 
-2160 SGSGQVVK
+2160 
-2168 SGDETLTLSGSNTY
+2168 
-2182 TGGTTIND
+2182 
-2190 GTLVATSVEAL
+2190 
-2201 GSGDVTNDAVLA
+2201 
-2213 LNTGGDFANNIG
+2213 
-2225 GTGSVVKS
+2225 
-2233 GDETLTLSGTNS
+2233 
-2245 YTGGT
+2245 
-2250 TISGGTLVAT
+2250 
-2260 NVEAL
+2260 
-2265 GTGDVTNNATLELN
+2265 
-2279 TGGDFTNNISG
+2279 
-2290 NGQVV
+2290 
-2295 KSGDDTLTFSGS
+2295 
-2307 NTYTG
+2307 
-2312 GTTINDGTLVATSVE
+2312 
-2327 ALGSGDVTNDAVLAL
+2327 
-2342 NTGGDFANNIGG
+2342 
-2354 TGSVV
+2354 
-2359 KSGDETL
+2359 
-2366 TLSGSNTYTGSTLIS
+2366 
-2381 SGTLVANDVNALG
+2381 
-2394 TGDVTDNATLMLNTG
+2394 
-2409 GDFINNIGGTGRV
+2409 
-2422 EKSGDDTLT
+2422 
-2431 LSGSNSYTGG
+2431 
-2441 TLISSGTLVATNVD
+2441 
-2455 ALGSGDVTDNATLE
+2455 
-2469 LNTGGTFD
+2469 D
-2477 NAISGSGQVVKSGD
+2477 NAISGSGQVEKSGD

-2535 TGGDFDNAI
+2535 TGGTFDNAISGSGQVVKSGDETLTLSGSNTYTGGTTINDGTLIATSVDALGSGDVTDNAVLELNTGGDFDNAI

-2557 LTLSGANSYTGGTT
+2557 LTLSGTNSYTDGTLISGGTLVATNLEALGTGDVTNNATLELNTGGTFDNAISGSGQVVKSGDDALTLSGSNTYTGGTT
-2571 ISGGTLVASNVEALG
+2571 ISGGTLIATSVDALGSGDVTDNAVLELNTGGTFDNAISGSGQVVKSGDKTLTLSGSNTYTGGTTISGGTLIASNVEALG
-2586 SGDIDNYASLQLNA
+2586 SGNIDNYASLQLNA

-2611 HDNAITAIGAGSA
+2611 HDNATTAIGAGST

-2638 AVHLID
+2638 AVHLTD

-2712 DGRVNADDD
+2712 DGRVNAADD

-2769 NPDSATYWDGK
+2769 NPDSATDWDGK

-2829 ANAAFGGHNST
+2829 ANAAFGGHNAT
-2840 VNGHVNNQGSL
+2840 VNGHVNNLGSL

-2946 DGDFRLYKGH
+2946 DGDFTLYKGH

-2984 DGGEV
+2984 DGG
-2989 TPPDDGGE
+2989 D
-2997 VTPPDDGGE
+2997 
-3006 VTPPDDGGEVTPPD
+3006 
-3020 DGGEVTPPDDDGEV
+3020 V
-3034 TPPDDGGDIT
+3034 TPPDDGGDVT
-3044 PPDDGGDITP
+3044 PPDDGGDVTPPDDGGDVTPPDDGGDVTPPDDDGDITP

-3096 YRSADGSIWMRFK
+3096 YRSADGSVWMRFK

-3287 LGVRVDGKLY
+3287 LGMRVDGKLY

>member
-68 SGATPFVVETGN
+68 SGATPFVVEAGN
-80 TVATDT
+80 TIATDT
-86 ATSAAIVGDN
+86 AASAAIVGDN

-111 SSLTD
+111 SSLID

-122 DSSTG
+122 DSLTG

-134 GTITGSN
+134 GTITGSSA
-141 EDGTIMLQNGGS
+141 DGTILLQNGGS
-153 VINDA
+153 VINDG
-158 RIENNATYEHDPEDI
+158 RIENSAIYVHNLDLGAPEIDAAI
-173 PQEYAGVY
+173 Y

-190 SESGVLEGVSGVIVQ
+190 SENGVLKGVSGVIVQ
-205 SGEAHIT
+205 SGEVHIT
-212 NGGMINSD
+212 NGGTINSD
-220 GSWRSYGVEFRDGT
+220 GSWRSYGVELRGGA

-252 GKIEDA
+252 GEIEDA
-258 AIYVHTLNDMAVSG
+258 AIYAHTFDDIAAG
-272 SVSVDNSGLMQSD
+272 DYVSVDNSGLLQSD
-285 FITVAL
+285 FIAVAL
-291 YYGSHFEVVNR
+291 YHGAHFEVINR
-302 VGGVITA
+302 AGGVITA

-314 VGIKSTAMELK
+314 VGIQSAAMELK
-325 VGVDNLVTND
+325 AGANNLVTND

-365 ITTTGGGSGD
+365 ITTTGGGAGD

-430 NGNGNTISNQ
+430 NGNGNTITNQ

-450 VLSGNNNIVTTS
+450 LISGNNNIVTTS

-490 TATSTGISIAGGN
+490 TTTSTGISIAGGN
-503 NQVTTE
+503 NQITTE
-509 SGSTIVAKD
+509 SGSAIVAKD

-544 YGIQYNS
+544 YGIHYYS

-618 VQLNGNNNTLAN
+618 VQFHGNNNTLAN

-643 NGSGN
+643 SGSGN
-648 TLTSQGKITGG
+648 TLTNQGKITGG

-768 GNGGTL
+768 GNSGTL
-774 GAFNGDI
+774 GTFNGDI

-793 AAAYGSVISGSGNVI
+793 AAAYGSVISGSGNVV

-856 AANASDP
+856 AASASDP

-1058 DGTLVA
+1058 EGTLVA
-1064 TNVEALGTGNVTDN
+1064 NNVEALGTGNVTDN

-1104 ETLTLSGSN
+1104 KTLTLSGANS
-1113 TYTGG
+1113 YTGG
-1118 TIISGGTLVATNV
+1118 TTISGGTLVATNV
-1131 EALGTGDVTDN
+1131 EALGSGDVTDN

-1147 NTGGDFDNAIGGT
+1147 NTGGTFDNVIS
-1160 GSVVKSGDKTLTL
+1160 GSGQVVKSGDEMLTL

-1204 DNATLELNTGGD
+1204 DNATLELNTGGNFD
-1216 FANNIGGT
+1216 NAIS
-1224 GSVVKSGDKTL
+1224 GSGQVVKSGDDAL
-1235 TLSGTNSYT
+1235 TLSGNNSYT
-1244 GGTTISGGTLVAN
+1244 GGTLISDGTLVAS
-1257 NVEALGTGDVT
+1257 NVEALGSGDVT
-1268 NNATLELNTGG
+1268 NDAVLELNTGG

-1288 GQVVKSGDETLTLS
+1288 GQ
-1302 GANSYTGGTTISGG
+1302 
-1316 TLVATNVE
+1316 
-1324 ALGTGDI
+1324 
-1331 TDNATLEL
+1331 
-1339 NAGGDFT
+1339 
-1346 NNIGGT
+1346 
-1352 GSVEKSGDKTLTLSG
+1352 
-1367 TNTYR
+1367 
-1372 GGTLISGGTLVASN
+1372 
-1386 VEALG
+1386 
-1391 SGDVTDNA
+1391 
-1399 TLEMNT
+1399 
-1405 GGDFANNI
+1405 
-1413 GGTGSVVKSGD
+1413 VVKSGD

-1444 TLVASNVEALGT
+1444 TLVASNVEALGS
-1456 GNVTDNATLELNTG
+1456 GDITDNATLELNTG

-1485 SGDGALTLSGANSYS
+1485 SGDETLTLSGTNTYT
-1500 GATTISGGTLIA
+1500 GGTTISGGTLIA
-1512 ANVNALGTGAIDN
+1512 THVNALGTGAIDN

-1534 GQFTVTDLTTESG
+1534 GQFAVTDLTTESG

-1575 NSNTVDPVI
+1575 NSNTADPVI

-1703 TLDPASATGWD
+1703 TLDPDSATGWD

-1730 ENTYTGGTTISGGTL
+1730 ENTYTVGTTISGGTL

-1781 VVKSGDDVLTLSGA
+1781 VVKSGDKMLTLSGT
-1795 NSYSGGTLISDGT
+1795 NSYSGGTLISGGT
-1808 LVASNV
+1808 LVATNV

-1821 VTNNATLEM
+1821 VT
-1830 NTGGDFINNI
+1830 
-1840 GGTGRVEKSGD
+1840 D
-1851 DTLTLSGSNTYTGG
+1851 D
-1865 TLISDGTLVASN
+1865 
-1877 VEALG
+1877 
-1882 TGDVTNNATLELN
+1882 ATLELN

-1905 GSGQVVKSGDDVL
+1905 GSGQVVKSGDD
-1918 TLSGANSYSGG
+1918 
-1929 TLISGGTLVANNVE
+1929 
-1943 ALGTGDVTDNATLEM
+1943 
-1958 NTGGDFINNIGGTG
+1958 
-1972 RVEKSGD
+1972 
-1979 DALTLSGSNT
+1979 
-1989 YTGGTTIN
+1989 
-1997 DGTLIATSVDA
+1997 
-2008 LGSGDVTNNAV
+2008 
-2019 LELNTG
+2019 
-2025 GDFINNIGG
+2025 
-2034 TGRVEKSGDETLTL
+2034 TLTL

-2055 GGTLI
+2055 GGTII

-2067 TNVEALGTGDVTDNA
+2067 
-2082 VLELNTGGDFINNI
+2082 
-2096 GGTGRVEKSGDDT
+2096 S
-2109 LTLSGSNSYT
+2109 
-2119 GGTLISSGTLVATNV
+2119 
-2134 DALGSGDV
+2134 
-2142 TDNATLELNT
+2142 
-2152 GGDFTNNI
+2152 
-2160 SGSGQVVK
+2160 
-2168 SGDETLTLSGSNTY
+2168 
-2182 TGGTTIND
+2182 
-2190 GTLVATSVEAL
+2190 
-2201 GSGDVTNDAVLA
+2201 
-2213 LNTGGDFANNIG
+2213 
-2225 GTGSVVKS
+2225 
-2233 GDETLTLSGTNS
+2233 
-2245 YTGGT
+2245 
-2250 TISGGTLVAT
+2250 

-2265 GTGDVTNNATLELN
+2265 GTGDVTN
-2279 TGGDFTNNISG
+2279 D
-2290 NGQVV
+2290 
-2295 KSGDDTLTFSGS
+2295 
-2307 NTYTG
+2307 
-2312 GTTINDGTLVATSVE
+2312 
-2327 ALGSGDVTNDAVLAL
+2327 
-2342 NTGGDFANNIGG
+2342 
-2354 TGSVV
+2354 
-2359 KSGDETL
+2359 
-2366 TLSGSNTYTGSTLIS
+2366 
-2381 SGTLVANDVNALG
+2381 
-2394 TGDVTDNATLMLNTG
+2394 
-2409 GDFINNIGGTGRV
+2409 
-2422 EKSGDDTLT
+2422 
-2431 LSGSNSYTGG
+2431 
-2441 TLISSGTLVATNVD
+2441 
-2455 ALGSGDVTDNATLE
+2455 
-2469 LNTGGTFD
+2469 
-2477 NAISGSGQVVKSGD
+2477 
-2491 ETLTLSGANSYTGGT
+2491 
-2506 LISSGTLVA
+2506 
-2515 NDVNALGTGDVT
+2515 
-2527 DNAVLELN
+2527 AVLELN

-2557 LTLSGANSYTGGTT
+2557 LTLSGSNTYTGGTL
-2571 ISGGTLVASNVEALG
+2571 ISGGT
-2586 SGDIDNYASLQLNA
+2586 
-2600 SGQFVTANLTT
+2600 
-2611 HDNAITAIGAGSA
+2611 
-2624 LRANTL
+2624 
-2630 TQEANSTL
+2630 
-2638 AVHLID
+2638 
-2644 SNSGAIVTADH
+2644 
-2655 ANLGGTLDITG
+2655 
-2666 IGNVA
+2666 
-2671 KSWTRDAYAYT
+2671 
-2682 LIDTDSAINSDF
+2682 
-2694 AQFTVA
+2694 
-2700 GMDAKQVDFLTV
+2700 
-2712 DGRVNADDD
+2712 
-2721 TRYDVTASLSWYADS
+2721 
-2736 DNAATDAHGTFTLS
+2736 
-2750 EQGHSFT
+2750 
-2757 LNTALTDVDATL
+2757 
-2769 NPDSATYWDGK
+2769 
-2780 SLIKRGAG
+2780 
-2788 TLILGAQNTYSG
+2788 
-2800 DTDVQE
+2800 
-2806 GALWLAET
+2806 
-2814 ATIGSAGSA
+2814 
-2823 QAVNIA
+2823 
-2829 ANAAFGGHNST
+2829 
-2840 VNGHVNNQGSL
+2840 
-2851 YFVDTFT
+2851 
-2858 VNGDVVNSS
+2858 
-2867 AMISGSDQPNNTLT
+2867 
-2881 IAGNY
+2881 
-2886 TGNDGHLY
+2886 
-2894 LNTQLGDDSSPTDK
+2894 
-2908 LIVTGDTAGSTTL
+2908 
-2921 HITNVNGLGAQTVN
+2921 
-2935 GIEVIEVGGQS
+2935 
-2946 DGDFRLYKGH
+2946 
-2956 VDINAWTYTLK
+2956 
-2967 QDGGDWYLRSE
+2967 
-2978 SDDVPD
+2978 
-2984 DGGEV
+2984 
-2989 TPPDDGGE
+2989 
-2997 VTPPDDGGE
+2997 
-3006 VTPPDDGGEVTPPD
+3006 
-3020 DGGEVTPPDDDGEV
+3020 
-3034 TPPDDGGDIT
+3034 
-3044 PPDDGGDITP
+3044 
-3054 PDGGDVT
+3054 
-3061 PVAPQYR
+3061 
-3068 ADIGVYLGNQWMA
+3068 
-3081 RNLQMQTLY
+3081 
-3090 DREGSQ
+3090 
-3096 YRSADGSIWMRFK
+3096 
-3109 AGKAESQAVNGNVD
+3109 
-3123 IDSDYS
+3123 
-3129 QFQLGGDIL
+3129 
-3138 TWSDGAQSVTVGLMG
+3138 
-3153 SYINASTDSTGN
+3153 
-3165 RGADGS
+3165 
-3171 QFSANG
+3171 
-3177 SVDGYNLGL
+3177 
-3186 YATWFADAQSHRGAY
+3186 
-3201 IDSWYQYGAYNNS
+3201 
-3214 VDNDGLSASR
+3214 
-3224 YDSAAHA
+3224 
-3231 VSLETGYRYDIALS
+3231 
-3245 NRNTVSLTP
+3245 
-3254 QAQVTWQRYSADT
+3254 
-3267 VIDDGG
+3267 
-3273 TRISGQNDDSWTTR
+3273 
-3287 LGVRVDGKLY
+3287 
-3297 KESGRIQPFM
+3297 
-3307 EVNWLHASDNASATF
+3307 
-3322 GDTKVSQ
+3322 
-3329 DLPNDRVEVK
+3329 
-3339 VGIQANVSE
+3339 
-3348 RLSVYAQAA
+3348 
-3357 GQKGKNDYG
+3357 
-3366 DASFSLNMRYNW
+3366 

>member
-25 SGSRAIVS
+25 SSSRAIVS

-68 SGATPFVVETGN
+68 SGATPFVVETDN
-80 TVATDT
+80 TIATDT
-86 ATSAAIVGDN
+86 AASAAIVGDN

-158 RIENNATYEHDPEDI
+158 LIENSATYEHDPEDI

-252 GKIEDA
+252 NKIEDA

-291 YYGSHFEVVNR
+291 YHGSHFEVVNR

-365 ITTTGGGSGD
+365 ITTTGGGAGD

-410 GHTLNNQAGGA
+410 GHTLNNQAGSA

-430 NGNGNTISNQ
+430 NGNGNTITNQ

-450 VLSGNNNIVTTS
+450 LISGNNNIVTTS

-490 TATSTGISIAGGN
+490 TTTSTGISIAGGN
-503 NQVTTE
+503 NQITTE
-509 SGSTIVAKD
+509 SGSAIVAKD

-532 GGSITATGSSIS
+532 GGSITATGSNMS

-551 GTSGTITNT
+551 GASGTITNT

-593 VFGVYV
+593 IFGVYV

-643 NGSGN
+643 SGSGN

-677 TGTEISGSITDDNNS
+677 TGTEISGSITDGNNS

-719 SGDWTLSGATMNL
+719 SGDWTLSGTTMNL

-744 GTLILNGAMTAK
+744 GTLIVNGAMTAK

-774 GAFNGDI
+774 GAFNGNI

-856 AANASDP
+856 AASASDP

-945 SDNAISGDFDGI
+945 SDNAISGDFDDI

-983 DLVETLTWYADRY
+983 DLVETLTWYADHD

-1058 DGTLVA
+1058 DGTLIA
-1064 TNVEALGTGNVTDN
+1064 NNVEALGTGNVTDN

-1089 DNAISGSGQVVKSGD
+1089 
-1104 ETLTLSGSN
+1104 
-1113 TYTGG
+1113 
-1118 TIISGGTLVATNV
+1118 
-1131 EALGTGDVTDN
+1131 
-1142 ATLEL
+1142 
-1147 NTGGDFDNAIGGT
+1147 
-1160 GSVVKSGDKTLTL
+1160 
-1173 SGANSYTG
+1173 
-1181 GTTISG
+1181 
-1187 GTLVAS
+1187 
-1193 NVEAL
+1193 
-1198 GSGDVT
+1198 
-1204 DNATLELNTGGD
+1204 
-1216 FANNIGGT
+1216 
-1224 GSVVKSGDKTL
+1224 
-1235 TLSGTNSYT
+1235 
-1244 GGTTISGGTLVAN
+1244 
-1257 NVEALGTGDVT
+1257 T
-1268 NNATLELNTGG
+1268 NN
-1279 DFDNAISGS
+1279 ISGS

-1316 TLVATNVE
+1316 TLVASNVE

-1339 NAGGDFT
+1339 NAGGDFA

-1352 GSVEKSGDKTLTLSG
+1352 GSVVKSGDKTLTLSG
-1367 TNTYR
+1367 SNTYT
-1372 GGTLISGGTLVASN
+1372 GGTTISGGTLVASN
-1386 VEALG
+1386 VNALG
-1391 SGDVTDNA
+1391 TGNVTDNA
-1399 TLEMNT
+1399 TLELST

-1424 KTLTLSG
+1424 ETLTLSG

-1456 GNVTDNATLELNTG
+1456 GDVTDNATLALNTG

-1485 SGDGALTLSGANSYS
+1485 SGDKTLTLSGANSYS

-1512 ANVNALGTGAIDN
+1512 THVNALGTGAIDN

-1575 NSNTVDPVI
+1575 NSNTADPVI

-1745 VATNVDA
+1745 VATNV
-1752 LGSGDVTD
+1752 
-1760 DATLELNTGGTFDNA
+1760 
-1775 ISGSGQ
+1775 
-1781 VVKSGDDVLTLSGA
+1781 
-1795 NSYSGGTLISDGT
+1795 
-1808 LVASNV
+1808 
-1814 DALGSGD
+1814 
-1821 VTNNATLEM
+1821 
-1830 NTGGDFINNI
+1830 
-1840 GGTGRVEKSGD
+1840 
-1851 DTLTLSGSNTYTGG
+1851 
-1865 TLISDGTLVASN
+1865 
-1877 VEALG
+1877 
-1882 TGDVTNNATLELN
+1882 
-1895 TGGTF
+1895 
-1900 DNAIS
+1900 
-1905 GSGQVVKSGDDVL
+1905 
-1918 TLSGANSYSGG
+1918 
-1929 TLISGGTLVANNVE
+1929 
-1943 ALGTGDVTDNATLEM
+1943 
-1958 NTGGDFINNIGGTG
+1958 
-1972 RVEKSGD
+1972 
-1979 DALTLSGSNT
+1979 
-1989 YTGGTTIN
+1989 
-1997 DGTLIATSVDA
+1997 
-2008 LGSGDVTNNAV
+2008 
-2019 LELNTG
+2019 
-2025 GDFINNIGG
+2025 
-2034 TGRVEKSGDETLTL
+2034 
-2048 SGSNTYT
+2048 
-2055 GGTLI
+2055 
-2060 SGGTLVA
+2060 
-2067 TNVEALGTGDVTDNA
+2067 EALGTGDVTDNA

-2119 GGTLISSGTLVATNV
+2119 GGTLISG
-2134 DALGSGDV
+2134 
-2142 TDNATLELNT
+2142 
-2152 GGDFTNNI
+2152 
-2160 SGSGQVVK
+2160 
-2168 SGDETLTLSGSNTY
+2168 
-2182 TGGTTIND
+2182 
-2190 GTLVATSVEAL
+2190 
-2201 GSGDVTNDAVLA
+2201 
-2213 LNTGGDFANNIG
+2213 
-2225 GTGSVVKS
+2225 
-2233 GDETLTLSGTNS
+2233 
-2245 YTGGT
+2245 
-2250 TISGGTLVAT
+2250 
-2260 NVEAL
+2260 
-2265 GTGDVTNNATLELN
+2265 
-2279 TGGDFTNNISG
+2279 
-2290 NGQVV
+2290 
-2295 KSGDDTLTFSGS
+2295 
-2307 NTYTG
+2307 
-2312 GTTINDGTLVATSVE
+2312 
-2327 ALGSGDVTNDAVLAL
+2327 
-2342 NTGGDFANNIGG
+2342 
-2354 TGSVV
+2354 
-2359 KSGDETL
+2359 
-2366 TLSGSNTYTGSTLIS
+2366 
-2381 SGTLVANDVNALG
+2381 
-2394 TGDVTDNATLMLNTG
+2394 
-2409 GDFINNIGGTGRV
+2409 
-2422 EKSGDDTLT
+2422 
-2431 LSGSNSYTGG
+2431 
-2441 TLISSGTLVATNVD
+2441 GTLVATNVD

-2586 SGDIDNYASLQLNA
+2586 TGDVTDDATLELNTGGDFINNIGGTGRVEKSGDDKLTLSGSNTYTGGTLISSGTLVANDVNALGTGDVTDNATLMLNTGGDFTNNIGGTGRVEKSGDDTLTLSGSNSYTGGTLISGGTLVANDVNALGTGDITDNATLALNAVGDFDNAISGSGKVEKSGDDALTLSGSNTYTGGTLISSGTLVASNVEALGTGDVTDNATLELNTGGTFDNAISGSGQVVKSGDKMLTLSGANSYSGGTLISDGTLVASNVEALGTGDVTNNATLELNTGGDFTNNISGSGQVVKSGDDTLTLFGANTYTGGTTISGGTLVASNVNALGSGDIDNYASLQLNA

-2611 HDNAITAIGAGSA
+2611 HDNATTAIGAGSA

-2638 AVHLID
+2638 AVHLTD

-2769 NPDSATYWDGK
+2769 NPDSATDWDGK

-2829 ANAAFGGHNST
+2829 ANAAFGGHNAT
-2840 VNGHVNNQGSL
+2840 VNGHVNNLGNL

-2978 SDDVPD
+2978 SDDVPDDGGEVTPPD

-3329 DLPNDRVEVK
+3329 DLPNDRMEVK

>member
-80 TVATDT
+80 TVATDI

-122 DSSTG
+122 DSLTG

-141 EDGTIMLQNGGS
+141 EDGTILLQNGGS
-153 VINDA
+153 VINDG
-158 RIENNATYEHDPEDI
+158 RIENSATYEHDPQDI

-291 YYGSHFEVVNR
+291 YHGSHFEVVNR

-365 ITTTGGGSGD
+365 ITTTGGGAGD

-410 GHTLNNQAGGA
+410 GHTLNNQAGSA

-430 NGNGNTISNQ
+430 NGNGNTITNQ

-450 VLSGNNNIVTTS
+450 LISGNNNIVTTS

-490 TATSTGISIAGGN
+490 TATSTGISIASGN

-509 SGSTIVAKD
+509 SGSAIVAKD

-532 GGSITATGSSIS
+532 GGSITATGSSNS

-551 GTSGTITNT
+551 GASGTITNT
-560 GTITTTGKGAG
+560 GTITTTGKGVG

-605 NNLAGGSITANTA
+605 NNLAGGSISANTA
-618 VQLNGNNNTLAN
+618 VQFHGNNNKLAN
-630 AGAILGDTNGVTI
+630 AGAISGDTNGVTI
-643 NGSGN
+643 SGSGN
-648 TLTSQGKITGG
+648 TLTNQGKITGG

-793 AAAYGSVISGSGNVI
+793 AAAYGSVISGSGNVV

-856 AANASDP
+856 AASASDP

-1043 ILNAENTYTGGTTIS
+1043 ILNAENTYTGGTLIS

-1064 TNVEALGTGNVTDN
+1064 SNVEALGTGDITDN
-1078 ATLELNTGGDF
+1078 AVLELNTGGDF

-1288 GQVVKSGDETLTLS
+1288 GQVVKSGD
-1302 GANSYTGGTTISGG
+1302 
-1316 TLVATNVE
+1316 
-1324 ALGTGDI
+1324 
-1331 TDNATLEL
+1331 
-1339 NAGGDFT
+1339 
-1346 NNIGGT
+1346 
-1352 GSVEKSGDKTLTLSG
+1352 KT
-1367 TNTYR
+1367 
-1372 GGTLISGGTLVASN
+1372 
-1386 VEALG
+1386 
-1391 SGDVTDNA
+1391 
-1399 TLEMNT
+1399 
-1405 GGDFANNI
+1405 
-1413 GGTGSVVKSGD
+1413 
-1424 KTLTLSG
+1424 
-1431 ANSYTG
+1431 
-1437 GTTISGG
+1437 
-1444 TLVASNVEALGT
+1444 
-1456 GNVTDNATLELNTG
+1456 
-1470 GDFDNAISGSGQVVK
+1470 
-1485 SGDGALTLSGANSYS
+1485 LTLSGANSYS

-1512 ANVNALGTGAIDN
+1512 THVNALGTGAIDN

-1575 NSNTVDPVI
+1575 NGNTVDPVI

-1775 ISGSGQ
+1775 IGGSGN
-1781 VVKSGDDVLTLSGA
+1781 VVKSGADTLTLSGS
-1795 NSYSGGTLISDGT
+1795 NSYTGGTTISGGT

-1814 DALGSGD
+1814 EALGTGD
-1821 VTNNATLEM
+1821 VTNNATLEL

-1865 TLISDGTLVASN
+1865 TLINGGTLVASN

-1882 TGDVTNNATLELN
+1882 TGDVTDNATLALN

-1905 GSGQVVKSGDDVL
+1905 GSGQ
-1918 TLSGANSYSGG
+1918 
-1929 TLISGGTLVANNVE
+1929 
-1943 ALGTGDVTDNATLEM
+1943 
-1958 NTGGDFINNIGGTG
+1958 
-1972 RVEKSGD
+1972 
-1979 DALTLSGSNT
+1979 
-1989 YTGGTTIN
+1989 
-1997 DGTLIATSVDA
+1997 
-2008 LGSGDVTNNAV
+2008 
-2019 LELNTG
+2019 
-2025 GDFINNIGG
+2025 
-2034 TGRVEKSGDETLTL
+2034 
-2048 SGSNTYT
+2048 
-2055 GGTLI
+2055 
-2060 SGGTLVA
+2060 
-2067 TNVEALGTGDVTDNA
+2067 
-2082 VLELNTGGDFINNI
+2082 
-2096 GGTGRVEKSGDDT
+2096 
-2109 LTLSGSNSYT
+2109 
-2119 GGTLISSGTLVATNV
+2119 
-2134 DALGSGDV
+2134 
-2142 TDNATLELNT
+2142 
-2152 GGDFTNNI
+2152 
-2160 SGSGQVVK
+2160 
-2168 SGDETLTLSGSNTY
+2168 
-2182 TGGTTIND
+2182 
-2190 GTLVATSVEAL
+2190 
-2201 GSGDVTNDAVLA
+2201 
-2213 LNTGGDFANNIG
+2213 
-2225 GTGSVVKS
+2225 VVKS

-2265 GTGDVTNNATLELN
+2265 GSGDVTDDATLELNTGGTFDNAISGSGQVVKSGDKMLTLSGANSYSGGTLISDGTLVASNVEALGTGDVTNNATLALN

-2290 NGQVV
+2290 SGQVV
-2295 KSGDDTLTFSGS
+2295 KSGDDTLTLSGANS
-2307 NTYTG
+2307 YTG
-2312 GTTINDGTLVATSVE
+2312 GTTI
-2327 ALGSGDVTNDAVLAL
+2327 SG
-2342 NTGGDFANNIGG
+2342 
-2354 TGSVV
+2354 
-2359 KSGDETL
+2359 
-2366 TLSGSNTYTGSTLIS
+2366 
-2381 SGTLVANDVNALG
+2381 
-2394 TGDVTDNATLMLNTG
+2394 
-2409 GDFINNIGGTGRV
+2409 
-2422 EKSGDDTLT
+2422 
-2431 LSGSNSYTGG
+2431 
-2441 TLISSGTLVATNVD
+2441 GTLVATNVD
-2455 ALGSGDVTDNATLE
+2455 ALGTGDVTNSSTLE

-2491 ETLTLSGANSYTGGT
+2491 ETLTLSGSNTYTGGTLISGGTLVATNVDALGTGDVTDNATLELNTGGTFDNVISGSGQVVKSGDDTLTLSGANSYTGGT
-2506 LISSGTLVA
+2506 LISGGTLVA
-2515 NDVNALGTGDVT
+2515 TSVEALGSGDVT

-2535 TGGDFDNAI
+2535 TGGTFDNAI
-2544 SGSGQVVKSGDET
+2544 SGSGQVVKSGDKT

-2638 AVHLID
+2638 AVHLTD
-2644 SNSGAIVTADH
+2644 SNSGAIVTADR

-2682 LIDTDSAINSDF
+2682 LIDSDSAIDSDF

-2829 ANAAFGGHNST
+2829 ANAAFGGHNAT
-2840 VNGHVNNQGSL
+2840 VNGHVNNLGNL

-3214 VDNDGLSASR
+3214 VDNDGLSAGR

-3287 LGVRVDGKLY
+3287 LGMRVDGKLY

>member
-86 ATSAAIVGDN
+86 AASAAIVGDN

-122 DSSTG
+122 DSLTG

-141 EDGTIMLQNGGS
+141 EDGTILLQNGGS

-158 RIENNATYEHDPEDI
+158 RIENSATYEHDPEDI

-190 SESGVLEGVSGVIVQ
+190 SESGVLEGISGVIVQ

-252 GKIEDA
+252 NKIEDA

-291 YYGSHFEVVNR
+291 YHGSHFEVVNR

-365 ITTTGGGSGD
+365 ITTTGGGAGD

-410 GHTLNNQAGGA
+410 GHTLNNQAGSA

-430 NGNGNTISNQ
+430 NGNGNTITNQ

-450 VLSGNNNIVTTS
+450 LISGNNNIVTTS

-477 SGNQITAKSGSKI
+477 SGNQIT
-490 TATSTGISIAGGN
+490 
-503 NQVTTE
+503 TE
-509 SGSTIVAKD
+509 SGSAIVAKD

-532 GGSITATGSSIS
+532 GGSITAIGSSNS

-551 GTSGTITNT
+551 GASGTITNT

-659 TNAILIN
+659 TNAILIS

-774 GAFNGDI
+774 GAFNGNI

-793 AAAYGSVISGSGNVI
+793 AAAYGSVISGSGNVV

-856 AANASDP
+856 AASASDP

-924 SPASQEPIR
+924 SPTSQEPIR

-945 SDNAISGDFDGI
+945 SDNAISGDFDDI

-983 DLVETLTWYADRY
+983 DLVETLTWYADRD

-1058 DGTLVA
+1058 EGTLIA
-1064 TNVEALGTGNVTDN
+1064 NNVEALGTGNVTDN

-1104 ETLTLSGSN
+1104 ETLALSGINSYTGGTTISGGTLIASNVEALGTGDVTDNAVLELNTGGDFANNIGGSGQVVKSGDDALTLSGSN

-1118 TIISGGTLVATNV
+1118 TLISDGTLVATNV

-1147 NTGGDFDNAIGGT
+1147 NTGGDFDNNIGGT

-1187 GTLVAS
+1187 GTLVAT

-1204 DNATLELNTGGD
+1204 DNATLELNTGGTFD
-1216 FANNIGGT
+1216 NVIS
-1224 GSVVKSGDKTL
+1224 GSGQVEKSGDETL
-1235 TLSGTNSYT
+1235 TLSGANSYT
-1244 GGTTISGGTLVAN
+1244 GGTLISDGTLVAS
-1257 NVEALGTGDVT
+1257 NVEALGSGDVT
-1268 NNATLELNTGG
+1268 NDAVLELNTGG

-1316 TLVATNVE
+1316 TLVASNVE
-1324 ALGTGDI
+1324 ALGTGD
-1331 TDNATLEL
+1331 
-1339 NAGGDFT
+1339 
-1346 NNIGGT
+1346 
-1352 GSVEKSGDKTLTLSG
+1352 
-1367 TNTYR
+1367 
-1372 GGTLISGGTLVASN
+1372 
-1386 VEALG
+1386 
-1391 SGDVTDNA
+1391 VTDNA
-1399 TLEMNT
+1399 
-1405 GGDFANNI
+1405 
-1413 GGTGSVVKSGD
+1413 V
-1424 KTLTLSG
+1424 
-1431 ANSYTG
+1431 
-1437 GTTISGG
+1437 
-1444 TLVASNVEALGT
+1444 
-1456 GNVTDNATLELNTG
+1456 LELNTG

-1485 SGDGALTLSGANSYS
+1485 SGDETLTLSGTNTYT
-1500 GATTISGGTLIA
+1500 GGTTISGGTLIA
-1512 ANVNALGTGAIDN
+1512 THVNALGTGAIDN

-1534 GQFTVTDLTTESG
+1534 GQFAVTDLTTESG

-1575 NSNTVDPVI
+1575 NSNTADPVI

-1703 TLDPASATGWD
+1703 TLDPDSATGWD

-1781 VVKSGDDVLTLSGA
+1781 VVKSGDKMLTLSGA

-1814 DALGSGD
+1814 
-1821 VTNNATLEM
+1821 E
-1830 NTGGDFINNI
+1830 
-1840 GGTGRVEKSGD
+1840 
-1851 DTLTLSGSNTYTGG
+1851 
-1865 TLISDGTLVASN
+1865 
-1877 VEALG
+1877 
-1882 TGDVTNNATLELN
+1882 
-1895 TGGTF
+1895 
-1900 DNAIS
+1900 
-1905 GSGQVVKSGDDVL
+1905 
-1918 TLSGANSYSGG
+1918 
-1929 TLISGGTLVANNVE
+1929 
-1943 ALGTGDVTDNATLEM
+1943 
-1958 NTGGDFINNIGGTG
+1958 
-1972 RVEKSGD
+1972 
-1979 DALTLSGSNT
+1979 
-1989 YTGGTTIN
+1989 
-1997 DGTLIATSVDA
+1997 
-2008 LGSGDVTNNAV
+2008 
-2019 LELNTG
+2019 
-2025 GDFINNIGG
+2025 
-2034 TGRVEKSGDETLTL
+2034 
-2048 SGSNTYT
+2048 
-2055 GGTLI
+2055 
-2060 SGGTLVA
+2060 
-2067 TNVEALGTGDVTDNA
+2067 
-2082 VLELNTGGDFINNI
+2082 
-2096 GGTGRVEKSGDDT
+2096 
-2109 LTLSGSNSYT
+2109 
-2119 GGTLISSGTLVATNV
+2119 
-2134 DALGSGDV
+2134 
-2142 TDNATLELNT
+2142 
-2152 GGDFTNNI
+2152 
-2160 SGSGQVVK
+2160 
-2168 SGDETLTLSGSNTY
+2168 
-2182 TGGTTIND
+2182 
-2190 GTLVATSVEAL
+2190 
-2201 GSGDVTNDAVLA
+2201 
-2213 LNTGGDFANNIG
+2213 
-2225 GTGSVVKS
+2225 
-2233 GDETLTLSGTNS
+2233 
-2245 YTGGT
+2245 
-2250 TISGGTLVAT
+2250 
-2260 NVEAL
+2260 
-2265 GTGDVTNNATLELN
+2265 
-2279 TGGDFTNNISG
+2279 
-2290 NGQVV
+2290 
-2295 KSGDDTLTFSGS
+2295 
-2307 NTYTG
+2307 
-2312 GTTINDGTLVATSVE
+2312 
-2327 ALGSGDVTNDAVLAL
+2327 
-2342 NTGGDFANNIGG
+2342 
-2354 TGSVV
+2354 
-2359 KSGDETL
+2359 
-2366 TLSGSNTYTGSTLIS
+2366 
-2381 SGTLVANDVNALG
+2381 
-2394 TGDVTDNATLMLNTG
+2394 
-2409 GDFINNIGGTGRV
+2409 
-2422 EKSGDDTLT
+2422 
-2431 LSGSNSYTGG
+2431 
-2441 TLISSGTLVATNVD
+2441 
-2455 ALGSGDVTDNATLE
+2455 
-2469 LNTGGTFD
+2469 
-2477 NAISGSGQVVKSGD
+2477 
-2491 ETLTLSGANSYTGGT
+2491 
-2506 LISSGTLVA
+2506 
-2515 NDVNALGTGDVT
+2515 ALGTGDVT

-2557 LTLSGANSYTGGTT
+2557 LTLSGANS
-2571 ISGGTLVASNVEALG
+2571 
-2586 SGDIDNYASLQLNA
+2586 
-2600 SGQFVTANLTT
+2600 
-2611 HDNAITAIGAGSA
+2611 
-2624 LRANTL
+2624 
-2630 TQEANSTL
+2630 
-2638 AVHLID
+2638 
-2644 SNSGAIVTADH
+2644 
-2655 ANLGGTLDITG
+2655 
-2666 IGNVA
+2666 
-2671 KSWTRDAYAYT
+2671 
-2682 LIDTDSAINSDF
+2682 
-2694 AQFTVA
+2694 
-2700 GMDAKQVDFLTV
+2700 
-2712 DGRVNADDD
+2712 
-2721 TRYDVTASLSWYADS
+2721 
-2736 DNAATDAHGTFTLS
+2736 
-2750 EQGHSFT
+2750 
-2757 LNTALTDVDATL
+2757 
-2769 NPDSATYWDGK
+2769 
-2780 SLIKRGAG
+2780 
-2788 TLILGAQNTYSG
+2788 
-2800 DTDVQE
+2800 
-2806 GALWLAET
+2806 
-2814 ATIGSAGSA
+2814 
-2823 QAVNIA
+2823 
-2829 ANAAFGGHNST
+2829 
-2840 VNGHVNNQGSL
+2840 
-2851 YFVDTFT
+2851 
-2858 VNGDVVNSS
+2858 
-2867 AMISGSDQPNNTLT
+2867 
-2881 IAGNY
+2881 
-2886 TGNDGHLY
+2886 
-2894 LNTQLGDDSSPTDK
+2894 
-2908 LIVTGDTAGSTTL
+2908 
-2921 HITNVNGLGAQTVN
+2921 
-2935 GIEVIEVGGQS
+2935 
-2946 DGDFRLYKGH
+2946 
-2956 VDINAWTYTLK
+2956 
-2967 QDGGDWYLRSE
+2967 
-2978 SDDVPD
+2978 
-2984 DGGEV
+2984 
-2989 TPPDDGGE
+2989 
-2997 VTPPDDGGE
+2997 
-3006 VTPPDDGGEVTPPD
+3006 
-3020 DGGEVTPPDDDGEV
+3020 
-3034 TPPDDGGDIT
+3034 
-3044 PPDDGGDITP
+3044 
-3054 PDGGDVT
+3054 
-3061 PVAPQYR
+3061 
-3068 ADIGVYLGNQWMA
+3068 
-3081 RNLQMQTLY
+3081 
-3090 DREGSQ
+3090 
-3096 YRSADGSIWMRFK
+3096 
-3109 AGKAESQAVNGNVD
+3109 
-3123 IDSDYS
+3123 
-3129 QFQLGGDIL
+3129 
-3138 TWSDGAQSVTVGLMG
+3138 
-3153 SYINASTDSTGN
+3153 
-3165 RGADGS
+3165 
-3171 QFSANG
+3171 
-3177 SVDGYNLGL
+3177 
-3186 YATWFADAQSHRGAY
+3186 
-3201 IDSWYQYGAYNNS
+3201 
-3214 VDNDGLSASR
+3214 
-3224 YDSAAHA
+3224 
-3231 VSLETGYRYDIALS
+3231 
-3245 NRNTVSLTP
+3245 
-3254 QAQVTWQRYSADT
+3254 
-3267 VIDDGG
+3267 
-3273 TRISGQNDDSWTTR
+3273 
-3287 LGVRVDGKLY
+3287 
-3297 KESGRIQPFM
+3297 
-3307 EVNWLHASDNASATF
+3307 
-3322 GDTKVSQ
+3322 
-3329 DLPNDRVEVK
+3329 
-3339 VGIQANVSE
+3339 
-3348 RLSVYAQAA
+3348 
-3357 GQKGKNDYG
+3357 
-3366 DASFSLNMRYNW
+3366 

>member
-122 DSSTG
+122 DSLTG

-134 GTITGSN
+134 GTITGSSA
-141 EDGTIMLQNGGS
+141 DGTILLQNGGS
-153 VINDA
+153 VINDG
-158 RIENNATYEHDPEDI
+158 RIENSAIYVHNLDYGAPEIDAAI
-173 PQEYAGVY
+173 Y

-190 SESGVLEGVSGVIVQ
+190 SENGVLKGVSGVIVQ
-205 SGEAHIT
+205 SGEVHIT
-212 NGGMINSD
+212 NGGTINSD
-220 GSWRSYGVEFRDGT
+220 GSWRSYGVELRGGA

-252 GKIEDA
+252 NKIEDA
-258 AIYVHTLNDMAVSG
+258 AIYAHTFDDIAAG
-272 SVSVDNSGLMQSD
+272 DSVSVDNSGLLQSD
-285 FITVAL
+285 FIAVAL
-291 YYGSHFEVVNR
+291 YHGAHFEVFNR
-302 VGGVITA
+302 AGGVITA

-314 VGIKSTAMELK
+314 VGIQSAAMELK
-325 VGVDNLVTND
+325 AGADNLVTND

-350 YGESTSGGVITNTGS
+350 YGENTSGGVITNTGS

-397 TVYGVYLDSARSK
+397 SVYGVYLDSTRSK

-430 NGNGNTISNQ
+430 NGNGNTITNQ

-450 VLSGNNNIVTTS
+450 LISGNNNIVTTS

-490 TATSTGISIAGGN
+490 TTTSTGISIAGGN

-509 SGSTIVAKD
+509 SGSVIVAKD

-551 GTSGTITNT
+551 GASGTITNT

-643 NGSGN
+643 SGSGN

-793 AAAYGSVISGSGNVI
+793 AAAYGSVISGSGNVV

-856 AANASDP
+856 AASASDP

-945 SDNAISGDFDGI
+945 SDNAISGDFDDI

-983 DLVETLTWYADRY
+983 DLVETLTWYADRD

-1022 NVDANSGWNGQ
+1022 NVDANSGWDGQ

-1058 DGTLVA
+1058 DGTLIA
-1064 TNVEALGTGNVTDN
+1064 SNVEALGTGNVTDN
-1078 ATLELNTGGDF
+1078 ATLELNTGGTF

-1142 ATLEL
+1142 AVLEL
-1147 NTGGDFDNAIGGT
+1147 NTGGTFDNVIS
-1160 GSVVKSGDKTLTL
+1160 GSGQVVKSGDDALTL
-1173 SGANSYTG
+1173 SGSNTYTG

-1187 GTLVAS
+1187 GTLIAT

-1204 DNATLELNTGGD
+1204 DDATLELNTGGD

-1224 GSVVKSGDKTL
+1224 GSVVKSGD
-1235 TLSGTNSYT
+1235 
-1244 GGTTISGGTLVAN
+1244 
-1257 NVEALGTGDVT
+1257 E
-1268 NNATLELNTGG
+1268 
-1279 DFDNAISGS
+1279 
-1288 GQVVKSGDETLTLS
+1288 
-1302 GANSYTGGTTISGG
+1302 
-1316 TLVATNVE
+1316 
-1324 ALGTGDI
+1324 
-1331 TDNATLEL
+1331 
-1339 NAGGDFT
+1339 
-1346 NNIGGT
+1346 
-1352 GSVEKSGDKTLTLSG
+1352 
-1367 TNTYR
+1367 
-1372 GGTLISGGTLVASN
+1372 
-1386 VEALG
+1386 
-1391 SGDVTDNA
+1391 
-1399 TLEMNT
+1399 
-1405 GGDFANNI
+1405 
-1413 GGTGSVVKSGD
+1413 
-1424 KTLTLSG
+1424 TLTLSG

-1456 GNVTDNATLELNTG
+1456 GDVTDNATLELNTG

-1485 SGDGALTLSGANSYS
+1485 SGDKTLTLSGANSYS
-1500 GATTISGGTLIA
+1500 GATTISGGTLITTH
-1512 ANVNALGTGAIDN
+1512 VNALGTGAIDN

-1781 VVKSGDDVLTLSGA
+1781 VVKSGDGALTLSGA

-1814 DALGSGD
+1814 EALGTGD
-1821 VTNNATLEM
+1821 VTDNATLAL
-1830 NTGGDFINNI
+1830 NTGGTFDNAISGSGN
-1840 GGTGRVEKSGD
+1840 VVKSGD
-1851 DTLTLSGSNTYTGG
+1851 GTLTLSGSNTYTGG

-1882 TGDVTNNATLELN
+1882 TGDVTNDATLALNTGGDFTNNISGSGQVVKSGDDTLTLSGANSYTGGTLISSGTLVATNVDALGSGDVTDNATLELNTGGTFDNAISGSGNVVKSGVDTLTLSGSNSYTGGTTISGGTLVASNVEALGTGDVTNNATLELNTGGDFINNIGGTGRVEKSGDETLTLSGANSYTGGTLISGGTLVATSVEALGSGDVTDNAVLELN

-1905 GSGQVVKSGDDVL
+1905 GSGQVVKSGDKML

-1929 TLISGGTLVANNVE
+1929 TLISDGTLVASNVE
-1943 ALGTGDVTDNATLEM
+1943 ALGTGDVTNDAVLEL
-1958 NTGGDFINNIGGTG
+1958 NTGGDFDNAISGSGQ
-1972 RVEKSGD
+1972 VEKSGD
-1979 DALTLSGSNT
+1979 GTLTLSGSNT

-1997 DGTLIATSVDA
+1997 DGTLIATSVEA
-2008 LGSGDVTNNAV
+2008 LGTGDVTDNAT
-2019 LELNTG
+2019 LALNTG

-2082 VLELNTGGDFINNI
+2082 VLE
-2096 GGTGRVEKSGDDT
+2096 
-2109 LTLSGSNSYT
+2109 
-2119 GGTLISSGTLVATNV
+2119 
-2134 DALGSGDV
+2134 
-2142 TDNATLELNT
+2142 
-2152 GGDFTNNI
+2152 
-2160 SGSGQVVK
+2160 
-2168 SGDETLTLSGSNTY
+2168 
-2182 TGGTTIND
+2182 
-2190 GTLVATSVEAL
+2190 
-2201 GSGDVTNDAVLA
+2201 
-2213 LNTGGDFANNIG
+2213 
-2225 GTGSVVKS
+2225 
-2233 GDETLTLSGTNS
+2233 
-2245 YTGGT
+2245 
-2250 TISGGTLVAT
+2250 
-2260 NVEAL
+2260 
-2265 GTGDVTNNATLELN
+2265 
-2279 TGGDFTNNISG
+2279 
-2290 NGQVV
+2290 
-2295 KSGDDTLTFSGS
+2295 
-2307 NTYTG
+2307 
-2312 GTTINDGTLVATSVE
+2312 
-2327 ALGSGDVTNDAVLAL
+2327 
-2342 NTGGDFANNIGG
+2342 
-2354 TGSVV
+2354 
-2359 KSGDETL
+2359 
-2366 TLSGSNTYTGSTLIS
+2366 
-2381 SGTLVANDVNALG
+2381 
-2394 TGDVTDNATLMLNTG
+2394 LNTG

-2544 SGSGQVVKSGDET
+2544 SGSGQVEKSGDGTLTLSGSNTYTGGTTINDGTLIATSVDALGSGDVTDNAVLELNTGGTFDNAISGSGQVVKSGDKT

-2769 NPDSATYWDGK
+2769 NPDSATDWDGK

-2829 ANAAFGGHNST
+2829 ANAAFGGHNAT
-2840 VNGHVNNQGSL
+2840 VNGHVNNLGNL

-2984 DGGEV
+2984 DGGDV

-2997 VTPPDDGGE
+2997 VTPPDDGGD
-3006 VTPPDDGGEVTPPD
+3006 VTPPDDGGDVIPPD
-3020 DGGEVTPPDDDGEV
+3020 DGGDITPPDGGGDV

-3044 PPDDGGDITP
+3044 PPDDDGNITP

-3201 IDSWYQYGAYNNS
+3201 IDSWYQYGVYNNS

-3348 RLSVYAQAA
+3348 RLSVYAQAV

>member
-1 MNKTYNIIWNAARGM
+1 
-16 YIVTSELAR
+16 
-25 SGSRAIVS
+25 
-33 VSASCAV
+33 
-40 TLLAMD
+40 
-46 AAPAVAEETR
+46 
-56 VSIPSQ
+56 
-62 TTTYTL
+62 
-68 SGATPFVVETGN
+68 
-80 TVATDT
+80 
-86 ATSAAIVGDN
+86 
-96 SNDWDLLIESGAVVG
+96 
-111 SSLTD
+111 
-116 SQAMNL
+116 
-122 DSSTG
+122 
-127 ATSVHNQ
+127 
-134 GTITGSN
+134 
-141 EDGTIMLQNGGS
+141 
-153 VINDA
+153 
-158 RIENNATYEHDPEDI
+158 
-173 PQEYAGVY
+173 
-181 MLNGGSYVS
+181 
-190 SESGVLEGVSGVIVQ
+190 
-205 SGEAHIT
+205 
-212 NGGMINSD
+212 
-220 GSWRSYGVEFRDGT
+220 
-234 YGTIVNTGT
+234 
-243 IITTASDGS
+243 
-252 GKIEDA
+252 
-258 AIYVHTLNDMAVSG
+258 
-272 SVSVDNSGLMQSD
+272 
-285 FITVAL
+285 
-291 YYGSHFEVVNR
+291 
-302 VGGVITA
+302 
-309 GNSSL
+309 
-314 VGIKSTAMELK
+314 
-325 VGVDNLVTND
+325 
-335 GTISA
+335 
-340 YGTANTYGIH
+340 
-350 YGESTSGGVITNTGS
+350 
-365 ITTTGGGSGD
+365 
-375 ASVYV
+375 
-380 HGNGDGTVVN
+380 
-390 NSGTMSS
+390 
-397 TVYGVYLDSARSK
+397 
-410 GHTLNNQAGGA
+410 
-421 ISANTAVAI
+421 
-430 NGNGNTISNQ
+430 
-440 GKMTGVSDGL
+440 
-450 VLSGNNNIVTTS
+450 LSGNNS
-462 GGEISGKNG
+462 
-471 IRVSKG
+471 
-477 SGNQITAKSGSKI
+477 
-490 TATSTGISIAGGN
+490 
-503 NQVTTE
+503 
-509 SGSTIVAKD
+509 
-518 NGILINSGANNVTN
+518 
-532 GGSITATGSSIS
+532 
-544 YGIQYNS
+544 
-551 GTSGTITNT
+551 
-560 GTITTTGKGAG
+560 
-571 DASVYAHGG
+571 
-580 AVTINN
+580 
-586 SGTMDSS
+586 
-593 VFGVYV
+593 
-599 TTGHTL
+599 
-605 NNLAGGSITANTA
+605 
-618 VQLNGNNNTLAN
+618 
-630 AGAILGDTNGVTI
+630 
-643 NGSGN
+643 
-648 TLTSQGKITGG
+648 
-659 TNAILIN
+659 
-666 SGSKNNTLTLN
+666 
-677 TGTEISGSITDDNNS
+677 
-692 ASANNN
+692 
-698 LILDGEGTL
+698 
-707 GSSISG
+707 
-713 LNSVTS
+713 
-719 SGDWTLSGATMNL
+719 
-732 SGTTNSALWVKS
+732 
-744 GTLILNGAMTAK
+744 
-756 GATVDSGTTLQI
+756 
-768 GNGGTL
+768 
-774 GAFNGDI
+774 
-781 VDNGTLTFNRSD
+781 
-793 AAAYGSVISGSGNVI
+793 
-808 KQGGGEL
+808 
-815 TLSNN
+815 
-820 NSYSGGT
+820 
-827 TIAEGTLTATAGGAL
+827 
-842 GSGNIDNRAYLKLD
+842 
-856 AANASDP
+856 
-863 FIVAD
+863 
-868 LTTHSGA
+868 
-875 TVEIGAGSTLQANTL
+875 
-890 TQQDGSTLTAD
+890 
-901 LTATSGPA
+901 
-909 IRAKNVNLDGTLNVA
+909 
-924 SPASQEPIR
+924 
-933 STDDLISLALIE
+933 
-945 SDNAISGDFDGI
+945 
-957 TINGNA
+957 
-963 MNPDAFIT
+963 
-971 VVGQK
+971 
-976 NVNDTHY
+976 
-983 DLVETLTWYADRY
+983 
-996 NAAIDAHGTFNLA
+996 
-1009 DADDSFTVNTVLE
+1009 
-1022 NVDANSGWNGQ
+1022 
-1033 SLTKTGAGTL
+1033 
-1043 ILNAENTYTGGTTIS
+1043 YTGGTLIS

-1064 TNVEALGTGNVTDN
+1064 SNVEALGSGDVTND
-1078 ATLELNTGGDF
+1078 AVLELNTGGDF
-1089 DNAISGSGQVVKSGD
+1089 DNAISGSGQ
-1104 ETLTLSGSN
+1104 
-1113 TYTGG
+1113 
-1118 TIISGGTLVATNV
+1118 
-1131 EALGTGDVTDN
+1131 
-1142 ATLEL
+1142 
-1147 NTGGDFDNAIGGT
+1147 
-1160 GSVVKSGDKTLTL
+1160 VVKSGDKTLTL

-1198 GSGDVT
+1198 GSGDIT
-1204 DNATLELNTGGD
+1204 D
-1216 FANNIGGT
+1216 
-1224 GSVVKSGDKTL
+1224 
-1235 TLSGTNSYT
+1235 
-1244 GGTTISGGTLVAN
+1244 
-1257 NVEALGTGDVT
+1257 
-1268 NNATLELNTGG
+1268 NATLELNTGG

-1302 GANSYTGGTTISGG
+1302 GTNTYTGGTTISGG
-1316 TLVATNVE
+1316 TLIATH
-1324 ALGTGDI
+1324 
-1331 TDNATLEL
+1331 
-1339 NAGGDFT
+1339 
-1346 NNIGGT
+1346 
-1352 GSVEKSGDKTLTLSG
+1352 
-1367 TNTYR
+1367 
-1372 GGTLISGGTLVASN
+1372 
-1386 VEALG
+1386 
-1391 SGDVTDNA
+1391 
-1399 TLEMNT
+1399 
-1405 GGDFANNI
+1405 
-1413 GGTGSVVKSGD
+1413 
-1424 KTLTLSG
+1424 
-1431 ANSYTG
+1431 
-1437 GTTISGG
+1437 
-1444 TLVASNVEALGT
+1444 
-1456 GNVTDNATLELNTG
+1456 
-1470 GDFDNAISGSGQVVK
+1470 
-1485 SGDGALTLSGANSYS
+1485 
-1500 GATTISGGTLIA
+1500 
-1512 ANVNALGTGAIDN
+1512 VNALGTGAIDN

-1534 GQFTVTDLTTESG
+1534 GQFAVTDLTTESG

-1575 NSNTVDPVI
+1575 NSNTADPVI

-1703 TLDPASATGWD
+1703 TLDPDSATGWD

-1730 ENTYTGGTTISGGTL
+1730 ENTYTVGTTISGGTL

-1781 VVKSGDDVLTLSGA
+1781 VVKSGDKMLTLSGT
-1795 NSYSGGTLISDGT
+1795 NSYSGGTLISGGT
-1808 LVASNV
+1808 LVATNV

-1821 VTNNATLEM
+1821 VT
-1830 NTGGDFINNI
+1830 
-1840 GGTGRVEKSGD
+1840 D
-1851 DTLTLSGSNTYTGG
+1851 D
-1865 TLISDGTLVASN
+1865 
-1877 VEALG
+1877 
-1882 TGDVTNNATLELN
+1882 ATLELN

-1905 GSGQVVKSGDDVL
+1905 GSGQVVKSGDD
-1918 TLSGANSYSGG
+1918 T
-1929 TLISGGTLVANNVE
+1929 
-1943 ALGTGDVTDNATLEM
+1943 
-1958 NTGGDFINNIGGTG
+1958 
-1972 RVEKSGD
+1972 
-1979 DALTLSGSNT
+1979 LTLSGSNT
-1989 YTGGTTIN
+1989 YTGGTIISG
-1997 DGTLIATSVDA
+1997 GTLVASNVEA
-2008 LGSGDVTNNAV
+2008 LGTGDVTNDAV

-2025 GDFINNIGG
+2025 GDFDNAISGSG
-2034 TGRVEKSGDETLTL
+2034 QVVKSGDETLTL

-2067 TNVEALGTGDVTDNA
+2067 SNVEALGSGDVTNDAVLELNTGGDFTNAISGSGQVVKSGDETLTLSGANSYTGGTLISGGTLIASNVEALGTGDVTDNA
-2082 VLELNTGGDFINNI
+2082 VLELNTGGDF
-2096 GGTGRVEKSGDDT
+2096 
-2109 LTLSGSNSYT
+2109 
-2119 GGTLISSGTLVATNV
+2119 
-2134 DALGSGDV
+2134 
-2142 TDNATLELNT
+2142 
-2152 GGDFTNNI
+2152 
-2160 SGSGQVVK
+2160 
-2168 SGDETLTLSGSNTY
+2168 
-2182 TGGTTIND
+2182 
-2190 GTLVATSVEAL
+2190 
-2201 GSGDVTNDAVLA
+2201 
-2213 LNTGGDFANNIG
+2213 
-2225 GTGSVVKS
+2225 
-2233 GDETLTLSGTNS
+2233 
-2245 YTGGT
+2245 
-2250 TISGGTLVAT
+2250 
-2260 NVEAL
+2260 
-2265 GTGDVTNNATLELN
+2265 
-2279 TGGDFTNNISG
+2279 
-2290 NGQVV
+2290 
-2295 KSGDDTLTFSGS
+2295 
-2307 NTYTG
+2307 
-2312 GTTINDGTLVATSVE
+2312 
-2327 ALGSGDVTNDAVLAL
+2327 
-2342 NTGGDFANNIGG
+2342 
-2354 TGSVV
+2354 
-2359 KSGDETL
+2359 
-2366 TLSGSNTYTGSTLIS
+2366 
-2381 SGTLVANDVNALG
+2381 
-2394 TGDVTDNATLMLNTG
+2394 
-2409 GDFINNIGGTGRV
+2409 
-2422 EKSGDDTLT
+2422 
-2431 LSGSNSYTGG
+2431 
-2441 TLISSGTLVATNVD
+2441 
-2455 ALGSGDVTDNATLE
+2455 
-2469 LNTGGTFD
+2469 D
-2477 NAISGSGQVVKSGD
+2477 NAISGSGQVEKSGD

-2535 TGGDFDNAI
+2535 TGGTFDNAISGSGQVVKSGDETLTLSGSNTYTGGTTINDGTLIATSVDALGSGDVTDNAVLELNTGGDFDNAI

-2557 LTLSGANSYTGGTT
+2557 LTLSGTNSYTDGTLISGGTLVATNLEALGTGDVTNNATLELNTGGTFDNAISGSGQVVKSGDDALTLSGSNTYTGGTT
-2571 ISGGTLVASNVEALG
+2571 ISGGTLIATSVDALGSGDVTDNAVLELNTGGTFDNAISGSGQVVKSGDKTLTLSGSNTYTGGTTISGGTLIASNVEALG
-2586 SGDIDNYASLQLNA
+2586 SGNIDNYASLQLNA

-2611 HDNAITAIGAGSA
+2611 HDNATTAIGAGST

-2638 AVHLID
+2638 AVHLTD

-2712 DGRVNADDD
+2712 DGRVNAADD

-2769 NPDSATYWDGK
+2769 NPDSATDWDGK

-2829 ANAAFGGHNST
+2829 ANAAFGGHNAT
-2840 VNGHVNNQGSL
+2840 VNGHVNNLGSL

-2946 DGDFRLYKGH
+2946 DGDFTLYKGH

-2984 DGGEV
+2984 DGG
-2989 TPPDDGGE
+2989 D
-2997 VTPPDDGGE
+2997 
-3006 VTPPDDGGEVTPPD
+3006 
-3020 DGGEVTPPDDDGEV
+3020 V
-3034 TPPDDGGDIT
+3034 TPPDDGGDVIPPDDGGDVT
-3044 PPDDGGDITP
+3044 PPDDGGDVTPPDDGGDVTPPDDGGDVTPPDDGGDVTPPDDDGDITP

-3096 YRSADGSIWMRFK
+3096 YRSADGSVWMRFK

-3287 LGVRVDGKLY
+3287 LGMRVDGKLY

>member
-1 MNKTYNIIWNAARGM
+1 
-16 YIVTSELAR
+16 
-25 SGSRAIVS
+25 
-33 VSASCAV
+33 
-40 TLLAMD
+40 
-46 AAPAVAEETR
+46 
-56 VSIPSQ
+56 
-62 TTTYTL
+62 
-68 SGATPFVVETGN
+68 
-80 TVATDT
+80 
-86 ATSAAIVGDN
+86 
-96 SNDWDLLIESGAVVG
+96 
-111 SSLTD
+111 
-116 SQAMNL
+116 
-122 DSSTG
+122 
-127 ATSVHNQ
+127 
-134 GTITGSN
+134 
-141 EDGTIMLQNGGS
+141 
-153 VINDA
+153 
-158 RIENNATYEHDPEDI
+158 
-173 PQEYAGVY
+173 
-181 MLNGGSYVS
+181 
-190 SESGVLEGVSGVIVQ
+190 
-205 SGEAHIT
+205 
-212 NGGMINSD
+212 
-220 GSWRSYGVEFRDGT
+220 
-234 YGTIVNTGT
+234 
-243 IITTASDGS
+243 
-252 GKIEDA
+252 
-258 AIYVHTLNDMAVSG
+258 
-272 SVSVDNSGLMQSD
+272 
-285 FITVAL
+285 
-291 YYGSHFEVVNR
+291 
-302 VGGVITA
+302 
-309 GNSSL
+309 
-314 VGIKSTAMELK
+314 
-325 VGVDNLVTND
+325 
-335 GTISA
+335 
-340 YGTANTYGIH
+340 
-350 YGESTSGGVITNTGS
+350 
-365 ITTTGGGSGD
+365 
-375 ASVYV
+375 
-380 HGNGDGTVVN
+380 
-390 NSGTMSS
+390 
-397 TVYGVYLDSARSK
+397 
-410 GHTLNNQAGGA
+410 
-421 ISANTAVAI
+421 
-430 NGNGNTISNQ
+430 
-440 GKMTGVSDGL
+440 
-450 VLSGNNNIVTTS
+450 
-462 GGEISGKNG
+462 
-471 IRVSKG
+471 
-477 SGNQITAKSGSKI
+477 
-490 TATSTGISIAGGN
+490 
-503 NQVTTE
+503 
-509 SGSTIVAKD
+509 
-518 NGILINSGANNVTN
+518 
-532 GGSITATGSSIS
+532 
-544 YGIQYNS
+544 
-551 GTSGTITNT
+551 
-560 GTITTTGKGAG
+560 
-571 DASVYAHGG
+571 
-580 AVTINN
+580 
-586 SGTMDSS
+586 
-593 VFGVYV
+593 
-599 TTGHTL
+599 
-605 NNLAGGSITANTA
+605 
-618 VQLNGNNNTLAN
+618 
-630 AGAILGDTNGVTI
+630 
-643 NGSGN
+643 
-648 TLTSQGKITGG
+648 
-659 TNAILIN
+659 
-666 SGSKNNTLTLN
+666 
-677 TGTEISGSITDDNNS
+677 
-692 ASANNN
+692 
-698 LILDGEGTL
+698 
-707 GSSISG
+707 
-713 LNSVTS
+713 
-719 SGDWTLSGATMNL
+719 
-732 SGTTNSALWVKS
+732 
-744 GTLILNGAMTAK
+744 
-756 GATVDSGTTLQI
+756 
-768 GNGGTL
+768 
-774 GAFNGDI
+774 
-781 VDNGTLTFNRSD
+781 
-793 AAAYGSVISGSGNVI
+793 
-808 KQGGGEL
+808 
-815 TLSNN
+815 
-820 NSYSGGT
+820 
-827 TIAEGTLTATAGGAL
+827 
-842 GSGNIDNRAYLKLD
+842 
-856 AANASDP
+856 
-863 FIVAD
+863 
-868 LTTHSGA
+868 
-875 TVEIGAGSTLQANTL
+875 
-890 TQQDGSTLTAD
+890 
-901 LTATSGPA
+901 
-909 IRAKNVNLDGTLNVA
+909 
-924 SPASQEPIR
+924 
-933 STDDLISLALIE
+933 
-945 SDNAISGDFDGI
+945 
-957 TINGNA
+957 
-963 MNPDAFIT
+963 
-971 VVGQK
+971 
-976 NVNDTHY
+976 
-983 DLVETLTWYADRY
+983 
-996 NAAIDAHGTFNLA
+996 
-1009 DADDSFTVNTVLE
+1009 
-1022 NVDANSGWNGQ
+1022 
-1033 SLTKTGAGTL
+1033 
-1043 ILNAENTYTGGTTIS
+1043 
-1058 DGTLVA
+1058 
-1064 TNVEALGTGNVTDN
+1064 
-1078 ATLELNTGGDF
+1078 
-1089 DNAISGSGQVVKSGD
+1089 D
-1104 ETLTLSGSN
+1104 EM
-1113 TYTGG
+1113 
-1118 TIISGGTLVATNV
+1118 
-1131 EALGTGDVTDN
+1131 
-1142 ATLEL
+1142 
-1147 NTGGDFDNAIGGT
+1147 
-1160 GSVVKSGDKTLTL
+1160 LTL

-1216 FANNIGGT
+1216 FDNAIS
-1224 GSVVKSGDKTL
+1224 GSGQVVKSGDDAL
-1235 TLSGTNSYT
+1235 TLSGNNSYT
-1244 GGTTISGGTLVAN
+1244 GGTLISDGTLVAS
-1257 NVEALGTGDVT
+1257 NVEALGSGDVT
-1268 NNATLELNTGG
+1268 NDAVLELNTGG

-1288 GQVVKSGDETLTLS
+1288 GQ
-1302 GANSYTGGTTISGG
+1302 
-1316 TLVATNVE
+1316 
-1324 ALGTGDI
+1324 
-1331 TDNATLEL
+1331 
-1339 NAGGDFT
+1339 
-1346 NNIGGT
+1346 
-1352 GSVEKSGDKTLTLSG
+1352 
-1367 TNTYR
+1367 
-1372 GGTLISGGTLVASN
+1372 
-1386 VEALG
+1386 
-1391 SGDVTDNA
+1391 
-1399 TLEMNT
+1399 
-1405 GGDFANNI
+1405 
-1413 GGTGSVVKSGD
+1413 VVKSGD

-1444 TLVASNVEALGT
+1444 TLVASNVEALGS
-1456 GNVTDNATLELNTG
+1456 GDITDNATLELNTG

-1485 SGDGALTLSGANSYS
+1485 SGDETLTLSGTNTYT
-1500 GATTISGGTLIA
+1500 GGTTISGGTLIA
-1512 ANVNALGTGAIDN
+1512 THVNALGTGAIDN

-1534 GQFTVTDLTTESG
+1534 GQFAVTDLTTESG

-1575 NSNTVDPVI
+1575 NSNTADPVI

-1703 TLDPASATGWD
+1703 TLDPDSATGWD

-1730 ENTYTGGTTISGGTL
+1730 ENTYTVGTTISGGTL

-1781 VVKSGDDVLTLSGA
+1781 VVKSGDKMLTLSGT
-1795 NSYSGGTLISDGT
+1795 NSYSGGTLISGGT
-1808 LVASNV
+1808 LVATNV

-1821 VTNNATLEM
+1821 VT
-1830 NTGGDFINNI
+1830 
-1840 GGTGRVEKSGD
+1840 D
-1851 DTLTLSGSNTYTGG
+1851 D
-1865 TLISDGTLVASN
+1865 
-1877 VEALG
+1877 
-1882 TGDVTNNATLELN
+1882 ATLELN

-1905 GSGQVVKSGDDVL
+1905 GSGQVVKSGDD
-1918 TLSGANSYSGG
+1918 T
-1929 TLISGGTLVANNVE
+1929 
-1943 ALGTGDVTDNATLEM
+1943 
-1958 NTGGDFINNIGGTG
+1958 
-1972 RVEKSGD
+1972 
-1979 DALTLSGSNT
+1979 LTLSGSNT
-1989 YTGGTTIN
+1989 YTGGTIISG
-1997 DGTLIATSVDA
+1997 GTLVASNVEA
-2008 LGSGDVTNNAV
+2008 LGTGDVTNDAV

-2025 GDFINNIGG
+2025 GDFDNAISGSG
-2034 TGRVEKSGDETLTL
+2034 QVVKSGDETLTL

-2067 TNVEALGTGDVTDNA
+2067 SNVEALGSGDVTNDAVLELNTGGDFTNAISGSGQVVKSGDETLTLSGANSYTGGTLISGGTLIASNVEALGTGDVTDNA
-2082 VLELNTGGDFINNI
+2082 VLELNTGGDF
-2096 GGTGRVEKSGDDT
+2096 
-2109 LTLSGSNSYT
+2109 
-2119 GGTLISSGTLVATNV
+2119 
-2134 DALGSGDV
+2134 
-2142 TDNATLELNT
+2142 
-2152 GGDFTNNI
+2152 
-2160 SGSGQVVK
+2160 
-2168 SGDETLTLSGSNTY
+2168 
-2182 TGGTTIND
+2182 
-2190 GTLVATSVEAL
+2190 
-2201 GSGDVTNDAVLA
+2201 
-2213 LNTGGDFANNIG
+2213 
-2225 GTGSVVKS
+2225 
-2233 GDETLTLSGTNS
+2233 
-2245 YTGGT
+2245 
-2250 TISGGTLVAT
+2250 
-2260 NVEAL
+2260 
-2265 GTGDVTNNATLELN
+2265 
-2279 TGGDFTNNISG
+2279 
-2290 NGQVV
+2290 
-2295 KSGDDTLTFSGS
+2295 
-2307 NTYTG
+2307 
-2312 GTTINDGTLVATSVE
+2312 
-2327 ALGSGDVTNDAVLAL
+2327 
-2342 NTGGDFANNIGG
+2342 
-2354 TGSVV
+2354 
-2359 KSGDETL
+2359 
-2366 TLSGSNTYTGSTLIS
+2366 
-2381 SGTLVANDVNALG
+2381 
-2394 TGDVTDNATLMLNTG
+2394 
-2409 GDFINNIGGTGRV
+2409 
-2422 EKSGDDTLT
+2422 
-2431 LSGSNSYTGG
+2431 
-2441 TLISSGTLVATNVD
+2441 
-2455 ALGSGDVTDNATLE
+2455 
-2469 LNTGGTFD
+2469 D
-2477 NAISGSGQVVKSGD
+2477 NAISGSGQVEKSGD

-2535 TGGDFDNAI
+2535 TGGTFDNAISGSGQVVKSGDETLTLSGSNTYTGGTTINDGTLIATSVDALGSGDVTDNAVLELNTGGDFDNAI

-2557 LTLSGANSYTGGTT
+2557 LTLSGTNSYTDGTLISGGTLVATNLEALGTGDVTNNATLELNTGGTFDNAISGSGQVVKSGDDALTLSGSNTYTGGTT
-2571 ISGGTLVASNVEALG
+2571 ISGGTLIATSVDALGSGDVTDNAVLELNTGGTFDNAISGSGQVVKSGDKTLTLSGSNTYTGGTTISGGTLIASNVEALG
-2586 SGDIDNYASLQLNA
+2586 SGNIDNYASLQLNA

-2611 HDNAITAIGAGSA
+2611 HDNATTAIGAGST

-2638 AVHLID
+2638 AVHLTD

-2712 DGRVNADDD
+2712 DGRVNAADD

-2769 NPDSATYWDGK
+2769 NPDSATDWDGK

-2829 ANAAFGGHNST
+2829 ANAAFGGHNAT
-2840 VNGHVNNQGSL
+2840 VNGHVNNLGSL

-2946 DGDFRLYKGH
+2946 DGDFTLYKGH

-2984 DGGEV
+2984 DGG
-2989 TPPDDGGE
+2989 D
-2997 VTPPDDGGE
+2997 
-3006 VTPPDDGGEVTPPD
+3006 
-3020 DGGEVTPPDDDGEV
+3020 V
-3034 TPPDDGGDIT
+3034 TPPDDGGDVIPPDDGGDVT
-3044 PPDDGGDITP
+3044 PPDDGGDVTPPDDGGDVTPPDDGGDVTPPDDGGDVTPPDDDGDITP

-3096 YRSADGSIWMRFK
+3096 YRSADGSVWMRFK

-3287 LGVRVDGKLY
+3287 LGMRVDGKLY

>member
-68 SGATPFVVETGN
+68 SGATPFVVETDN
-80 TVATDT
+80 TIATDT
-86 ATSAAIVGDN
+86 AASAAIVGDN

-122 DSSTG
+122 DSLTG

-141 EDGTIMLQNGGS
+141 EDGTILLQNGGS

-158 RIENNATYEHDPEDI
+158 RIENSATYEHDPEDI

-212 NGGMINSD
+212 NGGMISSD

-252 GKIEDA
+252 NKIEDA

-291 YYGSHFEVVNR
+291 YHGSHFEVVNR

-365 ITTTGGGSGD
+365 ITTTGGGAGD

-410 GHTLNNQAGGA
+410 GHTLNNQAGGV
-421 ISANTAVAI
+421 ISANTAVAV
-430 NGNGNTISNQ
+430 NGNGNTITNQ

-450 VLSGNNNIVTTS
+450 LISGNNNIVTTS

-490 TATSTGISIAGGN
+490 TTTSTGISIAGGN
-503 NQVTTE
+503 NQITTE
-509 SGSTIVAKD
+509 SGSAIVAKD

-532 GGSITATGSSIS
+532 GGSITATGSNMS

-551 GTSGTITNT
+551 GASGTITNT

-605 NNLAGGSITANTA
+605 NNLAGGSISANTA
-618 VQLNGNNNTLAN
+618 VQFHGNNNKLAN

-659 TNAILIN
+659 INAILIN

-793 AAAYGSVISGSGNVI
+793 AAAYGSVISGSGNVV

-856 AANASDP
+856 AASASDP

-983 DLVETLTWYADRY
+983 DLVETLTWYADHD

-1058 DGTLVA
+1058 DGTLIA
-1064 TNVEALGTGNVTDN
+1064 NNVEALGTGNVTDN

-1089 DNAISGSGQVVKSGD
+1089 TNNISGSGQVVKSGD
-1104 ETLTLSGSN
+1104 KTLTLSGINS
-1113 TYTGG
+1113 YTGG
-1118 TIISGGTLVATNV
+1118 TTISGGTLVASNV
-1131 EALGTGDVTDN
+1131 DALGSGDVTDNATLELNTGGDFDNAIGGTGSVVKSGDKTLTLSGTNTYRGGTTISGGTLVASNVNALGSGDVTDNATLEMNTGGDFTNNISGSGQVVKSGDKTLTLSGINSYTGGTTISGGTLVASNVDALGSGDVTDN

-1198 GSGDVT
+1198 GTGDIT
-1204 DNATLELNTGGD
+1204 DNATLELSTGGD

-1235 TLSGTNSYT
+1235 TLSGSNTYT
-1244 GGTTISGGTLVAN
+1244 GGTTISGGTLVAT
-1257 NVEALGTGDVT
+1257 NVEALGTGNVT
-1268 NNATLELNTGG
+1268 DNATLELSTGG
-1279 DFDNAISGS
+1279 DFANNIGGTGS
-1288 GQVVKSGDETLTLS
+1288 VVKSGDETLTLS

-1316 TLVATNVE
+1316 TLVATNVD
-1324 ALGTGDI
+1324 ALGTGD
-1331 TDNATLEL
+1331 
-1339 NAGGDFT
+1339 
-1346 NNIGGT
+1346 
-1352 GSVEKSGDKTLTLSG
+1352 
-1367 TNTYR
+1367 
-1372 GGTLISGGTLVASN
+1372 
-1386 VEALG
+1386 
-1391 SGDVTDNA
+1391 
-1399 TLEMNT
+1399 
-1405 GGDFANNI
+1405 
-1413 GGTGSVVKSGD
+1413 
-1424 KTLTLSG
+1424 
-1431 ANSYTG
+1431 
-1437 GTTISGG
+1437 
-1444 TLVASNVEALGT
+1444 
-1456 GNVTDNATLELNTG
+1456 VTDNATLELNTG
-1470 GDFDNAISGSGQVVK
+1470 GDFTNNISGSGQVVK
-1485 SGDGALTLSGANSYS
+1485 SGDKTLTLSGINSYT
-1500 GATTISGGTLIA
+1500 GGTTISGGTLIA
-1512 ANVNALGTGAIDN
+1512 THVNALGTGAIDN

-1575 NSNTVDPVI
+1575 NSNTADPVI

-1781 VVKSGDDVLTLSGA
+1781 VVKSGDETLTLSGSNSYTDGTLISGGTLVASNVEALGSGDVTDDAVLELNTGGDFDNAISGSGQVVKSGDETLTLSGSNTYTGGTLISGGTLVASNVEALGSGDVTNDAVLELNTGGTFDNTISGSGRVVKSGDGALTLSGA

-1808 LVASNV
+1808 LIAGRV
-1814 DALGSGD
+1814 DVLGSGD
-1821 VTNNATLEM
+1821 VT
-1830 NTGGDFINNI
+1830 D
-1840 GGTGRVEKSGD
+1840 
-1851 DTLTLSGSNTYTGG
+1851 
-1865 TLISDGTLVASN
+1865 
-1877 VEALG
+1877 
-1882 TGDVTNNATLELN
+1882 NATLELN

-1929 TLISGGTLVANNVE
+1929 TLISDGTLVASNVE

-1979 DALTLSGSNT
+1979 D
-1989 YTGGTTIN
+1989 
-1997 DGTLIATSVDA
+1997 
-2008 LGSGDVTNNAV
+2008 
-2019 LELNTG
+2019 
-2025 GDFINNIGG
+2025 
-2034 TGRVEKSGDETLTL
+2034 
-2048 SGSNTYT
+2048 
-2055 GGTLI
+2055 
-2060 SGGTLVA
+2060 
-2067 TNVEALGTGDVTDNA
+2067 
-2082 VLELNTGGDFINNI
+2082 
-2096 GGTGRVEKSGDDT
+2096 
-2109 LTLSGSNSYT
+2109 
-2119 GGTLISSGTLVATNV
+2119 
-2134 DALGSGDV
+2134 
-2142 TDNATLELNT
+2142 
-2152 GGDFTNNI
+2152 
-2160 SGSGQVVK
+2160 
-2168 SGDETLTLSGSNTY
+2168 
-2182 TGGTTIND
+2182 
-2190 GTLVATSVEAL
+2190 
-2201 GSGDVTNDAVLA
+2201 
-2213 LNTGGDFANNIG
+2213 
-2225 GTGSVVKS
+2225 
-2233 GDETLTLSGTNS
+2233 
-2245 YTGGT
+2245 
-2250 TISGGTLVAT
+2250 
-2260 NVEAL
+2260 
-2265 GTGDVTNNATLELN
+2265 
-2279 TGGDFTNNISG
+2279 
-2290 NGQVV
+2290 
-2295 KSGDDTLTFSGS
+2295 
-2307 NTYTG
+2307 
-2312 GTTINDGTLVATSVE
+2312 
-2327 ALGSGDVTNDAVLAL
+2327 
-2342 NTGGDFANNIGG
+2342 
-2354 TGSVV
+2354 
-2359 KSGDETL
+2359 
-2366 TLSGSNTYTGSTLIS
+2366 
-2381 SGTLVANDVNALG
+2381 
-2394 TGDVTDNATLMLNTG
+2394 
-2409 GDFINNIGGTGRV
+2409 
-2422 EKSGDDTLT
+2422 
-2431 LSGSNSYTGG
+2431 
-2441 TLISSGTLVATNVD
+2441 
-2455 ALGSGDVTDNATLE
+2455 
-2469 LNTGGTFD
+2469 
-2477 NAISGSGQVVKSGD
+2477 
-2491 ETLTLSGANSYTGGT
+2491 
-2506 LISSGTLVA
+2506 
-2515 NDVNALGTGDVT
+2515 
-2527 DNAVLELN
+2527 
-2535 TGGDFDNAI
+2535 
-2544 SGSGQVVKSGDET
+2544 
-2557 LTLSGANSYTGGTT
+2557 
-2571 ISGGTLVASNVEALG
+2571 
-2586 SGDIDNYASLQLNA
+2586 
-2600 SGQFVTANLTT
+2600 
-2611 HDNAITAIGAGSA
+2611 
-2624 LRANTL
+2624 
-2630 TQEANSTL
+2630 
-2638 AVHLID
+2638 
-2644 SNSGAIVTADH
+2644 
-2655 ANLGGTLDITG
+2655 
-2666 IGNVA
+2666 
-2671 KSWTRDAYAYT
+2671 
-2682 LIDTDSAINSDF
+2682 
-2694 AQFTVA
+2694 
-2700 GMDAKQVDFLTV
+2700 
-2712 DGRVNADDD
+2712 
-2721 TRYDVTASLSWYADS
+2721 
-2736 DNAATDAHGTFTLS
+2736 
-2750 EQGHSFT
+2750 
-2757 LNTALTDVDATL
+2757 
-2769 NPDSATYWDGK
+2769 
-2780 SLIKRGAG
+2780 
-2788 TLILGAQNTYSG
+2788 
-2800 DTDVQE
+2800 
-2806 GALWLAET
+2806 
-2814 ATIGSAGSA
+2814 
-2823 QAVNIA
+2823 
-2829 ANAAFGGHNST
+2829 
-2840 VNGHVNNQGSL
+2840 
-2851 YFVDTFT
+2851 
-2858 VNGDVVNSS
+2858 
-2867 AMISGSDQPNNTLT
+2867 
-2881 IAGNY
+2881 
-2886 TGNDGHLY
+2886 
-2894 LNTQLGDDSSPTDK
+2894 
-2908 LIVTGDTAGSTTL
+2908 
-2921 HITNVNGLGAQTVN
+2921 
-2935 GIEVIEVGGQS
+2935 
-2946 DGDFRLYKGH
+2946 
-2956 VDINAWTYTLK
+2956 
-2967 QDGGDWYLRSE
+2967 
-2978 SDDVPD
+2978 
-2984 DGGEV
+2984 
-2989 TPPDDGGE
+2989 
-2997 VTPPDDGGE
+2997 
-3006 VTPPDDGGEVTPPD
+3006 
-3020 DGGEVTPPDDDGEV
+3020 
-3034 TPPDDGGDIT
+3034 
-3044 PPDDGGDITP
+3044 
-3054 PDGGDVT
+3054 
-3061 PVAPQYR
+3061 
-3068 ADIGVYLGNQWMA
+3068 
-3081 RNLQMQTLY
+3081 
-3090 DREGSQ
+3090 
-3096 YRSADGSIWMRFK
+3096 
-3109 AGKAESQAVNGNVD
+3109 
-3123 IDSDYS
+3123 
-3129 QFQLGGDIL
+3129 
-3138 TWSDGAQSVTVGLMG
+3138 
-3153 SYINASTDSTGN
+3153 
-3165 RGADGS
+3165 
-3171 QFSANG
+3171 
-3177 SVDGYNLGL
+3177 
-3186 YATWFADAQSHRGAY
+3186 
-3201 IDSWYQYGAYNNS
+3201 
-3214 VDNDGLSASR
+3214 
-3224 YDSAAHA
+3224 
-3231 VSLETGYRYDIALS
+3231 
-3245 NRNTVSLTP
+3245 
-3254 QAQVTWQRYSADT
+3254 
-3267 VIDDGG
+3267 
-3273 TRISGQNDDSWTTR
+3273 
-3287 LGVRVDGKLY
+3287 
-3297 KESGRIQPFM
+3297 
-3307 EVNWLHASDNASATF
+3307 
-3322 GDTKVSQ
+3322 
-3329 DLPNDRVEVK
+3329 
-3339 VGIQANVSE
+3339 
-3348 RLSVYAQAA
+3348 
-3357 GQKGKNDYG
+3357 
-3366 DASFSLNMRYNW
+3366 

>member
-80 TVATDT
+80 TVATDI

-122 DSSTG
+122 DSLTG

-141 EDGTIMLQNGGS
+141 EDGTILLQNGGS
-153 VINDA
+153 VINDG
-158 RIENNATYEHDPEDI
+158 RIENSATYEHDPQDI

-291 YYGSHFEVVNR
+291 YHGSHFEVVNR

-365 ITTTGGGSGD
+365 ITTTGGGAGD

-410 GHTLNNQAGGA
+410 GHTLNNQAGSA

-430 NGNGNTISNQ
+430 NGNGNTITNQ

-450 VLSGNNNIVTTS
+450 LISGNNNIVTTS

-490 TATSTGISIAGGN
+490 TATSTGISIASGN

-509 SGSTIVAKD
+509 SGSAIVAKD

-532 GGSITATGSSIS
+532 GGSITATGSSNS

-551 GTSGTITNT
+551 GASGTITNT
-560 GTITTTGKGAG
+560 GTITTTGKGVG

-605 NNLAGGSITANTA
+605 NNLAGGSISANTA
-618 VQLNGNNNTLAN
+618 VQFHGNNNKLAN
-630 AGAILGDTNGVTI
+630 AGAISGDTNGVTI
-643 NGSGN
+643 SGSGN
-648 TLTSQGKITGG
+648 TLTNQGKITGG

-793 AAAYGSVISGSGNVI
+793 AAAYGSVISGSGNVV

-856 AANASDP
+856 AASASDP

-1043 ILNAENTYTGGTTIS
+1043 ILNAENTYTGGTLIS

-1064 TNVEALGTGNVTDN
+1064 SNVEALGTGDITDN
-1078 ATLELNTGGDF
+1078 AVLELNTGGDF

-1288 GQVVKSGDETLTLS
+1288 GQVVKSGD
-1302 GANSYTGGTTISGG
+1302 
-1316 TLVATNVE
+1316 
-1324 ALGTGDI
+1324 
-1331 TDNATLEL
+1331 
-1339 NAGGDFT
+1339 
-1346 NNIGGT
+1346 
-1352 GSVEKSGDKTLTLSG
+1352 KT
-1367 TNTYR
+1367 
-1372 GGTLISGGTLVASN
+1372 
-1386 VEALG
+1386 
-1391 SGDVTDNA
+1391 
-1399 TLEMNT
+1399 
-1405 GGDFANNI
+1405 
-1413 GGTGSVVKSGD
+1413 
-1424 KTLTLSG
+1424 
-1431 ANSYTG
+1431 
-1437 GTTISGG
+1437 
-1444 TLVASNVEALGT
+1444 
-1456 GNVTDNATLELNTG
+1456 
-1470 GDFDNAISGSGQVVK
+1470 
-1485 SGDGALTLSGANSYS
+1485 LTLSGANSYS

-1512 ANVNALGTGAIDN
+1512 THVNALGTGAIDN

-1575 NSNTVDPVI
+1575 NGNTVDPVI

-1775 ISGSGQ
+1775 IGGSGN
-1781 VVKSGDDVLTLSGA
+1781 VVKSGADTLTLSGS
-1795 NSYSGGTLISDGT
+1795 NSYTGGTTISGGT

-1814 DALGSGD
+1814 EALGTGD
-1821 VTNNATLEM
+1821 VTNNATLEL

-1865 TLISDGTLVASN
+1865 TLINGGTLVASN

-1882 TGDVTNNATLELN
+1882 TGDVTDNATLALN

-1905 GSGQVVKSGDDVL
+1905 GSGQ
-1918 TLSGANSYSGG
+1918 
-1929 TLISGGTLVANNVE
+1929 
-1943 ALGTGDVTDNATLEM
+1943 
-1958 NTGGDFINNIGGTG
+1958 
-1972 RVEKSGD
+1972 
-1979 DALTLSGSNT
+1979 
-1989 YTGGTTIN
+1989 
-1997 DGTLIATSVDA
+1997 
-2008 LGSGDVTNNAV
+2008 
-2019 LELNTG
+2019 
-2025 GDFINNIGG
+2025 
-2034 TGRVEKSGDETLTL
+2034 
-2048 SGSNTYT
+2048 
-2055 GGTLI
+2055 
-2060 SGGTLVA
+2060 
-2067 TNVEALGTGDVTDNA
+2067 
-2082 VLELNTGGDFINNI
+2082 
-2096 GGTGRVEKSGDDT
+2096 
-2109 LTLSGSNSYT
+2109 
-2119 GGTLISSGTLVATNV
+2119 
-2134 DALGSGDV
+2134 
-2142 TDNATLELNT
+2142 
-2152 GGDFTNNI
+2152 
-2160 SGSGQVVK
+2160 
-2168 SGDETLTLSGSNTY
+2168 
-2182 TGGTTIND
+2182 
-2190 GTLVATSVEAL
+2190 
-2201 GSGDVTNDAVLA
+2201 
-2213 LNTGGDFANNIG
+2213 
-2225 GTGSVVKS
+2225 VVKS

-2265 GTGDVTNNATLELN
+2265 GSGDVTDDATLELNTGGTFDNAISGSGQVVKSGDKMLTLSGANSYSGGTLISDGTLVASNVEALGTGDVTNNATLALN

-2290 NGQVV
+2290 SGQVV
-2295 KSGDDTLTFSGS
+2295 KSGDDTLTLSGANS
-2307 NTYTG
+2307 YTG
-2312 GTTINDGTLVATSVE
+2312 GTTI
-2327 ALGSGDVTNDAVLAL
+2327 SG
-2342 NTGGDFANNIGG
+2342 
-2354 TGSVV
+2354 
-2359 KSGDETL
+2359 
-2366 TLSGSNTYTGSTLIS
+2366 
-2381 SGTLVANDVNALG
+2381 
-2394 TGDVTDNATLMLNTG
+2394 
-2409 GDFINNIGGTGRV
+2409 
-2422 EKSGDDTLT
+2422 
-2431 LSGSNSYTGG
+2431 
-2441 TLISSGTLVATNVD
+2441 GTLVATNVD
-2455 ALGSGDVTDNATLE
+2455 ALGTGDVTNSSTLE

-2491 ETLTLSGANSYTGGT
+2491 ETLTLSGSNTYTGGTLISGGTLVATNVDALGTGDVTDNATLELNTGGTFDNVISGSGQVVKSGDDTLTLSGANSYTGGT
-2506 LISSGTLVA
+2506 LISGGTLVA
-2515 NDVNALGTGDVT
+2515 TSVEALGSGDVT

-2535 TGGDFDNAI
+2535 TGGTFDNAI
-2544 SGSGQVVKSGDET
+2544 SGSGQVVKSGDKT

-2638 AVHLID
+2638 AVHLTD
-2644 SNSGAIVTADH
+2644 SNSGAIVTADR

-2682 LIDTDSAINSDF
+2682 LIDSDSAIDSDF

-2829 ANAAFGGHNST
+2829 ANAAFGGHNAT
-2840 VNGHVNNQGSL
+2840 VNGHVNNLGNL

-3254 QAQVTWQRYSADT
+3254 QAQVTWQRYSTDT

-3287 LGVRVDGKLY
+3287 LGMRVDGKLY

>member
-68 SGATPFVVETGN
+68 SGATPFVVEAGN
-80 TVATDT
+80 TIATDT
-86 ATSAAIVGDN
+86 AASAAIVGDN

-111 SSLTD
+111 SSLID

-122 DSSTG
+122 DSLTG

-134 GTITGSN
+134 GTITGSSA
-141 EDGTIMLQNGGS
+141 DGTILLQNGGS
-153 VINDA
+153 VINDG
-158 RIENNATYEHDPEDI
+158 RIENSAIYVHNLDLGAPEIDAAI
-173 PQEYAGVY
+173 Y

-190 SESGVLEGVSGVIVQ
+190 SENGVLKGVSGVIVQ
-205 SGEAHIT
+205 SGEVHIT
-212 NGGMINSD
+212 NGGTINSD
-220 GSWRSYGVEFRDGT
+220 GSWRSYGVELRGGA

-252 GKIEDA
+252 GEIEDA
-258 AIYVHTLNDMAVSG
+258 AIYAHTFDDIAAG
-272 SVSVDNSGLMQSD
+272 DYVSVDNSGLLQSD
-285 FITVAL
+285 FIAVAL
-291 YYGSHFEVVNR
+291 YHGAHFEVINR
-302 VGGVITA
+302 AGGVITA

-314 VGIKSTAMELK
+314 VGIQSAAMELK
-325 VGVDNLVTND
+325 AGANNLVTND

-365 ITTTGGGSGD
+365 ITTTGGGAGD

-430 NGNGNTISNQ
+430 NGNGNTITNQ

-450 VLSGNNNIVTTS
+450 LISGNNNIVTTS

-490 TATSTGISIAGGN
+490 TTTSTGISIAGGN
-503 NQVTTE
+503 NQITTE
-509 SGSTIVAKD
+509 SGSAIVAKD

-544 YGIQYNS
+544 YGIHYYS

-618 VQLNGNNNTLAN
+618 VQFHGNNNTLAN

-643 NGSGN
+643 SGSGN
-648 TLTSQGKITGG
+648 TLTNQGKITGG

-768 GNGGTL
+768 GNSGTL
-774 GAFNGDI
+774 GTFNGDI

-793 AAAYGSVISGSGNVI
+793 AAAYGSVISGSGNVV

-856 AANASDP
+856 AASASDP

-1058 DGTLVA
+1058 EGTLVA
-1064 TNVEALGTGNVTDN
+1064 NNVEALGTGNVTDN

-1104 ETLTLSGSN
+1104 KTLTLSGANS
-1113 TYTGG
+1113 YTGG
-1118 TIISGGTLVATNV
+1118 TTISGGTLVATNV
-1131 EALGTGDVTDN
+1131 EALGSGDVTDNATLELNTGGTFDNVISGSGQVVKSGDEMLTLSGANSYTGGTTISGGTLVVSNVEALGSGDVTDN

-1147 NTGGDFDNAIGGT
+1147 NTGGDFDNAISGSGQVVKSGDDALTLSGNNSYTGGT
-1160 GSVVKSGDKTLTL
+1160 LISDGTLVASNVEALGSGDVTNDAVLELNTGGDFDNAISGSGQVVKSGDKTLTL

-1204 DNATLELNTGGD
+1204 NDAVLELNTGGD
-1216 FANNIGGT
+1216 FT
-1224 GSVVKSGDKTL
+1224 
-1235 TLSGTNSYT
+1235 
-1244 GGTTISGGTLVAN
+1244 
-1257 NVEALGTGDVT
+1257 
-1268 NNATLELNTGG
+1268 
-1279 DFDNAISGS
+1279 NAISGS

-1302 GANSYTGGTTISGG
+1302 GANSYTGGT
-1316 TLVATNVE
+1316 L
-1324 ALGTGDI
+1324 
-1331 TDNATLEL
+1331 
-1339 NAGGDFT
+1339 
-1346 NNIGGT
+1346 
-1352 GSVEKSGDKTLTLSG
+1352 
-1367 TNTYR
+1367 
-1372 GGTLISGGTLVASN
+1372 
-1386 VEALG
+1386 
-1391 SGDVTDNA
+1391 
-1399 TLEMNT
+1399 
-1405 GGDFANNI
+1405 
-1413 GGTGSVVKSGD
+1413 
-1424 KTLTLSG
+1424 
-1431 ANSYTG
+1431 
-1437 GTTISGG
+1437 
-1444 TLVASNVEALGT
+1444 
-1456 GNVTDNATLELNTG
+1456 
-1470 GDFDNAISGSGQVVK
+1470 
-1485 SGDGALTLSGANSYS
+1485 
-1500 GATTISGGTLIA
+1500 ISGGTLIA
-1512 ANVNALGTGAIDN
+1512 
-1525 RASLLLDAS
+1525 S
-1534 GQFTVTDLTTESG
+1534 
-1547 GNTEIGAGST
+1547 
-1557 LQATTLTQKSDST
+1557 
-1570 LTINL
+1570 
-1575 NSNTVDPVI
+1575 
-1584 HAASQVSLAGTL
+1584 
-1596 DITGV
+1596 
-1601 GDVLDSDPASTD
+1601 
-1613 DLDTFTLIASDKTI
+1613 
-1627 AGDFE
+1627 
-1632 KLTVA
+1632 
-1637 GMDADLADFIT
+1637 
-1648 VDGRID
+1648 
-1654 DTGKQYE
+1654 
-1661 LTTALTWYADR
+1661 
-1672 DDAVTD
+1672 
-1678 AHGTFNLTNADGSF
+1678 
-1692 AVNTVLENVDA
+1692 
-1703 TLDPASATGWD
+1703 
-1714 GTSLIK
+1714 
-1720 QGAGTLILNA
+1720 
-1730 ENTYTGGTTISGGTL
+1730 
-1745 VATNVDA
+1745 
-1752 LGSGDVTD
+1752 
-1760 DATLELNTGGTFDNA
+1760 
-1775 ISGSGQ
+1775 
-1781 VVKSGDDVLTLSGA
+1781 
-1795 NSYSGGTLISDGT
+1795 
-1808 LVASNV
+1808 
-1814 DALGSGD
+1814 
-1821 VTNNATLEM
+1821 
-1830 NTGGDFINNI
+1830 
-1840 GGTGRVEKSGD
+1840 
-1851 DTLTLSGSNTYTGG
+1851 
-1865 TLISDGTLVASN
+1865 
-1877 VEALG
+1877 
-1882 TGDVTNNATLELN
+1882 
-1895 TGGTF
+1895 
-1900 DNAIS
+1900 
-1905 GSGQVVKSGDDVL
+1905 
-1918 TLSGANSYSGG
+1918 
-1929 TLISGGTLVANNVE
+1929 
-1943 ALGTGDVTDNATLEM
+1943 
-1958 NTGGDFINNIGGTG
+1958 
-1972 RVEKSGD
+1972 
-1979 DALTLSGSNT
+1979 
-1989 YTGGTTIN
+1989 
-1997 DGTLIATSVDA
+1997 
-2008 LGSGDVTNNAV
+2008 
-2019 LELNTG
+2019 
-2025 GDFINNIGG
+2025 
-2034 TGRVEKSGDETLTL
+2034 
-2048 SGSNTYT
+2048 
-2055 GGTLI
+2055 
-2060 SGGTLVA
+2060 
-2067 TNVEALGTGDVTDNA
+2067 NVEALGTGDVTDNA
-2082 VLELNTGGDFINNI
+2082 VLELNTGGDF
-2096 GGTGRVEKSGDDT
+2096 
-2109 LTLSGSNSYT
+2109 
-2119 GGTLISSGTLVATNV
+2119 
-2134 DALGSGDV
+2134 
-2142 TDNATLELNT
+2142 
-2152 GGDFTNNI
+2152 
-2160 SGSGQVVK
+2160 
-2168 SGDETLTLSGSNTY
+2168 
-2182 TGGTTIND
+2182 
-2190 GTLVATSVEAL
+2190 
-2201 GSGDVTNDAVLA
+2201 
-2213 LNTGGDFANNIG
+2213 
-2225 GTGSVVKS
+2225 
-2233 GDETLTLSGTNS
+2233 
-2245 YTGGT
+2245 
-2250 TISGGTLVAT
+2250 
-2260 NVEAL
+2260 
-2265 GTGDVTNNATLELN
+2265 
-2279 TGGDFTNNISG
+2279 
-2290 NGQVV
+2290 
-2295 KSGDDTLTFSGS
+2295 
-2307 NTYTG
+2307 
-2312 GTTINDGTLVATSVE
+2312 
-2327 ALGSGDVTNDAVLAL
+2327 
-2342 NTGGDFANNIGG
+2342 
-2354 TGSVV
+2354 
-2359 KSGDETL
+2359 
-2366 TLSGSNTYTGSTLIS
+2366 
-2381 SGTLVANDVNALG
+2381 
-2394 TGDVTDNATLMLNTG
+2394 
-2409 GDFINNIGGTGRV
+2409 
-2422 EKSGDDTLT
+2422 
-2431 LSGSNSYTGG
+2431 
-2441 TLISSGTLVATNVD
+2441 
-2455 ALGSGDVTDNATLE
+2455 
-2469 LNTGGTFD
+2469 D
-2477 NAISGSGQVVKSGD
+2477 NAISGSGQVEKSGD

-2535 TGGDFDNAI
+2535 TGGTFDNAISGSGQVVKSGDETLTLSGSNTYTGGTTINDGTLIATSVDALGSGDVTDNAVLELNTGGDFDNAI

-2557 LTLSGANSYTGGTT
+2557 LTLSGTNSYTDGTLISGGTLVATNLEALGTGDVTNNATLELNTGGTFDNAISGSGQVVKSGDDALTLSGSNTYTGGTT
-2571 ISGGTLVASNVEALG
+2571 ISGGTLIATSVDALGSGDVTDNAVLELNTGGTFDNAISGSGQVVKSGDKTLTLSGSNTYTGGTTISGGTLIASNVEALG
-2586 SGDIDNYASLQLNA
+2586 SGNIDNYASLQLNA

-2611 HDNAITAIGAGSA
+2611 HDNATTAIGAGST

-2638 AVHLID
+2638 AVHLTD

-2712 DGRVNADDD
+2712 DGRVNAADD

-2769 NPDSATYWDGK
+2769 NPDSATDWDGK

-2829 ANAAFGGHNST
+2829 ANAAFGGHNAT
-2840 VNGHVNNQGSL
+2840 VNGHVNNLGSL

-2946 DGDFRLYKGH
+2946 DGDFTLYKGH

-2984 DGGEV
+2984 DGG
-2989 TPPDDGGE
+2989 D
-2997 VTPPDDGGE
+2997 
-3006 VTPPDDGGEVTPPD
+3006 
-3020 DGGEVTPPDDDGEV
+3020 V
-3034 TPPDDGGDIT
+3034 TPPDDGGDVIPPDDGGDVT
-3044 PPDDGGDITP
+3044 PPDDGGDVTPPDDGGDVTPPDDGGDVTPPDDGGDVTPPDDDGDITP

-3096 YRSADGSIWMRFK
+3096 YRSADGSVWMRFK

-3287 LGVRVDGKLY
+3287 LGMRVDGKLY

>member
-1 MNKTYNIIWNAARGM
+1 GDKT
-16 YIVTSELAR
+16 L
-25 SGSRAIVS
+25 
-33 VSASCAV
+33 
-40 TLLAMD
+40 
-46 AAPAVAEETR
+46 
-56 VSIPSQ
+56 
-62 TTTYTL
+62 TL
-68 SGATPFVVETGN
+68 SGA
-80 TVATDT
+80 
-86 ATSAAIVGDN
+86 N
-96 SNDWDLLIESGAVVG
+96 S
-111 SSLTD
+111 
-116 SQAMNL
+116 
-122 DSSTG
+122 
-127 ATSVHNQ
+127 
-134 GTITGSN
+134 
-141 EDGTIMLQNGGS
+141 
-153 VINDA
+153 
-158 RIENNATYEHDPEDI
+158 
-173 PQEYAGVY
+173 
-181 MLNGGSYVS
+181 
-190 SESGVLEGVSGVIVQ
+190 
-205 SGEAHIT
+205 
-212 NGGMINSD
+212 
-220 GSWRSYGVEFRDGT
+220 
-234 YGTIVNTGT
+234 
-243 IITTASDGS
+243 
-252 GKIEDA
+252 
-258 AIYVHTLNDMAVSG
+258 
-272 SVSVDNSGLMQSD
+272 
-285 FITVAL
+285 
-291 YYGSHFEVVNR
+291 
-302 VGGVITA
+302 
-309 GNSSL
+309 
-314 VGIKSTAMELK
+314 
-325 VGVDNLVTND
+325 
-335 GTISA
+335 
-340 YGTANTYGIH
+340 
-350 YGESTSGGVITNTGS
+350 
-365 ITTTGGGSGD
+365 
-375 ASVYV
+375 
-380 HGNGDGTVVN
+380 
-390 NSGTMSS
+390 
-397 TVYGVYLDSARSK
+397 
-410 GHTLNNQAGGA
+410 
-421 ISANTAVAI
+421 
-430 NGNGNTISNQ
+430 
-440 GKMTGVSDGL
+440 
-450 VLSGNNNIVTTS
+450 
-462 GGEISGKNG
+462 
-471 IRVSKG
+471 
-477 SGNQITAKSGSKI
+477 
-490 TATSTGISIAGGN
+490 
-503 NQVTTE
+503 
-509 SGSTIVAKD
+509 
-518 NGILINSGANNVTN
+518 
-532 GGSITATGSSIS
+532 
-544 YGIQYNS
+544 
-551 GTSGTITNT
+551 
-560 GTITTTGKGAG
+560 
-571 DASVYAHGG
+571 
-580 AVTINN
+580 
-586 SGTMDSS
+586 
-593 VFGVYV
+593 
-599 TTGHTL
+599 
-605 NNLAGGSITANTA
+605 
-618 VQLNGNNNTLAN
+618 
-630 AGAILGDTNGVTI
+630 
-643 NGSGN
+643 
-648 TLTSQGKITGG
+648 
-659 TNAILIN
+659 
-666 SGSKNNTLTLN
+666 
-677 TGTEISGSITDDNNS
+677 
-692 ASANNN
+692 
-698 LILDGEGTL
+698 
-707 GSSISG
+707 
-713 LNSVTS
+713 
-719 SGDWTLSGATMNL
+719 
-732 SGTTNSALWVKS
+732 
-744 GTLILNGAMTAK
+744 
-756 GATVDSGTTLQI
+756 
-768 GNGGTL
+768 
-774 GAFNGDI
+774 
-781 VDNGTLTFNRSD
+781 
-793 AAAYGSVISGSGNVI
+793 
-808 KQGGGEL
+808 
-815 TLSNN
+815 
-820 NSYSGGT
+820 
-827 TIAEGTLTATAGGAL
+827 
-842 GSGNIDNRAYLKLD
+842 
-856 AANASDP
+856 
-863 FIVAD
+863 
-868 LTTHSGA
+868 
-875 TVEIGAGSTLQANTL
+875 
-890 TQQDGSTLTAD
+890 
-901 LTATSGPA
+901 
-909 IRAKNVNLDGTLNVA
+909 
-924 SPASQEPIR
+924 
-933 STDDLISLALIE
+933 
-945 SDNAISGDFDGI
+945 
-957 TINGNA
+957 
-963 MNPDAFIT
+963 
-971 VVGQK
+971 
-976 NVNDTHY
+976 
-983 DLVETLTWYADRY
+983 
-996 NAAIDAHGTFNLA
+996 
-1009 DADDSFTVNTVLE
+1009 
-1022 NVDANSGWNGQ
+1022 
-1033 SLTKTGAGTL
+1033 
-1043 ILNAENTYTGGTTIS
+1043 YTGGTT
-1058 DGTLVA
+1058 
-1064 TNVEALGTGNVTDN
+1064 
-1078 ATLELNTGGDF
+1078 
-1089 DNAISGSGQVVKSGD
+1089 
-1104 ETLTLSGSN
+1104 
-1113 TYTGG
+1113 
-1118 TIISGGTLVATNV
+1118 ISGGTLVATNV
-1131 EALGTGDVTDN
+1131 EALGSGDVTDN

-1147 NTGGDFDNAIGGT
+1147 NTGGTFDNVIS
-1160 GSVVKSGDKTLTL
+1160 GSGQVVKSGDEMLTL

-1216 FANNIGGT
+1216 FDNAIS
-1224 GSVVKSGDKTL
+1224 GSGQVVKSGDDAL
-1235 TLSGTNSYT
+1235 TLSGNNSYT
-1244 GGTTISGGTLVAN
+1244 GGTLISDGTLVAS
-1257 NVEALGTGDVT
+1257 NVEALGSGDVT
-1268 NNATLELNTGG
+1268 NDAVLELNTGG

-1288 GQVVKSGDETLTLS
+1288 GQ
-1302 GANSYTGGTTISGG
+1302 
-1316 TLVATNVE
+1316 
-1324 ALGTGDI
+1324 
-1331 TDNATLEL
+1331 
-1339 NAGGDFT
+1339 
-1346 NNIGGT
+1346 
-1352 GSVEKSGDKTLTLSG
+1352 
-1367 TNTYR
+1367 
-1372 GGTLISGGTLVASN
+1372 
-1386 VEALG
+1386 
-1391 SGDVTDNA
+1391 
-1399 TLEMNT
+1399 
-1405 GGDFANNI
+1405 
-1413 GGTGSVVKSGD
+1413 VVKSGD

-1444 TLVASNVEALGT
+1444 TLVASNVEALGS
-1456 GNVTDNATLELNTG
+1456 GDITDNATLELNTG

-1485 SGDGALTLSGANSYS
+1485 SGDETLTLSGTNTYT
-1500 GATTISGGTLIA
+1500 GGTTISGGTLIA
-1512 ANVNALGTGAIDN
+1512 THVNALGTGAIDN

-1534 GQFTVTDLTTESG
+1534 GQFAVTDLTTESG

-1575 NSNTVDPVI
+1575 NSNTADPVI

-1703 TLDPASATGWD
+1703 TLDPDSATGWD

-1730 ENTYTGGTTISGGTL
+1730 ENTYTVGTTISGGTL

-1781 VVKSGDDVLTLSGA
+1781 VVKSGDKMLTLSGT
-1795 NSYSGGTLISDGT
+1795 NSYSGGTLISGGT
-1808 LVASNV
+1808 LVATNV

-1821 VTNNATLEM
+1821 VT
-1830 NTGGDFINNI
+1830 
-1840 GGTGRVEKSGD
+1840 D
-1851 DTLTLSGSNTYTGG
+1851 D
-1865 TLISDGTLVASN
+1865 
-1877 VEALG
+1877 
-1882 TGDVTNNATLELN
+1882 ATLELN

-1905 GSGQVVKSGDDVL
+1905 GSGQVVKSGDD
-1918 TLSGANSYSGG
+1918 T
-1929 TLISGGTLVANNVE
+1929 
-1943 ALGTGDVTDNATLEM
+1943 
-1958 NTGGDFINNIGGTG
+1958 
-1972 RVEKSGD
+1972 
-1979 DALTLSGSNT
+1979 LTLSGSNT
-1989 YTGGTTIN
+1989 YTGGTIISG
-1997 DGTLIATSVDA
+1997 GTLVASNVEA
-2008 LGSGDVTNNAV
+2008 LGTGDVTNDAV

-2025 GDFINNIGG
+2025 GDFDNAISGSG
-2034 TGRVEKSGDETLTL
+2034 QVVKSGDETLTL

-2067 TNVEALGTGDVTDNA
+2067 SNVEALGSGDVTNDAVLELNTGGDFTNAISGSGQVVKSGDETLTLSGANSYTGGTLISGGTLIASNVEALGTGDVTDNA
-2082 VLELNTGGDFINNI
+2082 VLELNTGGDF
-2096 GGTGRVEKSGDDT
+2096 
-2109 LTLSGSNSYT
+2109 
-2119 GGTLISSGTLVATNV
+2119 
-2134 DALGSGDV
+2134 
-2142 TDNATLELNT
+2142 
-2152 GGDFTNNI
+2152 
-2160 SGSGQVVK
+2160 
-2168 SGDETLTLSGSNTY
+2168 
-2182 TGGTTIND
+2182 
-2190 GTLVATSVEAL
+2190 
-2201 GSGDVTNDAVLA
+2201 
-2213 LNTGGDFANNIG
+2213 
-2225 GTGSVVKS
+2225 
-2233 GDETLTLSGTNS
+2233 
-2245 YTGGT
+2245 
-2250 TISGGTLVAT
+2250 
-2260 NVEAL
+2260 
-2265 GTGDVTNNATLELN
+2265 
-2279 TGGDFTNNISG
+2279 
-2290 NGQVV
+2290 
-2295 KSGDDTLTFSGS
+2295 
-2307 NTYTG
+2307 
-2312 GTTINDGTLVATSVE
+2312 
-2327 ALGSGDVTNDAVLAL
+2327 
-2342 NTGGDFANNIGG
+2342 
-2354 TGSVV
+2354 
-2359 KSGDETL
+2359 
-2366 TLSGSNTYTGSTLIS
+2366 
-2381 SGTLVANDVNALG
+2381 
-2394 TGDVTDNATLMLNTG
+2394 
-2409 GDFINNIGGTGRV
+2409 
-2422 EKSGDDTLT
+2422 
-2431 LSGSNSYTGG
+2431 
-2441 TLISSGTLVATNVD
+2441 
-2455 ALGSGDVTDNATLE
+2455 
-2469 LNTGGTFD
+2469 D
-2477 NAISGSGQVVKSGD
+2477 NAISGSGQVEKSGD

-2535 TGGDFDNAI
+2535 TGGTFDNAISGSGQVVKSGDETLTLSGSNTYTGGTTINDGTLIATSVDALGSGDVTDNAVLELNTGGDFDNAI

-2557 LTLSGANSYTGGTT
+2557 LTLSGTNSYTDGTLISGGTLVATNLEALGTGDVTNNATLELNTGGTFDNAISGSGQVVKSGDDALTLSGSNTYTGGTT
-2571 ISGGTLVASNVEALG
+2571 ISGGTLIATSVDALGSGDVTDNAVLELNTGGTFDNAISGSGQVVKSGDKTLTLSGSNTYTGGTTISGGTLIASNVEALG
-2586 SGDIDNYASLQLNA
+2586 SGNIDNYASLQLNA

-2611 HDNAITAIGAGSA
+2611 HDNATTAIGAGST

-2638 AVHLID
+2638 AVHLTD

-2712 DGRVNADDD
+2712 DGRVNAADD

-2769 NPDSATYWDGK
+2769 NPDSATDWDGK

-2829 ANAAFGGHNST
+2829 ANAAFGGHNAT
-2840 VNGHVNNQGSL
+2840 VNGHVNNLGSL

-2946 DGDFRLYKGH
+2946 DGDFTLYKGH

-2984 DGGEV
+2984 DGG
-2989 TPPDDGGE
+2989 D
-2997 VTPPDDGGE
+2997 
-3006 VTPPDDGGEVTPPD
+3006 
-3020 DGGEVTPPDDDGEV
+3020 V
-3034 TPPDDGGDIT
+3034 TPPDDGGDVIPPDDGGDVT
-3044 PPDDGGDITP
+3044 PPDDGGDVTPPDDGGDVTPPDDGGDVTPPDDGGDVTPPDDDGDITP

-3096 YRSADGSIWMRFK
+3096 YRSADGSVWMRFK

-3287 LGVRVDGKLY
+3287 LGMRVDGKLY

>member
-158 RIENNATYEHDPEDI
+158 RIENSATYEHDPEDI

-252 GKIEDA
+252 NKIEDA

-291 YYGSHFEVVNR
+291 YHGSHFEVVNR

-365 ITTTGGGSGD
+365 ITTTGGGAGD

-380 HGNGDGTVVN
+380 HGNGDGTIVN

-397 TVYGVYLDSARSK
+397 SVYGVYLDSARSK

-430 NGNGNTISNQ
+430 NGNGNTITNQ

-450 VLSGNNNIVTTS
+450 LISGNNNIVTTS

-490 TATSTGISIAGGN
+490 TATSTGISIASGN

-509 SGSTIVAKD
+509 SGSAIVAKD

-532 GGSITATGSSIS
+532 GGSITATGSSNS

-551 GTSGTITNT
+551 GASGTITNT
-560 GTITTTGKGAG
+560 GTITTTGKGVG

-643 NGSGN
+643 SGSGN

-659 TNAILIN
+659 TNAVLIN
-666 SGSKNNTLTLN
+666 SGSKNNTITLN

-793 AAAYGSVISGSGNVI
+793 AAAYGSVISGSGNVV

-856 AANASDP
+856 AASASDP

-901 LTATSGPA
+901 LTETSGPV

-945 SDNAISGDFDGI
+945 SDNAISGDFDDI

-983 DLVETLTWYADRY
+983 DLVETLTWYADRD

-1022 NVDANSGWNGQ
+1022 DVDANSGWNGQ

-1064 TNVEALGTGNVTDN
+1064 NNVEALGTGNVTD
-1078 ATLELNTGGDF
+1078 
-1089 DNAISGSGQVVKSGD
+1089 
-1104 ETLTLSGSN
+1104 
-1113 TYTGG
+1113 
-1118 TIISGGTLVATNV
+1118 
-1131 EALGTGDVTDN
+1131 
-1142 ATLEL
+1142 
-1147 NTGGDFDNAIGGT
+1147 
-1160 GSVVKSGDKTLTL
+1160 
-1173 SGANSYTG
+1173 
-1181 GTTISG
+1181 
-1187 GTLVAS
+1187 
-1193 NVEAL
+1193 
-1198 GSGDVT
+1198 
-1204 DNATLELNTGGD
+1204 
-1216 FANNIGGT
+1216 
-1224 GSVVKSGDKTL
+1224 
-1235 TLSGTNSYT
+1235 
-1244 GGTTISGGTLVAN
+1244 
-1257 NVEALGTGDVT
+1257 
-1268 NNATLELNTGG
+1268 NATLELNTGG

-1316 TLVATNVE
+1316 TLVASNVE

-1339 NAGGDFT
+1339 NAGGTFD
-1346 NNIGGT
+1346 N
-1352 GSVEKSGDKTLTLSG
+1352 V
-1367 TNTYR
+1367 
-1372 GGTLISGGTLVASN
+1372 ISG
-1386 VEALG
+1386 
-1391 SGDVTDNA
+1391 SGQ
-1399 TLEMNT
+1399 
-1405 GGDFANNI
+1405 
-1413 GGTGSVVKSGD
+1413 VVKSGD
-1424 KTLTLSG
+1424 DALTLSG

-1444 TLVASNVEALGT
+1444 TLVANNVEALGT
-1456 GNVTDNATLELNTG
+1456 GDVTNNATLELNTG
-1470 GDFDNAISGSGQVVK
+1470 GDFTNAISGSGQVVK
-1485 SGDGALTLSGANSYS
+1485 SGDKTLTLSGANSYS

-1512 ANVNALGTGAIDN
+1512 THVNALGTGAIDN

-1575 NSNTVDPVI
+1575 NSNTADPVI

-1613 DLDTFTLIASDKTI
+1613 DLDIFTLIASDKTI

-1781 VVKSGDDVLTLSGA
+1781 VVKSGDGALTLSGA

-1905 GSGQVVKSGDDVL
+1905 GSGQVEKSGDDVL

-1929 TLISGGTLVANNVE
+1929 TLISDGTLVASNVEALGTGDVTDDATLELNTGGDFINNIGGTGRVEKSGDDKLTLSGSNTYTGGTLISSGTLVANDVNALGTGDVTDNATLMLNTGGDFTNNIGGTGRVEKSGDDALTLSGSNTYTGGTLISGGTLVANDVNALGTGDITDNATLALNAVGDFDNAISGSGKVEKSGDDALTLSGSNTYTGGTLISSGTLVASNVE
-1943 ALGTGDVTDNATLEM
+1943 ALGTGDVTDNATLEL
-1958 NTGGDFINNIGGTG
+1958 NTGGTFDNAISGSGQVVKSGDETLTLSGSNTYTGGTLVASNVEALGSGDVTNDAVLELNTDGDFDNAIGGTG

-2008 LGSGDVTNNAV
+2008 LG
-2019 LELNTG
+2019 
-2025 GDFINNIGG
+2025 
-2034 TGRVEKSGDETLTL
+2034 
-2048 SGSNTYT
+2048 
-2055 GGTLI
+2055 
-2060 SGGTLVA
+2060 
-2067 TNVEALGTGDVTDNA
+2067 TGDVTDNA
-2082 VLELNTGGDFINNI
+2082 V
-2096 GGTGRVEKSGDDT
+2096 
-2109 LTLSGSNSYT
+2109 
-2119 GGTLISSGTLVATNV
+2119 
-2134 DALGSGDV
+2134 
-2142 TDNATLELNT
+2142 
-2152 GGDFTNNI
+2152 
-2160 SGSGQVVK
+2160 
-2168 SGDETLTLSGSNTY
+2168 
-2182 TGGTTIND
+2182 
-2190 GTLVATSVEAL
+2190 
-2201 GSGDVTNDAVLA
+2201 
-2213 LNTGGDFANNIG
+2213 
-2225 GTGSVVKS
+2225 
-2233 GDETLTLSGTNS
+2233 
-2245 YTGGT
+2245 
-2250 TISGGTLVAT
+2250 
-2260 NVEAL
+2260 
-2265 GTGDVTNNATLELN
+2265 
-2279 TGGDFTNNISG
+2279 
-2290 NGQVV
+2290 
-2295 KSGDDTLTFSGS
+2295 
-2307 NTYTG
+2307 
-2312 GTTINDGTLVATSVE
+2312 
-2327 ALGSGDVTNDAVLAL
+2327 
-2342 NTGGDFANNIGG
+2342 
-2354 TGSVV
+2354 
-2359 KSGDETL
+2359 
-2366 TLSGSNTYTGSTLIS
+2366 
-2381 SGTLVANDVNALG
+2381 
-2394 TGDVTDNATLMLNTG
+2394 
-2409 GDFINNIGGTGRV
+2409 
-2422 EKSGDDTLT
+2422 
-2431 LSGSNSYTGG
+2431 
-2441 TLISSGTLVATNVD
+2441 
-2455 ALGSGDVTDNATLE
+2455 LE

-2477 NAISGSGQVVKSGD
+2477 NAISGSGQVEKSGD
-2491 ETLTLSGANSYTGGT
+2491 DVLTLSGANSYSGGT
-2506 LISSGTLVA
+2506 LISDGTLVA

-2544 SGSGQVVKSGDET
+2544 SGSGQVVKSGDETLTLSGANSYTGGTLISGGTLVATSVEALGSGDVTDNAVLELNTGGTFDNAISGSGQVVKSGDKT

-2638 AVHLID
+2638 AVHLTD
-2644 SNSGAIVTADH
+2644 SNSGAIVTADR

-2682 LIDTDSAINSDF
+2682 LIDSDSAIDSDF

-2712 DGRVNADDD
+2712 DGRVNAADD

-2769 NPDSATYWDGK
+2769 NPDSATDWDGK

-2806 GALWLAET
+2806 GTLWLAET

-2829 ANAAFGGHNST
+2829 ANAAFGGHNAT

-2946 DGDFRLYKGH
+2946 DGDFTLYKGH

-2984 DGGEV
+2984 DGGDVTPPDDGGDVTPPDDGGDV

-2997 VTPPDDGGE
+2997 VTPPDDGG
-3006 VTPPDDGGEVTPPD
+3006 D
-3020 DGGEVTPPDDDGEV
+3020 VTPPDDDGEV
-3034 TPPDDGGDIT
+3034 TPPDDGGDVT
-3044 PPDDGGDITP
+3044 PPDDDGDITP

-3061 PVAPQYR
+3061 PVTPQYR

-3096 YRSADGSIWMRFK
+3096 YRSADGSVWMRFK

-3297 KESGRIQPFM
+3297 KDSGRIQPFM

>member
-68 SGATPFVVETGN
+68 SGATPFVVEAGN
-80 TVATDT
+80 TIATDT
-86 ATSAAIVGDN
+86 AASAAIVGDN

-111 SSLTD
+111 SSLID

-122 DSSTG
+122 DSLTG

-134 GTITGSN
+134 GTITGSSA
-141 EDGTIMLQNGGS
+141 DGTILLQNGGS
-153 VINDA
+153 VINDG
-158 RIENNATYEHDPEDI
+158 RIENSAIYVHNLDLGAPEIDAAI
-173 PQEYAGVY
+173 Y

-190 SESGVLEGVSGVIVQ
+190 SENGVLKGVSGVIVQ
-205 SGEAHIT
+205 SGEVHIT
-212 NGGMINSD
+212 NGGTINSD
-220 GSWRSYGVEFRDGT
+220 GSWRSYGVELRGGA

-252 GKIEDA
+252 GEIEDA
-258 AIYVHTLNDMAVSG
+258 AIYAHTFDDIAAG
-272 SVSVDNSGLMQSD
+272 DYVSVDNSGLLQSD
-285 FITVAL
+285 FIAVAL
-291 YYGSHFEVVNR
+291 YHGAHFEVINR
-302 VGGVITA
+302 AGGVITA

-314 VGIKSTAMELK
+314 VGIQSAAMELK
-325 VGVDNLVTND
+325 AGANNLVTND

-365 ITTTGGGSGD
+365 ITTTGGGAGD

-430 NGNGNTISNQ
+430 NGNGNTITNQ

-450 VLSGNNNIVTTS
+450 LISGNNNIVTTS

-490 TATSTGISIAGGN
+490 TTTSTGISIAGGN
-503 NQVTTE
+503 NQITTE
-509 SGSTIVAKD
+509 SGSAIVAKD

-544 YGIQYNS
+544 YGIHYYS

-618 VQLNGNNNTLAN
+618 VQFHGNNNTLAN

-643 NGSGN
+643 SGSGN
-648 TLTSQGKITGG
+648 TLTNQGKITGG

-768 GNGGTL
+768 GNSGTL
-774 GAFNGDI
+774 GTFNGDI

-793 AAAYGSVISGSGNVI
+793 AAAYGSVISGSGNVV

-856 AANASDP
+856 AASASDP

-1058 DGTLVA
+1058 EGTLVA
-1064 TNVEALGTGNVTDN
+1064 NNVEALGTGNVTDN

-1104 ETLTLSGSN
+1104 KTLTLSGANS
-1113 TYTGG
+1113 YTGG
-1118 TIISGGTLVATNV
+1118 TTISGGTLVATNV
-1131 EALGTGDVTDN
+1131 EALGSGDVTDNATLELNTGGTFDNVISGSGQVVKSGDEMLTLSGANSYTGGTTISGGTLVVSNVEALGSGDVTDN

-1147 NTGGDFDNAIGGT
+1147 NTGGDFDNNIGGT
-1160 GSVVKSGDKTLTL
+1160 GSVVKSGDKTLTLSGANSYTGGTTISGGTLVATNVEALGSGDVTDNATLELNTGGTFDNVISGSGQVVKSGDEMLTL

-1216 FANNIGGT
+1216 F
-1224 GSVVKSGDKTL
+1224 
-1235 TLSGTNSYT
+1235 
-1244 GGTTISGGTLVAN
+1244 
-1257 NVEALGTGDVT
+1257 
-1268 NNATLELNTGG
+1268 
-1279 DFDNAISGS
+1279 
-1288 GQVVKSGDETLTLS
+1288 
-1302 GANSYTGGTTISGG
+1302 
-1316 TLVATNVE
+1316 
-1324 ALGTGDI
+1324 
-1331 TDNATLEL
+1331 
-1339 NAGGDFT
+1339 
-1346 NNIGGT
+1346 
-1352 GSVEKSGDKTLTLSG
+1352 
-1367 TNTYR
+1367 
-1372 GGTLISGGTLVASN
+1372 
-1386 VEALG
+1386 
-1391 SGDVTDNA
+1391 
-1399 TLEMNT
+1399 
-1405 GGDFANNI
+1405 
-1413 GGTGSVVKSGD
+1413 
-1424 KTLTLSG
+1424 
-1431 ANSYTG
+1431 
-1437 GTTISGG
+1437 
-1444 TLVASNVEALGT
+1444 
-1456 GNVTDNATLELNTG
+1456 
-1470 GDFDNAISGSGQVVK
+1470 
-1485 SGDGALTLSGANSYS
+1485 
-1500 GATTISGGTLIA
+1500 
-1512 ANVNALGTGAIDN
+1512 
-1525 RASLLLDAS
+1525 
-1534 GQFTVTDLTTESG
+1534 
-1547 GNTEIGAGST
+1547 
-1557 LQATTLTQKSDST
+1557 
-1570 LTINL
+1570 
-1575 NSNTVDPVI
+1575 
-1584 HAASQVSLAGTL
+1584 
-1596 DITGV
+1596 
-1601 GDVLDSDPASTD
+1601 
-1613 DLDTFTLIASDKTI
+1613 
-1627 AGDFE
+1627 
-1632 KLTVA
+1632 
-1637 GMDADLADFIT
+1637 
-1648 VDGRID
+1648 
-1654 DTGKQYE
+1654 
-1661 LTTALTWYADR
+1661 
-1672 DDAVTD
+1672 
-1678 AHGTFNLTNADGSF
+1678 
-1692 AVNTVLENVDA
+1692 
-1703 TLDPASATGWD
+1703 
-1714 GTSLIK
+1714 
-1720 QGAGTLILNA
+1720 
-1730 ENTYTGGTTISGGTL
+1730 
-1745 VATNVDA
+1745 
-1752 LGSGDVTD
+1752 
-1760 DATLELNTGGTFDNA
+1760 DNA

-1781 VVKSGDDVLTLSGA
+1781 VVKSGDDALTLSGN
-1795 NSYSGGTLISDGT
+1795 NS
-1808 LVASNV
+1808 
-1814 DALGSGD
+1814 
-1821 VTNNATLEM
+1821 
-1830 NTGGDFINNI
+1830 
-1840 GGTGRVEKSGD
+1840 
-1851 DTLTLSGSNTYTGG
+1851 YTGG

-1882 TGDVTNNATLELN
+1882 
-1895 TGGTF
+1895 
-1900 DNAIS
+1900 
-1905 GSGQVVKSGDDVL
+1905 
-1918 TLSGANSYSGG
+1918 
-1929 TLISGGTLVANNVE
+1929 
-1943 ALGTGDVTDNATLEM
+1943 
-1958 NTGGDFINNIGGTG
+1958 
-1972 RVEKSGD
+1972 
-1979 DALTLSGSNT
+1979 
-1989 YTGGTTIN
+1989 
-1997 DGTLIATSVDA
+1997 
-2008 LGSGDVTNNAV
+2008 
-2019 LELNTG
+2019 
-2025 GDFINNIGG
+2025 
-2034 TGRVEKSGDETLTL
+2034 
-2048 SGSNTYT
+2048 
-2055 GGTLI
+2055 
-2060 SGGTLVA
+2060 
-2067 TNVEALGTGDVTDNA
+2067 
-2082 VLELNTGGDFINNI
+2082 
-2096 GGTGRVEKSGDDT
+2096 
-2109 LTLSGSNSYT
+2109 
-2119 GGTLISSGTLVATNV
+2119 
-2134 DALGSGDV
+2134 
-2142 TDNATLELNT
+2142 
-2152 GGDFTNNI
+2152 
-2160 SGSGQVVK
+2160 
-2168 SGDETLTLSGSNTY
+2168 
-2182 TGGTTIND
+2182 
-2190 GTLVATSVEAL
+2190 
-2201 GSGDVTNDAVLA
+2201 
-2213 LNTGGDFANNIG
+2213 
-2225 GTGSVVKS
+2225 
-2233 GDETLTLSGTNS
+2233 
-2245 YTGGT
+2245 
-2250 TISGGTLVAT
+2250 
-2260 NVEAL
+2260 
-2265 GTGDVTNNATLELN
+2265 
-2279 TGGDFTNNISG
+2279 SG
-2290 NGQVV
+2290 N
-2295 KSGDDTLTFSGS
+2295 
-2307 NTYTG
+2307 
-2312 GTTINDGTLVATSVE
+2312 
-2327 ALGSGDVTNDAVLAL
+2327 
-2342 NTGGDFANNIGG
+2342 
-2354 TGSVV
+2354 
-2359 KSGDETL
+2359 
-2366 TLSGSNTYTGSTLIS
+2366 
-2381 SGTLVANDVNALG
+2381 
-2394 TGDVTDNATLMLNTG
+2394 
-2409 GDFINNIGGTGRV
+2409 
-2422 EKSGDDTLT
+2422 
-2431 LSGSNSYTGG
+2431 
-2441 TLISSGTLVATNVD
+2441 
-2455 ALGSGDVTDNATLE
+2455 
-2469 LNTGGTFD
+2469 
-2477 NAISGSGQVVKSGD
+2477 
-2491 ETLTLSGANSYTGGT
+2491 
-2506 LISSGTLVA
+2506 
-2515 NDVNALGTGDVT
+2515 
-2527 DNAVLELN
+2527 
-2535 TGGDFDNAI
+2535 
-2544 SGSGQVVKSGDET
+2544 
-2557 LTLSGANSYTGGTT
+2557 
-2571 ISGGTLVASNVEALG
+2571 
-2586 SGDIDNYASLQLNA
+2586 IDNYASLQLNA

-2611 HDNAITAIGAGSA
+2611 HDNATTAIGAGST

-2638 AVHLID
+2638 AVHLTD

-2712 DGRVNADDD
+2712 DGRVNAADD

-2769 NPDSATYWDGK
+2769 NPDSATDWDGK

-2829 ANAAFGGHNST
+2829 ANAAFGGHNAT
-2840 VNGHVNNQGSL
+2840 VNGHVNNLGSL

-2946 DGDFRLYKGH
+2946 DGDFTLYKGH
-2956 VDINAWTYTLK
+2956 VDINAWTYMLK

-2984 DGGEV
+2984 DGG
-2989 TPPDDGGE
+2989 D
-2997 VTPPDDGGE
+2997 
-3006 VTPPDDGGEVTPPD
+3006 
-3020 DGGEVTPPDDDGEV
+3020 V
-3034 TPPDDGGDIT
+3034 TPPDDGGDVT
-3044 PPDDGGDITP
+3044 PPDDGGDVTPPDDGGDVTPPDDGGDVTPPDDDGDITP

-3096 YRSADGSIWMRFK
+3096 YRSADGSVWMRFK

-3287 LGVRVDGKLY
+3287 LGMRVDGKLY

>member
-80 TVATDT
+80 TIATDT
-86 ATSAAIVGDN
+86 AASAAIVGDN

-122 DSSTG
+122 DSLTG

-141 EDGTIMLQNGGS
+141 EDGTILLQNGGS
-153 VINDA
+153 VVNDA
-158 RIENNATYEHDPEDI
+158 LIENSATYVHEPQDI

-397 TVYGVYLDSARSK
+397 SVYGVYLDSTRSK

-430 NGNGNTISNQ
+430 NGNGNTITNQ

-450 VLSGNNNIVTTS
+450 LISGNNNIVTTS

-490 TATSTGISIAGGN
+490 TTTSTGISIAGGN
-503 NQVTTE
+503 NQITTE

-593 VFGVYV
+593 VYGVYV

-768 GNGGTL
+768 GNSGTL

-856 AANASDP
+856 AASASDP

-945 SDNAISGDFDGI
+945 SDNAISGDFDDI

-983 DLVETLTWYADRY
+983 DLVETLTWYADRD

-1058 DGTLVA
+1058 EGTLIA
-1064 TNVEALGTGNVTDN
+1064 NNVEALGTGNVTDN

-1104 ETLTLSGSN
+1104 ETLALSGINSYTGGTTISGGTLIASNVEALGTGDVTDNAVLELNTGGDFANNIGGSGQVVKSGDDALTLSGSN

-1118 TIISGGTLVATNV
+1118 TLISDGTLVATNV

-1147 NTGGDFDNAIGGT
+1147 NTGGDFD
-1160 GSVVKSGDKTLTL
+1160 
-1173 SGANSYTG
+1173 
-1181 GTTISG
+1181 
-1187 GTLVAS
+1187 
-1193 NVEAL
+1193 
-1198 GSGDVT
+1198 
-1204 DNATLELNTGGD
+1204 
-1216 FANNIGGT
+1216 
-1224 GSVVKSGDKTL
+1224 
-1235 TLSGTNSYT
+1235 
-1244 GGTTISGGTLVAN
+1244 
-1257 NVEALGTGDVT
+1257 
-1268 NNATLELNTGG
+1268 
-1279 DFDNAISGS
+1279 
-1288 GQVVKSGDETLTLS
+1288 
-1302 GANSYTGGTTISGG
+1302 
-1316 TLVATNVE
+1316 
-1324 ALGTGDI
+1324 
-1331 TDNATLEL
+1331 
-1339 NAGGDFT
+1339 
-1346 NNIGGT
+1346 
-1352 GSVEKSGDKTLTLSG
+1352 
-1367 TNTYR
+1367 
-1372 GGTLISGGTLVASN
+1372 
-1386 VEALG
+1386 
-1391 SGDVTDNA
+1391 
-1399 TLEMNT
+1399 
-1405 GGDFANNI
+1405 NNI

-1444 TLVASNVEALGT
+1444 TLVATNVEALGSGDVTDNAVLELNTGGTFDNVISGSGQVVKSGDERLTLSGANSYTGGTTISGGTLVASNVEALGS
-1456 GNVTDNATLELNTG
+1456 GDITDNATLELNTG
-1470 GDFDNAISGSGQVVK
+1470 GTFDNAISGSGQVVK
-1485 SGDGALTLSGANSYS
+1485 SGDETLTLSGTNTYT
-1500 GATTISGGTLIA
+1500 GGTTISGGTLIA
-1512 ANVNALGTGAIDN
+1512 THVNALGTGAIDN

-1575 NSNTVDPVI
+1575 DSNTVDPVI

-1703 TLDPASATGWD
+1703 TLDPASSTGWD

-1775 ISGSGQ
+1775 ISGSGR
-1781 VVKSGDDVLTLSGA
+1781 VVKSGDGALTLSGA
-1795 NSYSGGTLISDGT
+1795 NT
-1808 LVASNV
+1808 
-1814 DALGSGD
+1814 
-1821 VTNNATLEM
+1821 
-1830 NTGGDFINNI
+1830 
-1840 GGTGRVEKSGD
+1840 
-1851 DTLTLSGSNTYTGG
+1851 
-1865 TLISDGTLVASN
+1865 
-1877 VEALG
+1877 
-1882 TGDVTNNATLELN
+1882 
-1895 TGGTF
+1895 
-1900 DNAIS
+1900 
-1905 GSGQVVKSGDDVL
+1905 
-1918 TLSGANSYSGG
+1918 YSGG
-1929 TLISGGTLVANNVE
+1929 TLISGGTLVA
-1943 ALGTGDVTDNATLEM
+1943 
-1958 NTGGDFINNIGGTG
+1958 
-1972 RVEKSGD
+1972 S
-1979 DALTLSGSNT
+1979 
-1989 YTGGTTIN
+1989 
-1997 DGTLIATSVDA
+1997 
-2008 LGSGDVTNNAV
+2008 
-2019 LELNTG
+2019 
-2025 GDFINNIGG
+2025 
-2034 TGRVEKSGDETLTL
+2034 
-2048 SGSNTYT
+2048 
-2055 GGTLI
+2055 
-2060 SGGTLVA
+2060 
-2067 TNVEALGTGDVTDNA
+2067 
-2082 VLELNTGGDFINNI
+2082 
-2096 GGTGRVEKSGDDT
+2096 
-2109 LTLSGSNSYT
+2109 
-2119 GGTLISSGTLVATNV
+2119 
-2134 DALGSGDV
+2134 
-2142 TDNATLELNT
+2142 
-2152 GGDFTNNI
+2152 
-2160 SGSGQVVK
+2160 
-2168 SGDETLTLSGSNTY
+2168 
-2182 TGGTTIND
+2182 
-2190 GTLVATSVEAL
+2190 
-2201 GSGDVTNDAVLA
+2201 
-2213 LNTGGDFANNIG
+2213 
-2225 GTGSVVKS
+2225 
-2233 GDETLTLSGTNS
+2233 
-2245 YTGGT
+2245 
-2250 TISGGTLVAT
+2250 

-2290 NGQVV
+2290 SGQ
-2295 KSGDDTLTFSGS
+2295 
-2307 NTYTG
+2307 
-2312 GTTINDGTLVATSVE
+2312 
-2327 ALGSGDVTNDAVLAL
+2327 
-2342 NTGGDFANNIGG
+2342 
-2354 TGSVV
+2354 
-2359 KSGDETL
+2359 
-2366 TLSGSNTYTGSTLIS
+2366 
-2381 SGTLVANDVNALG
+2381 
-2394 TGDVTDNATLMLNTG
+2394 
-2409 GDFINNIGGTGRV
+2409 V

-2431 LSGSNSYTGG
+2431 LSGSNTYTGG
-2441 TLISSGTLVATNVD
+2441 TTISGGTLVATSVD
-2455 ALGSGDVTDNATLE
+2455 ALGSGDVT
-2469 LNTGGTFD
+2469 
-2477 NAISGSGQVVKSGD
+2477 
-2491 ETLTLSGANSYTGGT
+2491 
-2506 LISSGTLVA
+2506 
-2515 NDVNALGTGDVT
+2515 ND
-2527 DNAVLELN
+2527 AVLELN

-2544 SGSGQVVKSGDET
+2544 SGSG
-2557 LTLSGANSYTGGTT
+2557 
-2571 ISGGTLVASNVEALG
+2571 
-2586 SGDIDNYASLQLNA
+2586 
-2600 SGQFVTANLTT
+2600 
-2611 HDNAITAIGAGSA
+2611 
-2624 LRANTL
+2624 
-2630 TQEANSTL
+2630 
-2638 AVHLID
+2638 
-2644 SNSGAIVTADH
+2644 
-2655 ANLGGTLDITG
+2655 
-2666 IGNVA
+2666 
-2671 KSWTRDAYAYT
+2671 
-2682 LIDTDSAINSDF
+2682 
-2694 AQFTVA
+2694 
-2700 GMDAKQVDFLTV
+2700 
-2712 DGRVNADDD
+2712 
-2721 TRYDVTASLSWYADS
+2721 
-2736 DNAATDAHGTFTLS
+2736 
-2750 EQGHSFT
+2750 
-2757 LNTALTDVDATL
+2757 
-2769 NPDSATYWDGK
+2769 
-2780 SLIKRGAG
+2780 
-2788 TLILGAQNTYSG
+2788 
-2800 DTDVQE
+2800 
-2806 GALWLAET
+2806 
-2814 ATIGSAGSA
+2814 
-2823 QAVNIA
+2823 
-2829 ANAAFGGHNST
+2829 
-2840 VNGHVNNQGSL
+2840 
-2851 YFVDTFT
+2851 
-2858 VNGDVVNSS
+2858 
-2867 AMISGSDQPNNTLT
+2867 
-2881 IAGNY
+2881 
-2886 TGNDGHLY
+2886 
-2894 LNTQLGDDSSPTDK
+2894 
-2908 LIVTGDTAGSTTL
+2908 
-2921 HITNVNGLGAQTVN
+2921 
-2935 GIEVIEVGGQS
+2935 
-2946 DGDFRLYKGH
+2946 
-2956 VDINAWTYTLK
+2956 
-2967 QDGGDWYLRSE
+2967 
-2978 SDDVPD
+2978 
-2984 DGGEV
+2984 
-2989 TPPDDGGE
+2989 
-2997 VTPPDDGGE
+2997 
-3006 VTPPDDGGEVTPPD
+3006 
-3020 DGGEVTPPDDDGEV
+3020 
-3034 TPPDDGGDIT
+3034 
-3044 PPDDGGDITP
+3044 
-3054 PDGGDVT
+3054 
-3061 PVAPQYR
+3061 
-3068 ADIGVYLGNQWMA
+3068 
-3081 RNLQMQTLY
+3081 
-3090 DREGSQ
+3090 
-3096 YRSADGSIWMRFK
+3096 
-3109 AGKAESQAVNGNVD
+3109 
-3123 IDSDYS
+3123 
-3129 QFQLGGDIL
+3129 
-3138 TWSDGAQSVTVGLMG
+3138 
-3153 SYINASTDSTGN
+3153 
-3165 RGADGS
+3165 
-3171 QFSANG
+3171 
-3177 SVDGYNLGL
+3177 
-3186 YATWFADAQSHRGAY
+3186 
-3201 IDSWYQYGAYNNS
+3201 
-3214 VDNDGLSASR
+3214 
-3224 YDSAAHA
+3224 
-3231 VSLETGYRYDIALS
+3231 
-3245 NRNTVSLTP
+3245 
-3254 QAQVTWQRYSADT
+3254 
-3267 VIDDGG
+3267 
-3273 TRISGQNDDSWTTR
+3273 
-3287 LGVRVDGKLY
+3287 
-3297 KESGRIQPFM
+3297 
-3307 EVNWLHASDNASATF
+3307 
-3322 GDTKVSQ
+3322 
-3329 DLPNDRVEVK
+3329 
-3339 VGIQANVSE
+3339 
-3348 RLSVYAQAA
+3348 
-3357 GQKGKNDYG
+3357 
-3366 DASFSLNMRYNW
+3366 

>member
-80 TVATDT
+80 TVATDI

-122 DSSTG
+122 DSLTG

-141 EDGTIMLQNGGS
+141 EDGTILLQNGGS
-153 VINDA
+153 VINDG
-158 RIENNATYEHDPEDI
+158 RIENSATYEHDPQDI

-291 YYGSHFEVVNR
+291 YHGSHFEVVNR

-365 ITTTGGGSGD
+365 ITTTGGGAGD

-410 GHTLNNQAGGA
+410 GHTLNNQAGSA

-430 NGNGNTISNQ
+430 NGNGNTITNQ

-450 VLSGNNNIVTTS
+450 LISGNNNIVTTS

-490 TATSTGISIAGGN
+490 TATSTGISIASGN

-509 SGSTIVAKD
+509 SGSAIVAKD

-532 GGSITATGSSIS
+532 GGSITATGSSNS

-551 GTSGTITNT
+551 GASGTITNT
-560 GTITTTGKGAG
+560 GTITTTGKGVG

-605 NNLAGGSITANTA
+605 NNLAGGSISANTA
-618 VQLNGNNNTLAN
+618 VQFHGNNNKLAN
-630 AGAILGDTNGVTI
+630 AGAISGDTNGVTI
-643 NGSGN
+643 SGSGN
-648 TLTSQGKITGG
+648 TLTNQGKITGG

-793 AAAYGSVISGSGNVI
+793 AAAYGSVISGSGNVV

-856 AANASDP
+856 AASASDP

-1043 ILNAENTYTGGTTIS
+1043 ILNAENTYTGGTLIS

-1064 TNVEALGTGNVTDN
+1064 SNVEALGTGDITDN
-1078 ATLELNTGGDF
+1078 AVLELNTGGDF

-1147 NTGGDFDNAIGGT
+1147 NTGGDFDNASGGT
-1160 GSVVKSGDKTLTL
+1160 GSVGKSGEKTLTL
-1173 SGANSYTG
+1173 SSANSYTG

-1288 GQVVKSGDETLTLS
+1288 GQVVKSGD
-1302 GANSYTGGTTISGG
+1302 
-1316 TLVATNVE
+1316 
-1324 ALGTGDI
+1324 
-1331 TDNATLEL
+1331 
-1339 NAGGDFT
+1339 
-1346 NNIGGT
+1346 
-1352 GSVEKSGDKTLTLSG
+1352 KT
-1367 TNTYR
+1367 
-1372 GGTLISGGTLVASN
+1372 
-1386 VEALG
+1386 
-1391 SGDVTDNA
+1391 
-1399 TLEMNT
+1399 
-1405 GGDFANNI
+1405 
-1413 GGTGSVVKSGD
+1413 
-1424 KTLTLSG
+1424 
-1431 ANSYTG
+1431 
-1437 GTTISGG
+1437 
-1444 TLVASNVEALGT
+1444 
-1456 GNVTDNATLELNTG
+1456 
-1470 GDFDNAISGSGQVVK
+1470 
-1485 SGDGALTLSGANSYS
+1485 LTLSGANSYS

-1512 ANVNALGTGAIDN
+1512 THVNALGTGAIDN

-1575 NSNTVDPVI
+1575 NGNTVDPVI

-1775 ISGSGQ
+1775 IGGSGN
-1781 VVKSGDDVLTLSGA
+1781 VVKSGADTLTLSGS
-1795 NSYSGGTLISDGT
+1795 NSYTGGTTISGGT

-1814 DALGSGD
+1814 EALGTGD
-1821 VTNNATLEM
+1821 VTNNATLEL

-1865 TLISDGTLVASN
+1865 TLINGGTLVASN

-1882 TGDVTNNATLELN
+1882 TGDVTDNATLALN

-1905 GSGQVVKSGDDVL
+1905 GSGQ
-1918 TLSGANSYSGG
+1918 
-1929 TLISGGTLVANNVE
+1929 
-1943 ALGTGDVTDNATLEM
+1943 
-1958 NTGGDFINNIGGTG
+1958 
-1972 RVEKSGD
+1972 
-1979 DALTLSGSNT
+1979 
-1989 YTGGTTIN
+1989 
-1997 DGTLIATSVDA
+1997 
-2008 LGSGDVTNNAV
+2008 
-2019 LELNTG
+2019 
-2025 GDFINNIGG
+2025 
-2034 TGRVEKSGDETLTL
+2034 
-2048 SGSNTYT
+2048 
-2055 GGTLI
+2055 
-2060 SGGTLVA
+2060 
-2067 TNVEALGTGDVTDNA
+2067 
-2082 VLELNTGGDFINNI
+2082 
-2096 GGTGRVEKSGDDT
+2096 
-2109 LTLSGSNSYT
+2109 
-2119 GGTLISSGTLVATNV
+2119 
-2134 DALGSGDV
+2134 
-2142 TDNATLELNT
+2142 
-2152 GGDFTNNI
+2152 
-2160 SGSGQVVK
+2160 
-2168 SGDETLTLSGSNTY
+2168 
-2182 TGGTTIND
+2182 
-2190 GTLVATSVEAL
+2190 
-2201 GSGDVTNDAVLA
+2201 
-2213 LNTGGDFANNIG
+2213 
-2225 GTGSVVKS
+2225 VVKS

-2265 GTGDVTNNATLELN
+2265 GSGDVTDDATLELNTGGTFDNAISGSGQVVKSGDKMLTLSGANSYSGGTLISDGTLVASNVEALGTGDVTNNATLALN

-2290 NGQVV
+2290 SGQVV
-2295 KSGDDTLTFSGS
+2295 KSGDDTLTLSGANS
-2307 NTYTG
+2307 YTG
-2312 GTTINDGTLVATSVE
+2312 GTTI
-2327 ALGSGDVTNDAVLAL
+2327 SG
-2342 NTGGDFANNIGG
+2342 
-2354 TGSVV
+2354 
-2359 KSGDETL
+2359 
-2366 TLSGSNTYTGSTLIS
+2366 
-2381 SGTLVANDVNALG
+2381 
-2394 TGDVTDNATLMLNTG
+2394 
-2409 GDFINNIGGTGRV
+2409 
-2422 EKSGDDTLT
+2422 
-2431 LSGSNSYTGG
+2431 
-2441 TLISSGTLVATNVD
+2441 GTLVATNVD
-2455 ALGSGDVTDNATLE
+2455 ALGTGDVTNSSTLE

-2491 ETLTLSGANSYTGGT
+2491 ETLTLSGSNTYTGGTLISGGTLVATNVDALGTGDVTDNATLELNTGGTFDNVISGSGQVVKSGDDTLTLSGANSYTGGT
-2506 LISSGTLVA
+2506 LISGGTLVA
-2515 NDVNALGTGDVT
+2515 TSVEALGSGDVT

-2535 TGGDFDNAI
+2535 TGGTFDNAI
-2544 SGSGQVVKSGDET
+2544 SGSGQVVKSGDKT

-2638 AVHLID
+2638 AVHLTD
-2644 SNSGAIVTADH
+2644 SNSGAIVTADR

-2682 LIDTDSAINSDF
+2682 LIDSDSAIDSDF

-2829 ANAAFGGHNST
+2829 ANAAFGGHNAT
-2840 VNGHVNNQGSL
+2840 VNGHVNNLGNL

-3287 LGVRVDGKLY
+3287 LGMRVDGKLY